1 MNAIF
6 KVLWN
11 KARGQFVATDE
22 TKTAFGKGK
31 VRSTVQ
37 KGLSTLLLSALA
49 AGSVS
54 AAGVVSGWGSTTVTA
69 DQANKVLNVTTS
81 KYVNDGKTGIN
92 KFREFTVNADQIA
105 NLQFGTSQQLLNLV
119 NAKIEIDGVVNAV
132 KNNKIGGDLYFV
144 SPVGMVVGTT
154 GVINAGSLTTTITTQ
169 DQFNTW
175 SNLANGDQPRTF
187 NDAFLQNLRT
197 GDGVPINPAGVITVK
212 GSINAGNSLA
222 LLAGSVQITSGAR
235 LTTGVT
241 NFQDLVNIRGADG
254 QVTTSANLEKELA
267 FETDP
272 DTGDVLLFARAA
284 GDLAADAETQT
295 PESGEKTD
303 GKGTAVAASVVV
315 EEGAVVKAAGDLTA
329 KAYAGNGAVNLLADD
344 PILFKSSDGEG
355 RDVSASVELL
365 GTVRAEGKLTAE
377 ARAFNI
383 VDHSTSFIGKAL
395 ETIQS
400 GFVPIDTGTIEYVD
414 MSADARVTVG
424 EKAEVTGVKGLTL
437 ESEAHSDLKVGDQSG
452 FKNFLNWGKAE
463 EIPVVSAAAMRVKN
477 TSAVEIKGALATD
490 GELKLAAAG
499 DLKVDASVKA
509 ATSATKAPQASFI
522 YADLDAGTTVSVAD
536 GASISAAGTSALGP
550 SKVTVEAKQTNRVET
565 DAETNTPP
573 TGNIALAVNIT
584 KFNASAQANLG
595 EGFTSSGT
603 ADVRA
608 TNETETLKVRA
619 KTTVGDYGIQ
629 MKIMDFGSNLAFG
642 KVADSLAGV
651 FGTSAGGS
659 ATTAKFQLGGAA
671 AYVKNAQSATVTI
684 APNVQLQSTGKFT
697 VEAKSD
703 LADHHYEAVTK
714 QVIDNEKG
722 NVDKDKQGALAI
734 LINEAG
740 DGASSLASV
749 TVGDGASIKTSSSGD
764 LTLTAEALINKDRFE
779 FLKKELIDCFNA
791 YAAHFSADAY
801 QEELAAFTAAKDKM
815 VEAFDAVGQ
824 AENFTTGI
832 TQLQTA
838 FEEFS
843 STLKALMSLV
853 GEGAGTASDFIDFG
867 MSVLDFLN
875 PASYTNAFVSAG
887 GKTYKAQADNPF
899 SVAGSLAVLD
909 QTTKSAVEV
918 GAGAALESAQALGLT
933 ATSRNESIAMGGQ
946 LDNFLGV
953 PLPNIDKGTSLG
965 ASVVYH
971 ELGTDNLI
979 LVKEG
984 AALSGTKTD
993 LNANDELD
1001 GVTIAASAGYN
1012 TGTLSASGMAAVTEA
1027 DAKNRIAIDDEA
1039 RIEATLDDLT
1049 IKALRDDSVQ
1059 TVAGA
1064 LSFVK
1069 SVDGAANAVGAGV
1082 AVNLGSFGNTL
1093 EMKDLDGT
1101 TSIGDYGAGALK
1113 AGGTLALTA
1122 ESGLSL
1128 NAVGL
1133 TGQAGV
1139 SGSGSANTKKPDAA
1153 GDLSALGSQT
1163 GSTALTGAA
1172 SGLAEGGALQSAVS
1186 SGAGLAAAQAG
1197 GDAAGADGSYSGL
1210 ETGNPSSGIAS
1221 AGSVTSGIQ
1230 AAGSSFQLSAAGS
1243 FAWNDVKESN
1253 VLHIEGATADQDGM
1267 ITLDA
1272 QKTAV
1277 ESVTNKWVGAFAG
1290 GAAVSVSKGGSGTSV
1305 GIGGAAAVNQNN
1317 AENRLT
1323 LKNVSLSEKVEN
1335 MGVYS
1340 LVNGTTVAQGLGVAV
1355 STSGGPAGAIDAGV
1369 SVNLIKN
1376 TVSAD
1381 VEGLSVRN
1389 ESGEFEYAQ
1398 TAWTGEVQVTGG
1410 TTVGVASGS
1419 GGFSGA
1425 VGAAVAVAD
1434 IDNTV
1439 ASTIK
1444 GANFTN
1450 VKSVD
1455 VKALASLT
1463 QVNTAV
1469 GVQAAVGSG
1478 SGAALNGSIISAD
1491 ITNIVNASAEDS
1503 QASLAKDGSFTIT
1516 ARDAGTGD
1524 GEEAHA
1530 YAERA
1535 KGRTGLVEEDKV
1547 LNRSLLEGVQI
1558 AEDDSGSNYR
1568 DLSSDFLDG
1577 SGMTQVSAAISVAA
1591 TGGSSGGAGGAGV
1604 VVTDFENT
1612 FGASSKGLTVTHD
1625 GSGLFSEKAQS
1636 DVVTVAV
1643 AAGAAGT
1650 SGNFSASG
1658 SVIVSDVTQT
1668 AQASAEDLTLTAGA
1682 MKDDAVRAV
1691 LAAQTNAKTVNV
1703 AGNVSVQVSAG
1714 GGGLGAAVVV
1724 AEVENNAL
1732 TTLKKSTISSFKDA
1746 SAEDGSTV
1754 PGALG
1759 LLAENNSEIWTA
1771 AAAATVSSNAALGA
1785 SVAVNRAV
1793 GNAQI
1798 DVDAVTL
1805 DGLERFDA
1813 QARDDSELWT
1823 LSGAVSAAVKP
1834 GAAAGAGLAFASSR
1848 GSTKADVNGLT
1859 LLASEE
1865 KTDIGVSAEA
1875 QDHVST
1881 LTLAVGAGGS
1891 VGLSGAAAKNV
1902 VERTVAADLTGLK
1915 TNNEANEAD
1924 ETIEGAGDVVVRAES
1939 RADIDNLA
1947 LVAAASQAAALGAGV
1962 AVNTIDVDV
1971 AAGAHDLKAGVSSL
1985 NVAAHSAND
1994 IDTIGVGGA
2003 GAGTIAAAGSTA
2015 FNTITGD
2022 TSASLTDSIL
2032 HAADAVAVH
2041 AESDDVIG
2049 TYAGQGVGAG
2059 TIALGLSVA
2068 MSERSGATTATVS
2081 GSAVKETGTG
2091 IGTLTMK
2098 SGVDDTNIN
2107 NAIVE
2112 QDALNVQTSLED
2124 KRAEEKVDGI
2134 AVSATSATTYK
2145 TLTINGG
2152 GAGSAQAAGTASIV
2166 THAGKTEAGVSQST
2180 LESAGKLA
2188 VEAGDYANFSSVL
2201 VTAGGAG
2208 GISANGSV
2216 TQTDAAHAT
2225 RAAVE
2230 DSALISAATTLSAE
2244 AKEGVSNLT
2253 IAAGGAGAI
2262 AVDAVVAIANQK
2274 SSVVTALT
2282 NSTVAGGAYTQK
2294 ADYLGRLTN
2303 LGVSAAGAGAL
2314 AGAATV
2320 AINTAD
2326 VVVKSVVDGGSVV
2339 KPAGAVSIEAG
2350 RTLDWNEYG
2359 GAAAASGAGAVAGT
2373 VYINETAGETLV
2385 LVDDAQLGD
2394 GTNQVTLSAKNDDSI
2409 ELVAVSAAG
2418 AKYVAAGATVAVNTM
2433 AGDVGTMV
2441 KNASLKGTD
2450 VKVEALADR
2459 KAKSTLVSASAS
2471 LGAGL
2476 AANVFSTR
2484 VGGTGSYAEL
2494 LGDGDTGTSA
2504 TLEKFKSDYGALSK
2518 KDLTTGAA
2526 GGASDGEVMA
2536 KTEAK
2541 SNLVSGTGVM
2551 SVDSTFEGSNSVTL
2565 AAKEDAK
2572 EGSGIDAEL
2581 GLGTAGSVG
2590 IGASVVTVDR
2600 VIGASV
2606 TMSGGGI
2613 SAKTAEITASV
2624 GADDSLKVHQGSA
2637 GLVGGNASYVREQVS
2652 GGVTAVVEN
2661 QANVKGESVV
2671 ITAKNDSSVT
2681 ADAFGVAAGA
2691 VAVGA
2696 QIAKIKD
2703 DSSVVVKLE
2712 NSNFEGDVK
2721 ATVDRAQRLHA
2732 EATAGYGG
2740 AVAGA
2745 GAVTEISDSGKAQ
2758 ATLSNISASG
2768 ASFETAVN
2776 LHPELSVKSYAA
2788 GGALGVS
2795 AGVVKATAEESG
2807 EATLVVTGGELK
2819 SDEVK
2824 LSALAGEKTDKES
2837 DALRLTGRVEG
2848 YGGAVVAGLNFN
2860 TVNLSNTAKASLS
2873 VDGTAFR
2880 AAEGKIAGTA
2890 AQLRTGGYGLY
2901 DASADAVAAGGILA
2915 AGSNDL
2921 TVVHGLESEMTLKG
2935 SASTLGSLDAA
2946 VENAESAKIL
2956 GESAG
2961 GALIN
2966 ADANDA
2972 VHTTHKDTSS
2982 AALTVAG
2989 SFTTAGDMSFEA
3001 ASNSDL
3007 LMTADNT
3014 KGGLAALSGAVGTNT
3029 MKGSTAVRVTDGAAL
3044 SAGGDL
3050 RLGALNAWTL
3060 GAASGD
3066 HLVKSEVYGAIAG
3079 GGIKFANTV
3088 ERSADVSVG
3097 KKASLFAG
3105 DSITAEAK
3113 STGDADV
3120 RVLARTA
3127 GAFNAVGATVESSVK
3142 NANTVSVASGA
3153 VLRTQSTEGVVAL
3166 AATGEDVLEHEAL
3179 TRIEGSALA
3188 NADSKTNV
3196 TVERTNTVSLES
3208 GAEIRSGG
3216 EVLLNAGAAADGT
3229 QSKLE
3234 MQNRAESFSYAFLS
3248 GISADLNAKTKLSGI
3263 VDVAGKVVSTTN
3275 TAVTGDSGD
3284 YMITGDSLSH
3294 YWGQLK
3300 ADDKS
3305 TLAVKGSGKKDAAVE
3320 ETGRISVTGSI
3331 DAGVN
3336 TKADIVISGLLNP
3349 EGSDAEIAG
3358 SQSQPTVK
3366 VEAGTEEA
3374 KESILSSIS
3383 GPVSESEGNVYWERY
3398 AELEKILR
3406 EYTGATKEAIVGYQ
3420 AEFEALAALMEQ
3432 KGLGEW
3438 VTLKFEKD
3446 GQEFTQRTF
3455 VPIEKSEELYV
3466 AVNGITVSG
3475 GSIKLNAA
3483 EVTGSGAI
3491 SANAAEG
3498 VRIKNE
3504 SNASLKVG
3512 DIVIQ
3517 AKGGEIELNGVAA
3530 DESALKEAGFQGNVR
3545 SSDNTADPVIRIESE
3560 AQTGSYTV
3568 KHEKD
3573 ESGKPFEETVT
3584 PSTNLVLTGEIRNN
3598 AGDVSI
3604 SAKDGDLVSLGDV
3617 GASGTL
3623 TLTAKG
3629 SIMQS
3634 YTSGLTNIGGDVP
3647 GNAWQTEIGQIS
3659 SKDNYDS
3666 SKDPSKTFVSSNAQ
3680 APSGGK
3686 WVAGGA
3692 IIISGD
3698 LINLNGTIQ
3707 SGYDTYELKIN
3718 ETVLEAKISEIREA
3732 WRRAGS
3738 PTNIDVKSS
3747 AYRLQ
3752 AEEAVKTDDGSY
3764 KLLVAAWYDPVKD
3777 RIVMDDVLPEGGS
3790 IFITGKIAS
3799 TGGGK
3804 IFASDGSADV
3814 RFNAGDHDVLTGR
3827 IDTGSSKGVVQF
3839 TDLFWS
3845 DSTKGTGAKVTRWQ
3859 DGKTTEYM
3867 VDHNGQAIGN
3877 ETVRNGI
3884 QNYSPKDG
3892 LLYVWTEGMVSGSTE
3907 TQYYEYMAKWWGEAA
3922 DKLQDAFETEKKTI
3936 TKSGNLY
3943 QGATIT
3949 DQLTRPNK
3957 GSGQDDNFYAWM
3969 DVLDQ
3974 TDTGYQVTT
3983 KKWKT
3988 GFLGCHKWTSYTI
4001 TRDTTSKRMVT
4012 YTVKADKDVSVGFLK
4027 GSNTVDITSNR
4038 SIHLGNSITA
4048 QGGTIR
4054 LNAGGD
4060 IRAESAGAS
4069 LNGADTINLTAKGD
4083 IGSSLRPIALKGGS
4097 GELKLGATAAN
4108 IHIDGT
4114 NLGAGRNVSSDG
4126 LLAGSTLSVAVRGDL
4141 QAAEAQGKD
4150 VTLSSVEGGVKV
4162 KDLRQLEAAGTHAV
4176 NISALNDVEVTASAG
4191 DLGLGLIESKL
4202 GDVVLTVQNGSVYDA
4217 SGAADASDVSDEK
4230 RLEAWE
4236 RAGLINADGSSTGDT
4251 LWQADV
4257 EAEKNRITQAYARM
4271 ESYQAFKEKGGE
4283 LTDAQNQDYTA
4294 LQAIYGGFESAEAA
4308 VSAMEKDENSSLGKL
4323 VASRENYGW
4332 TENDLLYSIADTII
4346 NSEGSSTTTARATNV
4361 RGKNVEINA
4370 ANAGSVGEVGETVTG
4385 RLSDED
4391 ETKRLTLLK
4400 ALSRADIGDFS
4411 SKDGVVSVTLKIPV
4425 TIEAS
4430 GNLTVNAR
4438 DNIFLESPEGSGL
4451 AVKEIVSKTGDVR
4464 VTSRGGISAAEGS
4477 GLVSGNTVTL
4487 RGGTGG
4493 IGAADA
4499 YLKIHSDPAKWAA
4512 VNAGGDI
4519 FIEAV
4524 DANGALGDMTLYSLA
4539 GDKDVSLKA
4548 NNLYAYSG
4556 DKLGDD
4562 YDDFAELGYIQ
4573 GQTLNFEVLGDF
4585 GTEDTAL
4592 RVGTASTVNFSE
4604 SVGNVRLRG
4613 MGESGELAIN
4623 GINAS
4628 GVVDIDSEGGL
4639 KVGAVK
4645 GDSVELDAVKQI
4657 TLTGNLESTGENKDL
4672 AVTSKEAGIELAD
4685 NSTVRSKGGV
4695 KLDAKAGE
4703 LKFTGG
4709 VVEASGDASLLGK
4722 SVTATQGKLSAGGR
4736 IEVGATGGGIAL
4748 SGGSSIEAAGDV
4760 NISSEGTLDLA
4771 NATVQS
4777 TAGKVELNGLAGVVA
4792 KDATLLAAEAVTV
4805 TANENVEVS
4814 NSTVEAASLAIT
4826 AAKSLTGT
4834 ELKSKITG
4842 AAAFTAGE
4850 NLVLDSADLSGG
4862 TVSAV
4867 AAQGLS
4873 ALGAAI
4879 NATEGTLTLTAE
4891 AADID
4896 ASSAT
4901 LTAKDEVKLTANQ
4914 SITAE
4919 DASVEAASLAMTA
4932 NTGSVKASGFT
4943 ATVADKAS
4951 VEADDSVTLDG
4962 SKIGAGALTATAKTG
4977 DLSVKEA
4984 DIKATTGGI
4993 TLTAEAA
5000 DIDASSATLTAK
5012 DEVKLTAKQSITATE
5027 ASVEAD
5033 SLTMTANT
5041 GSVEATGFTAT
5052 VAGQAL
5058 VEAGD
5063 SVTLDGSKL
5072 GLGALTASA
5081 KSGDLS
5087 LKSAEVDI
5095 SGAAELTAKQSITA
5109 TEASVEAASLAMT
5122 AETGSVEA
5130 SGLTATVA
5138 DQASV
5143 VAGDTV
5149 VLDNA
5154 ELTAGALTAT
5164 ASLGDLSVKD
5174 AVITATK
5181 GGITL
5186 TAEAADIDASSA
5198 KLTAEGE
5205 VKLTAQNS
5213 ITATDASVESASLA
5227 MTANTGSVEATGFT
5241 ATVADQASV
5250 VAGDTVVLD
5259 NAELTAGA
5267 LTATANLGDLSMT
5280 SAELDISGAAKLTAQ
5295 DTITATDANVTSNSL
5310 TMTANTG
5317 SVEASG
5323 LTATVADQASVV
5335 AGDTVVLDNAELTAG
5350 ALTATANLGDLS
5362 MTSAEL
5368 DISGAAK
5375 LTAQDTITATDANVT
5390 SNSLTMT
5397 ANTGSVEA
5405 SGLTATV
5412 ADQASVVA
5420 GDTVVLDNAEL
5431 TAGALTATANLG
5443 DLSMMSAEL
5452 DISDAAELTA
5462 KQSITATDANLTSN
5476 SLTMTAVTGKLD
5488 GSRLTTTV
5496 TGQTSVQ
5503 AGDSVTLDNAE
5514 LTAGALTATANLG
5527 DLSLKSAELDISG
5540 AAKLTAQDTITATDA
5555 NVTSNSL
5562 TMTAK
5567 TGSVEASRLTATVAD
5582 QASIVAGNSVTL
5594 DGSKLGAGAL
5604 TATATTGDLS
5614 VKNTE
5619 IKAAKGGI
5627 TLTAEASDIDAS
5639 GVNLSAVGAATLT
5652 AGQDLKLAPSGDA
5665 VARVT
5670 AKSLSATASGALDAS
5685 RLEVKVEE
5693 ASAFQSNGLLTL
5705 TDANVSGGSLRAE
5718 GDAGVEGARITV
5730 DVTGNGYNEGNR
5742 DDYEGVV
5749 TFKSSK
5755 GPITLTGADVKADK
5769 GDFFARSEGNLN
5781 VETARFEI
5789 QDGGL
5794 GFKSTGGDLT
5804 LAGAIGLKGDFLEM
5818 EAHGSIGME
5827 DMELSVEE
5835 ILRISAGGDINSR
5848 NLQLEIT
5855 EDENGV
5861 GGKAYFEATTGTVHL
5876 EGSTITA
5883 KTSDGFIGDMTVIA
5897 GKDARLDDVFTPEKN
5912 VKAESMSIR
5921 AGDAV
5926 NFGEGTVALE
5936 TKRDLT
5942 VEADHLTGD
5951 RIAAESVLASG
5962 SALSISV
5969 KEDLHVEEGVQ
5980 ASGQNVKFSS
5990 KDFTLAD
5997 RTTVRGGSTAE
6008 IDASGEVAFTGDVLV
6023 TADDSV
6029 GIGAASGGIT
6039 FTGAVTVGD
6048 ETKSENKAKVTLH
6061 AAGSILQQEVSGN
6074 AGVRGS
6080 SLEAQSSGGFVKLD
6094 AREGGTSGEGGNA
6107 FTKAEIES
6115 AGDVVFGSTGR
6126 TTELAVNASKNGAVS
6141 GDLRVQG
6148 ERGAVIFTNGVSA
6161 SGEVAVNAAAVH
6173 GSDLSADGRLAIV
6186 TALEKNAPKGAPQ
6199 GIVFSGGLSGS
6210 IVTVYAG
6217 SGDVVIEGPVRST
6230 LGEVDVYRL
6239 DQTERGVVR
6248 VGEADS
6254 AHTLVV
6260 FNARGDVVAGPMHSA
6275 DTLYAFAGWE
6285 GRVYGRSGFTSD
6297 VHKAGAVEHAE
6308 PIGLVPD
6315 LSEWLNLDAAE
6326 LDPSALPRLSFT
6338 ARNLEYADTDRIG
6351 PWRFLLE
6358 DLTTPLGSWLFLRL
6372 RPDAAEDDQ
6381 ADEALLEGFPAR
6393 KDGVIRDLREP
6404 TKEDF
6409 GWIMTSL

>member
-37 KGLSTLLLSALA
+37 KGLSALLLSALA

-54 AAGVVSGWGSTTVTA
+54 AAGVVSGWDSTTVTA
-69 DQANKVLNVTTS
+69 DQAGKVLNVTTS

-92 KFREFTVNADQIA
+92 KFSQFTVNADQIA
-105 NLQFGTSQQLLNLV
+105 NLQFGSGQQLLNLV

-175 SNLANGDQPRTF
+175 SNLANGDQPTTF

-222 LLAGSVQITSGAR
+222 LLAGSVQITSGAS
-235 LTTGVT
+235 LTTGVA

-254 QVTTSANLEKELA
+254 QVTTSANLEKDLA

-284 GDLAADAETQT
+284 GDLAADAETQA

-315 EEGAVVKAAGDLTA
+315 EEGAVVKAAGNLTA
-329 KAYAGNGAVNLLADD
+329 KAYAGNGAVNPLAGA

-365 GTVRAEGKLTAE
+365 GTVHAEGNLTAE

-424 EKAEVTGVKGLTL
+424 EKAEVTGVQGLTL
-437 ESEAHSDLKVGDQSG
+437 ESEAHSDLKVGNQSG

-463 EIPVVSAAAMRVKN
+463 SIPVVSAAAMRVKN

-522 YADLDAGTTVSVAD
+522 YADLDAGTNVSVAD
-536 GASISAAGTSALGP
+536 GASIGAAGTSALGP

-584 KFNASAQANLG
+584 KFNASAQTNIGA
-595 EGFTSSGT
+595 GFTTSGT

-608 TNETETLKVRA
+608 TNKTETLKVRA

-659 ATTAKFQLGGAA
+659 ATTSKFQLGGAA

-684 APNVQLQSTGKFT
+684 EPNVKLESTGKFT

-714 QVIDNEKG
+714 QVIDNEQG
-722 NVDKDKQGALAI
+722 NAEKDKQGALAI
-734 LINEAG
+734 LINETG

-749 TVGDGASIKTSSSGD
+749 TVGDGASITTRSSGD
-764 LTLTAEALINKDRFE
+764 LTLSSEALINKDRFK
-779 FLKKELIDCFNA
+779 FLKQELIDCFNA
-791 YAAHFSADAY
+791 YADHFTADAY
-801 QEELAAFTAAKDKM
+801 KDELAAFTAAKYKM

-843 STLKALMSLV
+843 RTLKDLMSLV

-918 GAGAALESAQALGLT
+918 GAGAALESAEALGLT

-953 PLPNIDKGTSLG
+953 PLPNIDKGKSLG

-1039 RIEATLDDLT
+1039 RIEARSDDLT

-1093 EMKDLDGT
+1093 EMKGT
-1101 TSIGDYGAGALK
+1101 SSIGDYGAGALK

-1133 TGQAGV
+1133 AGQAGV

-1153 GDLSALGSQT
+1153 GDLGALGTQT
-1163 GSTALTGAA
+1163 GSSALTGAA
-1172 SGLAEGGALQSAVS
+1172 SGLAEGGALQGAVS

-1210 ETGNPSSGIAS
+1210 ETGNPSSALSGIAS
-1221 AGSVTSGIQ
+1221 AGSVTSGIE

-1243 FAWNDVKESN
+1243 FAWNDVTESN
-1253 VLHIEGATADQDGM
+1253 VLHIEGASADQNGM

-1323 LKNVSLSEKVEN
+1323 IKNVSLSEKVEN

-1369 SVNLIKN
+1369 SVNLIEN
-1376 TVSAD
+1376 TVRAD
-1381 VEGLSVRN
+1381 VEGLSVGN

-1398 TAWTGEVQVTGG
+1398 TAWTGEIQVTGG

-1439 ASTIK
+1439 ASTLK

-1450 VKSVD
+1450 AKSVD

-1535 KGRTGLVEEDKV
+1535 KGRTGFVEEDEL
-1547 LNRSLLEGVQI
+1547 LNRSLLKGVQI
-1558 AEDDSGSNYR
+1558 AEDDSGENYR
-1568 DLSSDFLDG
+1568 DLSSGFMDG

-1732 TTLKKSTISSFKDA
+1732 TTLKNSTISSVKDA

-1805 DGLERFDA
+1805 DGLGHFDA

-1915 TNNEANEAD
+1915 TNNKANEAD

-1947 LVAAASQAAALGAGV
+1947 LVAAGSQAAALGAGV

-2022 TSASLTDSIL
+2022 TSAALTDSIL
-2032 HAADAVAVH
+2032 QAADAVAVH

-2081 GSAVKETGTG
+2081 GSSVKETGTG
-2091 IGTLTMK
+2091 TGTLTMK
-2098 SGVDDTNIN
+2098 SGVADANIN

-2112 QDALNVQTSLED
+2112 QDALNIQTSLED
-2124 KRAEEKVDGI
+2124 KRAEETVDGI

-2152 GAGSAQAAGTASIV
+2152 GGGSAQAAGTASIV

-2230 DSALISAATTLSAE
+2230 NSSLTSAAATTLSAE

-2274 SSVVTALT
+2274 SSVVTALE

-2294 ADYLGRLTN
+2294 ADYLGRITN

-2326 VVVKSVVDGGSVV
+2326 VVVKSVVDGGSAV

-2385 LVDDAQLGD
+2385 VVDDAQLGD

-2433 AGDVGTMV
+2433 AGNVGTMV
-2441 KNASLKGTD
+2441 KNAALKGTD

-2471 LGAGL
+2471 LAAGL

-2494 LGDGDTGTSA
+2494 LGEGDAGTSA
-2504 TLEKFKSDYGALSK
+2504 TLEKFKGDYGALSK
-2518 KDLTTGAA
+2518 KELTTGAA
-2526 GGASDGEVMA
+2526 GGASEGEVKA
-2536 KTEAK
+2536 ETEAK
-2541 SNLVSGTGVM
+2541 SDLVKGTGVM
-2551 SVDSTFEGSNSVTL
+2551 SVNSTFEGSNSVTL

-2572 EGSGIDAEL
+2572 AGSGIDAEL
-2581 GLGTAGSVG
+2581 GLGTAGAVG

-2600 VIGASV
+2600 VMGASV

-2613 SAKTAEITASV
+2613 NAKTAEITASA

-2661 QANVKGESVV
+2661 QANVKGESVH

-2703 DSSVVVKLE
+2703 ASSVVVKLE
-2712 NSNFEGDVK
+2712 NSNFVGDVK
-2721 ATVDRAQRLHA
+2721 ATVDRAQRLQA

-2758 ATLSNISASG
+2758 ATLTNVSASG

-2795 AGVVKATAEESG
+2795 AGVVQATAEESG

-2848 YGGAVVAGLNFN
+2848 YGGAAVAGLNFN

-2880 AAEGKIAGTA
+2880 AAEEKIAGTA

-2935 SASTLGSLDAA
+2935 SATTLGSLDAA

-2966 ADANDA
+2966 ADGNDA
-2972 VHTTHKDTSS
+2972 VRTTHEDISS

-3029 MKGSTAVRVTDGAAL
+3029 MEGSTAVRVTDGAAL

-3079 GGIKFANTV
+3079 GGIKFTNTV

-3097 KKASLFAG
+3097 KNASLFAG

-3127 GAFNAVGATVESSVK
+3127 GAFNALGATVESSVK
-3142 NANTVSVASGA
+3142 NANTVSVESGA

-3166 AATGEDVLEHEAL
+3166 AATGEDQLEHEAL

-3188 NADSKTNV
+3188 NANSNAKV
-3196 TVERTNTVSLES
+3196 TVERTNTVSLKS

-3320 ETGRISVTGSI
+3320 ETGRINVTGSI

-3358 SQSQPTVK
+3358 SQNKPTVK

-3406 EYTGATKEAIVGYQ
+3406 EYTGATTEAIVGYQ

-3438 VTLKFEKD
+3438 VTLEFTED
-3446 GQEFTQRTF
+3446 GKTVTQRTF

-3498 VRIKNE
+3498 VWIKNE

-3545 SSDNTADPVIRIESE
+3545 SSDNTADPVISIESE

-3568 KHEKD
+3568 KYKED
-3573 ESGKPFEETVT
+3573 EPGNPLTVT

-3604 SAKDGDLVSLGDV
+3604 WAKDGDLVSLGDV

-3647 GNAWQTEIGQIS
+3647 GNAWQNEIGQIS

-3666 SKDPSKTFVSSNAQ
+3666 SKDPSTTSVSSNAQ

-3698 LINLNGTIQ
+3698 LINLNGTVQ

-3747 AYRLQ
+3747 AYQLQ
-3752 AEEAVKTDDGSY
+3752 AEKAVETNDGSY

-3814 RFNAGDHDVLTGR
+3814 RFNAGNHDVLTGR

-3845 DSTKGTGAKVTRWQ
+3845 DSKKDGTGAKVTRWQ

-3867 VDHNGQAIGN
+3867 VDHNGQAIG
-3877 ETVRNGI
+3877 EKTVRNGI

-3892 LLYVWTEGMVSGSTE
+3892 LLYVWTEGTVSGSTE
-3907 TQYYEYMAKWWGEAA
+3907 TQYYEYMAKWWGGAD
-3922 DKLQDAFETEKKTI
+3922 DKLKDAFETEKTTV
-3936 TKSGNLY
+3936 TKSGDLY

-3957 GSGQDDNFYAWM
+3957 GGDQDANFYAWM
-3969 DVLDQ
+3969 DVLAQ
-3974 TDTGYQVTT
+3974 TDTGYQVTK

-4048 QGGTIR
+4048 QGGTIS

-4097 GELKLGATAAN
+4097 GELKLGAEAAN

-4114 NLGAGRNVSSDG
+4114 NLGAGRSVSSDG

-4141 QAAEAQGKD
+4141 QAAKAQGKD

-4162 KDLRQLEAAGTHAV
+4162 NDLRQLEAAGTHAV
-4176 NISALNDVEVTASAG
+4176 NISALNDVEVTASTG
-4191 DLGLGLIESKL
+4191 DLGLGLIESKS
-4202 GDVVLTVQNGSVYDA
+4202 GDVVLTVENGSVYDA

-4230 RLEAWE
+4230 RLEAWK
-4236 RAGLINADGSSTGDT
+4236 RAGLINADGSSTGDK
-4251 LWQADV
+4251 LWEADV

-4271 ESYQAFKEKGGE
+4271 ESYKAFKEKGGE
-4283 LTDAQNQDYTA
+4283 LTDAQEQDYTD
-4294 LQAIYGGFESAEAA
+4294 LQAIYGEFASAEAA
-4308 VSAMEKDENSSLGKL
+4308 VSAMEQDENSSLGKL

-4391 ETKRLTLLK
+4391 ETKRLALLK

-4438 DNIFLESPEGSGL
+4438 DNIFLESPEDSGL

-4539 GDKDVSLKA
+4539 GDQDVSLKA

-4573 GQTLNFEVLGDF
+4573 GQTLNFEVRGDF

-4592 RVGTASTVNFSE
+4592 RVGTSSTVNFSE

-4645 GDSVELDAVKQI
+4645 GDSVELDALKQI
-4657 TLTGNLESTGENKDL
+4657 TLTGNLESTGEHKDL

-4709 VVEASGDASLLGK
+4709 VVEAAGDASLLGK
-4722 SVTATQGKLSAGGR
+4722 SVTATQGNLSAGGR
-4736 IEVGATGGGIAL
+4736 IEIGATGGGIDAAGLQTQAGAGTLITAVGGGVAL

-4760 NISSEGTLDLA
+4760 KISSEETLDLA
-4771 NATVQS
+4771 NATVKS
-4777 TAGKVELNGLAGVVA
+4777 TAGKVELDGLAGIVA
-4792 KDATLLAAEAVTV
+4792 KEATLLAAKEVTV
-4805 TANENVEVS
+4805 TAKENVEVS

-4826 AAKSLTGT
+4826 AAKNLTGT
-4834 ELKSKITG
+4834 ELKGKITG
-4842 AAAFTAGE
+4842 AAELTAGE

-4862 TVSAV
+4862 TVNAV

-4873 ALGAAI
+4873 AHGAAL

-4891 AADID
+4891 ADDID
-4896 ASSAT
+4896 ASSAK
-4901 LTAKDEVKLTANQ
+4901 LTAKDELTLTAQQ
-4914 SITAE
+4914 SITATE
-4919 DASVEAASLAMTA
+4919 ASVEAASLAMTA
-4932 NTGSVKASGFT
+4932 ETGSVEASGFT
-4943 ATVADKAS
+4943 ATV
-4951 VEADDSVTLDG
+4951 T
-4962 SKIGAGALTATAKTG
+4962 
-4977 DLSVKEA
+4977 
-4984 DIKATTGGI
+4984 
-4993 TLTAEAA
+4993 
-5000 DIDASSATLTAK
+5000 
-5012 DEVKLTAKQSITATE
+5012 
-5027 ASVEAD
+5027 
-5033 SLTMTANT
+5033 
-5041 GSVEATGFTAT
+5041 
-5052 VAGQAL
+5052 GQAS

-5072 GLGALTASA
+5072 GAGALTASA

-5109 TEASVEAASLAMT
+5109 TEASVEAASFAMT

-5130 SGLTATVA
+5130 SGFTATVTGQASVEAGDSVTLDGSKLGLGALTASAKSGDLSLKSAEIEVSGAAELTAQQSITAVDAKVTSDSLTMTAEMGKLDGSRLTATVA
-5138 DQASV
+5138 DQASIEAGNSV
-5143 VAGDTV
+5143 KLDGSKLGLGAFTATANSGDLSLKSAELEVSGAAELTAQESITATDANVTSNSLAMTAKTGSVGATGFTATVTGQASVEAGNSVTLDGSKLGLGAFTATANSGDLSLKSAELEVSSAAELTAQESITATDANLTSNTLTIMANTGTVEASGFMATVAEEASIVAGDAV

-5164 ASLGDLSVKD
+5164 ATTGVLSVKD
-5174 AVITATK
+5174 AEIKVTK
-5181 GGITL
+5181 GGATL
-5186 TAEAADIDASSA
+5186 MAETADIDASRATLAA
-5198 KLTAEGE
+5198 KDKVQLTA
-5205 VKLTAQNS
+5205 KRS
-5213 ITATDASVESASLA
+5213 ITATDASVEAASLA
-5227 MTANTGSVEATGFT
+5227 MTAE
-5241 ATVADQASV
+5241 
-5250 VAGDTVVLD
+5250 
-5259 NAELTAGA
+5259 
-5267 LTATANLGDLSMT
+5267 
-5280 SAELDISGAAKLTAQ
+5280 
-5295 DTITATDANVTSNSL
+5295 
-5310 TMTANTG
+5310 TG
-5317 SVEASG
+5317 SVEASR
-5323 LTATVADQASVV
+5323 LTATVADQASV
-5335 AGDTVVLDNAELTAG
+5335 E
-5350 ALTATANLGDLS
+5350 
-5362 MTSAEL
+5362 
-5368 DISGAAK
+5368 
-5375 LTAQDTITATDANVT
+5375 
-5390 SNSLTMT
+5390 
-5397 ANTGSVEA
+5397 
-5405 SGLTATV
+5405 
-5412 ADQASVVA
+5412 
-5420 GDTVVLDNAEL
+5420 
-5431 TAGALTATANLG
+5431 
-5443 DLSMMSAEL
+5443 
-5452 DISDAAELTA
+5452 
-5462 KQSITATDANLTSN
+5462 
-5476 SLTMTAVTGKLD
+5476 
-5488 GSRLTTTV
+5488 
-5496 TGQTSVQ
+5496 

-5514 LTAGALTATANLG
+5514 LTAGALTATAKKGNLSVK
-5527 DLSLKSAELDISG
+5527 DAEIKATKGGVTLTAEAADIDASS
-5540 AAKLTAQDTITATDA
+5540 AKLTAKDELTLTAQQSITAADA
-5555 NVTSNSL
+5555 SVEAASL
-5562 TMTAK
+5562 AMTAN

-5582 QASIVAGNSVTL
+5582 QASVEAGDAVVLNNADLT
-5594 DGSKLGAGAL
+5594 AGAL
-5604 TATATTGDLS
+5604 TATATSGDLS
-5614 VKNTE
+5614 VKAAE
-5619 IKAAKGGI
+5619 INATKGGV
-5627 TLTAEASDIDAS
+5627 TLTAKAVDIDAS
-5639 GVNLSAVGAATLT
+5639 GVNLTAVGPAKLT
-5652 AGQDLKLAPSGDA
+5652 AGQNLKLTPSGDA
-5665 VARVT
+5665 VASVT
-5670 AKSLSATASGALDAS
+5670 AKSLSATAGGALDAS
-5685 RLEVKVEE
+5685 RLQVKVNE
-5693 ASAFQSNGLLTL
+5693 ASAFRSNGLLTL

-5718 GDAGVEGARITV
+5718 GDAGVEGSRITV
-5730 DVTGNGYNEGNR
+5730 DVTGNGYNEGDR
-5742 DDYEGVV
+5742 GDYEGVV
-5749 TFKSSK
+5749 TIKSSK

-5769 GDFFARSEGNLN
+5769 GDFFARSEGDLN
-5781 VETARFEI
+5781 VETAGFKI

-5794 GFKSTGGDLT
+5794 GFKSTGGNLT
-5804 LAGAIGLKGDFLEM
+5804 LAGATGLKGDFLEM

-5936 TKRDLT
+5936 TKKDLT
-5942 VEADHLTGD
+5942 VEANHLTGD
-5951 RIAAESVLASG
+5951 RIAAESVFAAG

-5980 ASGQNVKFSS
+5980 VSGKNVKFSS

-6061 AAGSILQQEVSGN
+6061 AAGSILQREVSGN

-6161 SGEVAVNAAAVH
+6161 SGEVAVNAAAVQ

-6199 GIVFSGGLSGS
+6199 GVVFSGGLSGS

-6393 KDGVIRDLREP
+6393 KDGVIRDLRES

>member
-37 KGLSTLLLSALA
+37 KGLSALLLSALA

-54 AAGVVSGWGSTTVTA
+54 AAGVVSGWDSTTVTA
-69 DQANKVLNVTTS
+69 DQAGKVLNVTTS

-92 KFREFTVNADQIA
+92 KFSQFTVNADQIA
-105 NLQFGTSQQLLNLV
+105 NLQFGSGQQLLNLV

-175 SNLANGDQPRTF
+175 SNLANGDQPTTF

-222 LLAGSVQITSGAR
+222 LLAGSVQITSGAS
-235 LTTGVT
+235 LTTGVA

-254 QVTTSANLEKELA
+254 QVTTSANLEKDLA

-284 GDLAADAETQT
+284 GDLAADAETQA

-315 EEGAVVKAAGDLTA
+315 EEGAVVKAAGNLTA
-329 KAYAGNGAVNLLADD
+329 KAYAGNGAVNPLAGA

-365 GTVRAEGKLTAE
+365 GTVHAEGNLTAE

-424 EKAEVTGVKGLTL
+424 EKAEVTGVQGLTL
-437 ESEAHSDLKVGDQSG
+437 ESEAHSDLKVGNQSG

-463 EIPVVSAAAMRVKN
+463 SIPVVSAAAMRVKN

-499 DLKVDASVKA
+499 DLKVDASVKS

-522 YADLDAGTTVSVAD
+522 YADLDAGTNVSVAD
-536 GASISAAGTSALGP
+536 GASIGAAGTSALGP

-584 KFNASAQANLG
+584 KFNASAQTNIGA
-595 EGFTSSGT
+595 GFTTSGT

-608 TNETETLKVRA
+608 TNKTETLKVRA

-659 ATTAKFQLGGAA
+659 ATTSKFQLGGAA

-684 APNVQLQSTGKFT
+684 EPNVKLESTGKFT

-714 QVIDNEKG
+714 QVIDNEQG
-722 NVDKDKQGALAI
+722 NAEKDKQGALAI
-734 LINEAG
+734 LINETG

-749 TVGDGASIKTSSSGD
+749 TVGDGASITTRSSGD
-764 LTLTAEALINKDRFE
+764 LTLTSKALINKDRFK
-779 FLKKELIDCFNA
+779 FLKQELIDCFNA
-791 YAAHFSADAY
+791 YADHFTADAY
-801 QEELAAFTAAKDKM
+801 KDELAAFTAAKYKM

-843 STLKALMSLV
+843 RTLKDLMSLV

-918 GAGAALESAQALGLT
+918 GAGAALESAEALGLT

-953 PLPNIDKGTSLG
+953 PLPNIDKGKSLG

-1039 RIEATLDDLT
+1039 RIEARSDDLT

-1101 TSIGDYGAGALK
+1101 SSIGDYGAGALK

-1133 TGQAGV
+1133 AGQAGV
-1139 SGSGSANTKKPDAA
+1139 SGSGSGSANTKKPDAA
-1153 GDLSALGSQT
+1153 GDLGALGTQT
-1163 GSTALTGAA
+1163 GSSALTGAA
-1172 SGLAEGGALQSAVS
+1172 SGLAEGGALQGAVS

-1210 ETGNPSSGIAS
+1210 ETGNPSSALSGIAS
-1221 AGSVTSGIQ
+1221 AGSVTSGIE

-1243 FAWNDVKESN
+1243 FAWNDVTESN
-1253 VLHIEGATADQDGM
+1253 VLHIEGASADQNGM

-1323 LKNVSLSEKVEN
+1323 IKNVSLSEKVEN

-1369 SVNLIKN
+1369 SVNLIEN
-1376 TVSAD
+1376 TVRAD
-1381 VEGLSVRN
+1381 VEGLSVGN

-1398 TAWTGEVQVTGG
+1398 TAWTGEIQVTGG

-1439 ASTIK
+1439 ASTLK

-1450 VKSVD
+1450 AKSVD

-1535 KGRTGLVEEDKV
+1535 KGRTGFVEEDEL
-1547 LNRSLLEGVQI
+1547 LNRSLLKGVQI
-1558 AEDDSGSNYR
+1558 AEDDSGENYR
-1568 DLSSDFLDG
+1568 DLSSGFMDG

-1591 TGGSSGGAGGAGV
+1591 TGGSSGGAGV

-1732 TTLKKSTISSFKDA
+1732 TTLKNSTISSVKDA

-1805 DGLERFDA
+1805 DGLGHFDA

-1915 TNNEANEAD
+1915 TNNKANEAD

-1947 LVAAASQAAALGAGV
+1947 LVAAGSQAAALGAGV

-2022 TSASLTDSIL
+2022 TSAALTDSIL
-2032 HAADAVAVH
+2032 QAADAVAVH

-2081 GSAVKETGTG
+2081 GSSVKETGTG
-2091 IGTLTMK
+2091 TGTLTMK
-2098 SGVDDTNIN
+2098 SGVDDTHIN

-2124 KRAEEKVDGI
+2124 KRTEETVDGI
-2134 AVSATSATTYK
+2134 AVAATSATTYK

-2166 THAGKTEAGVSQST
+2166 THAGRTEAGVSSST

-2230 DSALISAATTLSAE
+2230 NSSLTSAAATTLSAE

-2274 SSVVTALT
+2274 SSVVTALE

-2294 ADYLGRLTN
+2294 ADYLGRITN

-2326 VVVKSVVDGGSVV
+2326 VVVKSVVDGGSAV

-2385 LVDDAQLGD
+2385 VVDDAQLGD

-2433 AGDVGTMV
+2433 AGNVGTMV
-2441 KNASLKGTD
+2441 KNAALKGTD

-2471 LGAGL
+2471 LAAGL

-2494 LGDGDTGTSA
+2494 LGEGDAGTSA
-2504 TLEKFKSDYGALSK
+2504 TLEKFKGDYGALSK
-2518 KDLTTGAA
+2518 KELTTGAA
-2526 GGASDGEVMA
+2526 GGASEGEVKA
-2536 KTEAK
+2536 ETEAK
-2541 SNLVSGTGVM
+2541 SDLVKGTGVM
-2551 SVDSTFEGSNSVTL
+2551 SVNSTFEGSNSVTL

-2572 EGSGIDAEL
+2572 AGSGIDAEL
-2581 GLGTAGSVG
+2581 GLGTAGAVG

-2600 VIGASV
+2600 VMGASV

-2613 SAKTAEITASV
+2613 NAKTAEITASA

-2661 QANVKGESVV
+2661 QANVKGESVH

-2703 DSSVVVKLE
+2703 ASSVVVKLE
-2712 NSNFEGDVK
+2712 NSNFVGDVK
-2721 ATVDRAQRLHA
+2721 ATVDRAQRLQA

-2758 ATLSNISASG
+2758 ATLTNVSASG

-2795 AGVVKATAEESG
+2795 AGVVQATAEESG

-2848 YGGAVVAGLNFN
+2848 YGGAAVAGLNFN

-2880 AAEGKIAGTA
+2880 AAEEKIAGTA

-2935 SASTLGSLDAA
+2935 SATTLGSLDAA

-2966 ADANDA
+2966 ADGNDA
-2972 VHTTHKDTSS
+2972 VRTTHEDISS

-3029 MKGSTAVRVTDGAAL
+3029 MEGSTAVRVTDGAAL

-3079 GGIKFANTV
+3079 GGIKFTNTV

-3097 KKASLFAG
+3097 KNASLFAG

-3127 GAFNAVGATVESSVK
+3127 GAFNALGATVESSVK
-3142 NANTVSVASGA
+3142 NANTVSVESGA

-3166 AATGEDVLEHEAL
+3166 AATGEDQLEHEAL

-3188 NADSKTNV
+3188 NANSNAKV
-3196 TVERTNTVSLES
+3196 TVERTNTVSLKS

-3320 ETGRISVTGSI
+3320 ETGRINVTGSI

-3358 SQSQPTVK
+3358 SQNKPTVK

-3406 EYTGATKEAIVGYQ
+3406 EYTGATTEAIVGYQ

-3438 VTLKFEKD
+3438 VTLEFTED
-3446 GQEFTQRTF
+3446 GKTVTQRTF

-3498 VRIKNE
+3498 VWIKNE

-3545 SSDNTADPVIRIESE
+3545 SSDNTADPVISIESE

-3568 KHEKD
+3568 KYKED
-3573 ESGKPFEETVT
+3573 EPGNPLTVT

-3604 SAKDGDLVSLGDV
+3604 WAKDGDLVSLGDV

-3647 GNAWQTEIGQIS
+3647 GNAWQNEIGQIS

-3666 SKDPSKTFVSSNAQ
+3666 SKDPSTLFVSSDVQ

-3698 LINLNGTIQ
+3698 LINLNGTVQ

-3718 ETVLEAKISEIREA
+3718 ETVLEQKISEIREA

-3814 RFNAGDHDVLTGR
+3814 RFNAGNHDVLTGR

-3892 LLYVWTEGMVSGSTE
+3892 LLYVWTEGMVSSTTE
-3907 TQYYEYMAKWWGEAA
+3907 RKYSEYMAKWWGAA
-3922 DKLQDAFETEKKTI
+3922 DDKLKEAFAVEGETIE
-3936 TKSGNLY
+3936 KSGDLY

-3949 DQLTRPNK
+3949 DKLTRPNK
-3957 GSGQDDNFYAWM
+3957 GIGQDANFYAWM
-3969 DVLDQ
+3969 DVIDK
-3974 TDTGYQVTT
+3974 TDTGYQVTK

-4048 QGGTIR
+4048 QGGTIS
-4054 LNAGGD
+4054 LNAGGN

-4069 LNGADTINLTAKGD
+4069 LNGANTINLTAKGD

-4097 GELKLGATAAN
+4097 GALKLGAEAAN
-4108 IHIDGT
+4108 IRIDGT
-4114 NLGAGRNVSSDG
+4114 NLGAGRTVSSDG

-4141 QAAEAQGKD
+4141 QAAKAQGKD
-4150 VTLSSVEGGVKV
+4150 VTLSSAEGGVKV
-4162 KDLRQLEAAGTHAV
+4162 NDLRQLEAAGTHAV
-4176 NISALNDVEVTASAG
+4176 NISALNDVEVTASTG

-4202 GDVVLTVQNGSVYDA
+4202 GDVVLTVENGSVYDA

-4230 RLEAWE
+4230 RLEAWK

-4271 ESYQAFKEKGGE
+4271 ESYQAFIKKGGK
-4283 LTDAQNQDYTA
+4283 LTQAQEQDYTD
-4294 LQAIYGGFESAEAA
+4294 LQAIYGQFASAEAA
-4308 VSAMEKDENSSLGKL
+4308 VSAMEQDETSSLGKL
-4323 VASRENYGW
+4323 IASRENYGW

-4361 RGKNVEINA
+4361 RGVNVEINA

-4451 AVKEIVSKTGDVR
+4451 AVKEIVSKTCDVR

-4499 YLKIHSDPAKWAA
+4499 YLKIHSDPTKWAA

-4573 GQTLNFEVLGDF
+4573 GQTLNFEVRGDF

-4592 RVGTASTVNFSE
+4592 RVGTDSTVNFSE

-4657 TLTGNLESTGENKDL
+4657 TLTGNLESTGEHKDL

-4685 NSTVRSKGGV
+4685 NSTVRSEGGV

-4709 VVEASGDASLLGK
+4709 VVEAAGDASLLGK
-4722 SVTATQGKLSAGGR
+4722 SVTATRGNLRAGGR
-4736 IEVGATGGGIAL
+4736 IEVGATGGGINAAGLQTQAGAGTLITAVGGGVAL
-4748 SGGSSIEAAGDV
+4748 SGGSSIEAAHDV
-4760 NISSEGTLDLA
+4760 KISSEETLDLA

-4777 TAGKVELNGLAGVVA
+4777 TAGKVELDGLAGIVA
-4792 KDATLLAAEAVTV
+4792 KDATLLAAKEVTV
-4805 TANENVEVS
+4805 EANENIEVS
-4814 NSTVEAASLAIT
+4814 NSTVKAASLAIT
-4826 AAKSLTGT
+4826 AAQNLTGT
-4834 ELKSKITG
+4834 GLEGTITG
-4842 AAAFTAGE
+4842 AAELTAGE

-4873 ALGAAI
+4873 ARGAAL
-4879 NATEGTLTLTAE
+4879 NATKGTLTLKAE

-4896 ASSAT
+4896 AS
-4901 LTAKDEVKLTANQ
+4901 
-4914 SITAE
+4914 
-4919 DASVEAASLAMTA
+4919 
-4932 NTGSVKASGFT
+4932 G
-4943 ATVADKAS
+4943 
-4951 VEADDSVTLDG
+4951 
-4962 SKIGAGALTATAKTG
+4962 
-4977 DLSVKEA
+4977 
-4984 DIKATTGGI
+4984 
-4993 TLTAEAA
+4993 
-5000 DIDASSATLTAK
+5000 ATLTAK

-5033 SLTMTANT
+5033 SLTMTADTGSVGATGFTATVADQVSVVAGDTVVLDNAELAAGALTATASLGDLSVKDAVITATKDGVTLTAEAADIDASSAKLTVKDELTLTAQQSITATDANVTSNSLTMTANT
-5041 GSVEATGFTAT
+5041 GSVEASRLTATVADQASVEAGNSVTLDSSKLGLGALTASAKSSDLSLTSAEIEVSGAAELTAQDTITATDANVTSDSLTMTAETGSVEASDFMAT

-5087 LKSAEVDI
+5087 LKSAEIEV
-5095 SGAAELTAKQSITA
+5095 SGAAKLTAQDSITA
-5109 TEASVEAASLAMT
+5109 TDANVTSNSLTMT

-5130 SGLTATVA
+5130 SRLITIVA
-5138 DQASV
+5138 DQALV
-5143 VAGDTV
+5143 EAGDSVT
-5149 VLDNA
+5149 LDNA

-5164 ASLGDLSVKD
+5164 AKKGNLSVKD
-5174 AVITATK
+5174 AEVTTK
-5181 GGITL
+5181 TGGVTL
-5186 TAEAADIDASSA
+5186 TAEAADINASNT

-5213 ITATDASVESASLA
+5213 ITATDASVEADSLT
-5227 MTANTGSVEATGFT
+5227 MTAETGSVEATGFT
-5241 ATVADQASV
+5241 ATVTGQASV
-5250 VAGDTVVLD
+5250 VAGDSVMLD
-5259 NAELTAGA
+5259 NAELTAG
-5267 LTATANLGDLSMT
+5267 S
-5280 SAELDISGAAKLTAQ
+5280 
-5295 DTITATDANVTSNSL
+5295 
-5310 TMTANTG
+5310 
-5317 SVEASG
+5317 
-5323 LTATVADQASVV
+5323 
-5335 AGDTVVLDNAELTAG
+5335 
-5350 ALTATANLGDLS
+5350 
-5362 MTSAEL
+5362 
-5368 DISGAAK
+5368 
-5375 LTAQDTITATDANVT
+5375 
-5390 SNSLTMT
+5390 
-5397 ANTGSVEA
+5397 
-5405 SGLTATV
+5405 
-5412 ADQASVVA
+5412 
-5420 GDTVVLDNAEL
+5420 
-5431 TAGALTATANLG
+5431 
-5443 DLSMMSAEL
+5443 
-5452 DISDAAELTA
+5452 
-5462 KQSITATDANLTSN
+5462 
-5476 SLTMTAVTGKLD
+5476 
-5488 GSRLTTTV
+5488 
-5496 TGQTSVQ
+5496 
-5503 AGDSVTLDNAE
+5503 
-5514 LTAGALTATANLG
+5514 
-5527 DLSLKSAELDISG
+5527 
-5540 AAKLTAQDTITATDA
+5540 
-5555 NVTSNSL
+5555 
-5562 TMTAK
+5562 
-5567 TGSVEASRLTATVAD
+5567 
-5582 QASIVAGNSVTL
+5582 
-5594 DGSKLGAGAL
+5594 L
-5604 TATATTGDLS
+5604 TATATTGVLS
-5614 VKNTE
+5614 VKDAE
-5619 IKAAKGGI
+5619 ITTKTGGV
-5627 TLTAEASDIDAS
+5627 TLTAEAADIDAS
-5639 GVNLSAVGAATLT
+5639 CVNLTAVGAATLT

-5665 VARVT
+5665 VASVT
-5670 AKSLSATASGALDAS
+5670 AKSLSATAGGALDAS
-5685 RLEVKVEE
+5685 RLQVAVKE
-5693 ASAFQSNGLLTL
+5693 ASAFRSNGLLTL

-5718 GDAGVEGARITV
+5718 GDAGVEGSRITV
-5730 DVTGNGYNEGNR
+5730 DVTGNGYNEGDR
-5742 DDYEGVV
+5742 GDYEGVV

-5755 GPITLTGADVKADK
+5755 GPVTLTGADVKADK
-5769 GDFFARSEGNLN
+5769 GDFFARSEGDLN
-5781 VETARFEI
+5781 VETAGFKI

-5794 GFKSTGGDLT
+5794 GFKSTGGNLT
-5804 LAGAIGLKGDFLEM
+5804 LAGATGLKGNFLEM

-5936 TKRDLT
+5936 TKKDLT
-5942 VEADHLTGD
+5942 VEANHLTGD
-5951 RIAAESVLASG
+5951 RIAAESVFAAG

-6048 ETKSENKAKVTLH
+6048 ETKAENKAKVTLK
-6061 AAGSILQQEVSGN
+6061 AAGSILQREVSGN

-6173 GSDLSADGRLAIV
+6173 GRDLSADGRLAIV
-6186 TALEKNAPKGAPQ
+6186 TALEKKAPKGAPQ
-6199 GIVFSGGLSGS
+6199 GVVFSGGLSGS

>member
-463 EIPVVSAAAMRVKN
+463 EIPVVSAATMRVKN

-584 KFNASAQANLG
+584 KFNASAQTNLG

-1376 TVSAD
+1376 TVSTD

-4126 LLAGSTLSVAVRGDL
+4126 LLAGSSPQRGRARRPSGSGGAGQGRDAL
-4141 QAAEAQGKD
+4141 ERRRRREGERPQAA
-4150 VTLSSVEGGVKV
+4150 
-4162 KDLRQLEAAGTHAV
+4162 R
-4176 NISALNDVEVTASAG
+4176 
-4191 DLGLGLIESKL
+4191 
-4202 GDVVLTVQNGSVYDA
+4202 
-4217 SGAADASDVSDEK
+4217 
-4230 RLEAWE
+4230 
-4236 RAGLINADGSSTGDT
+4236 
-4251 LWQADV
+4251 
-4257 EAEKNRITQAYARM
+4257 
-4271 ESYQAFKEKGGE
+4271 
-4283 LTDAQNQDYTA
+4283 
-4294 LQAIYGGFESAEAA
+4294 
-4308 VSAMEKDENSSLGKL
+4308 
-4323 VASRENYGW
+4323 SR
-4332 TENDLLYSIADTII
+4332 
-4346 NSEGSSTTTARATNV
+4346 RH
-4361 RGKNVEINA
+4361 
-4370 ANAGSVGEVGETVTG
+4370 
-4385 RLSDED
+4385 
-4391 ETKRLTLLK
+4391 
-4400 ALSRADIGDFS
+4400 
-4411 SKDGVVSVTLKIPV
+4411 P
-4425 TIEAS
+4425 
-4430 GNLTVNAR
+4430 
-4438 DNIFLESPEGSGL
+4438 
-4451 AVKEIVSKTGDVR
+4451 
-4464 VTSRGGISAAEGS
+4464 
-4477 GLVSGNTVTL
+4477 
-4487 RGGTGG
+4487 
-4493 IGAADA
+4493 
-4499 YLKIHSDPAKWAA
+4499 
-4512 VNAGGDI
+4512 
-4519 FIEAV
+4519 
-4524 DANGALGDMTLYSLA
+4524 
-4539 GDKDVSLKA
+4539 
-4548 NNLYAYSG
+4548 
-4556 DKLGDD
+4556 
-4562 YDDFAELGYIQ
+4562 
-4573 GQTLNFEVLGDF
+4573 
-4585 GTEDTAL
+4585 
-4592 RVGTASTVNFSE
+4592 
-4604 SVGNVRLRG
+4604 
-4613 MGESGELAIN
+4613 
-4623 GINAS
+4623 
-4628 GVVDIDSEGGL
+4628 
-4639 KVGAVK
+4639 
-4645 GDSVELDAVKQI
+4645 
-4657 TLTGNLESTGENKDL
+4657 
-4672 AVTSKEAGIELAD
+4672 
-4685 NSTVRSKGGV
+4685 
-4695 KLDAKAGE
+4695 
-4703 LKFTGG
+4703 
-4709 VVEASGDASLLGK
+4709 
-4722 SVTATQGKLSAGGR
+4722 
-4736 IEVGATGGGIAL
+4736 
-4748 SGGSSIEAAGDV
+4748 
-4760 NISSEGTLDLA
+4760 
-4771 NATVQS
+4771 
-4777 TAGKVELNGLAGVVA
+4777 
-4792 KDATLLAAEAVTV
+4792 
-4805 TANENVEVS
+4805 
-4814 NSTVEAASLAIT
+4814 
-4826 AAKSLTGT
+4826 
-4834 ELKSKITG
+4834 
-4842 AAAFTAGE
+4842 
-4850 NLVLDSADLSGG
+4850 
-4862 TVSAV
+4862 
-4867 AAQGLS
+4867 
-4873 ALGAAI
+4873 
-4879 NATEGTLTLTAE
+4879 
-4891 AADID
+4891 
-4896 ASSAT
+4896 
-4901 LTAKDEVKLTANQ
+4901 
-4914 SITAE
+4914 
-4919 DASVEAASLAMTA
+4919 
-4932 NTGSVKASGFT
+4932 
-4943 ATVADKAS
+4943 
-4951 VEADDSVTLDG
+4951 
-4962 SKIGAGALTATAKTG
+4962 
-4977 DLSVKEA
+4977 
-4984 DIKATTGGI
+4984 
-4993 TLTAEAA
+4993 
-5000 DIDASSATLTAK
+5000 
-5012 DEVKLTAKQSITATE
+5012 
-5027 ASVEAD
+5027 
-5033 SLTMTANT
+5033 
-5041 GSVEATGFTAT
+5041 
-5052 VAGQAL
+5052 
-5058 VEAGD
+5058 
-5063 SVTLDGSKL
+5063 
-5072 GLGALTASA
+5072 
-5081 KSGDLS
+5081 
-5087 LKSAEVDI
+5087 
-5095 SGAAELTAKQSITA
+5095 
-5109 TEASVEAASLAMT
+5109 
-5122 AETGSVEA
+5122 
-5130 SGLTATVA
+5130 
-5138 DQASV
+5138 
-5143 VAGDTV
+5143 
-5149 VLDNA
+5149 
-5154 ELTAGALTAT
+5154 
-5164 ASLGDLSVKD
+5164 
-5174 AVITATK
+5174 
-5181 GGITL
+5181 
-5186 TAEAADIDASSA
+5186 
-5198 KLTAEGE
+5198 
-5205 VKLTAQNS
+5205 
-5213 ITATDASVESASLA
+5213 
-5227 MTANTGSVEATGFT
+5227 
-5241 ATVADQASV
+5241 
-5250 VAGDTVVLD
+5250 
-5259 NAELTAGA
+5259 
-5267 LTATANLGDLSMT
+5267 
-5280 SAELDISGAAKLTAQ
+5280 
-5295 DTITATDANVTSNSL
+5295 
-5310 TMTANTG
+5310 
-5317 SVEASG
+5317 
-5323 LTATVADQASVV
+5323 
-5335 AGDTVVLDNAELTAG
+5335 
-5350 ALTATANLGDLS
+5350 
-5362 MTSAEL
+5362 
-5368 DISGAAK
+5368 
-5375 LTAQDTITATDANVT
+5375 
-5390 SNSLTMT
+5390 
-5397 ANTGSVEA
+5397 
-5405 SGLTATV
+5405 
-5412 ADQASVVA
+5412 
-5420 GDTVVLDNAEL
+5420 
-5431 TAGALTATANLG
+5431 
-5443 DLSMMSAEL
+5443 
-5452 DISDAAELTA
+5452 
-5462 KQSITATDANLTSN
+5462 
-5476 SLTMTAVTGKLD
+5476 
-5488 GSRLTTTV
+5488 
-5496 TGQTSVQ
+5496 
-5503 AGDSVTLDNAE
+5503 
-5514 LTAGALTATANLG
+5514 
-5527 DLSLKSAELDISG
+5527 
-5540 AAKLTAQDTITATDA
+5540 
-5555 NVTSNSL
+5555 
-5562 TMTAK
+5562 
-5567 TGSVEASRLTATVAD
+5567 
-5582 QASIVAGNSVTL
+5582 
-5594 DGSKLGAGAL
+5594 
-5604 TATATTGDLS
+5604 
-5614 VKNTE
+5614 
-5619 IKAAKGGI
+5619 
-5627 TLTAEASDIDAS
+5627 
-5639 GVNLSAVGAATLT
+5639 
-5652 AGQDLKLAPSGDA
+5652 
-5665 VARVT
+5665 
-5670 AKSLSATASGALDAS
+5670 
-5685 RLEVKVEE
+5685 
-5693 ASAFQSNGLLTL
+5693 
-5705 TDANVSGGSLRAE
+5705 
-5718 GDAGVEGARITV
+5718 
-5730 DVTGNGYNEGNR
+5730 
-5742 DDYEGVV
+5742 
-5749 TFKSSK
+5749 
-5755 GPITLTGADVKADK
+5755 
-5769 GDFFARSEGNLN
+5769 RSE
-5781 VETARFEI
+5781 
-5789 QDGGL
+5789 
-5794 GFKSTGGDLT
+5794 
-5804 LAGAIGLKGDFLEM
+5804 
-5818 EAHGSIGME
+5818 
-5827 DMELSVEE
+5827 
-5835 ILRISAGGDINSR
+5835 
-5848 NLQLEIT
+5848 
-5855 EDENGV
+5855 
-5861 GGKAYFEATTGTVHL
+5861 YF
-5876 EGSTITA
+5876 
-5883 KTSDGFIGDMTVIA
+5883 
-5897 GKDARLDDVFTPEKN
+5897 RPE
-5912 VKAESMSIR
+5912 
-5921 AGDAV
+5921 
-5926 NFGEGTVALE
+5926 
-5936 TKRDLT
+5936 
-5942 VEADHLTGD
+5942 
-5951 RIAAESVLASG
+5951 
-5962 SALSISV
+5962 
-5969 KEDLHVEEGVQ
+5969 
-5980 ASGQNVKFSS
+5980 
-5990 KDFTLAD
+5990 
-5997 RTTVRGGSTAE
+5997 
-6008 IDASGEVAFTGDVLV
+6008 
-6023 TADDSV
+6023 
-6029 GIGAASGGIT
+6029 
-6039 FTGAVTVGD
+6039 
-6048 ETKSENKAKVTLH
+6048 
-6061 AAGSILQQEVSGN
+6061 
-6074 AGVRGS
+6074 
-6080 SLEAQSSGGFVKLD
+6080 
-6094 AREGGTSGEGGNA
+6094 
-6107 FTKAEIES
+6107 
-6115 AGDVVFGSTGR
+6115 
-6126 TTELAVNASKNGAVS
+6126 
-6141 GDLRVQG
+6141 
-6148 ERGAVIFTNGVSA
+6148 
-6161 SGEVAVNAAAVH
+6161 
-6173 GSDLSADGRLAIV
+6173 
-6186 TALEKNAPKGAPQ
+6186 
-6199 GIVFSGGLSGS
+6199 
-6210 IVTVYAG
+6210 
-6217 SGDVVIEGPVRST
+6217 
-6230 LGEVDVYRL
+6230 
-6239 DQTERGVVR
+6239 
-6248 VGEADS
+6248 
-6254 AHTLVV
+6254 
-6260 FNARGDVVAGPMHSA
+6260 
-6275 DTLYAFAGWE
+6275 
-6285 GRVYGRSGFTSD
+6285 
-6297 VHKAGAVEHAE
+6297 
-6308 PIGLVPD
+6308 
-6315 LSEWLNLDAAE
+6315 
-6326 LDPSALPRLSFT
+6326 
-6338 ARNLEYADTDRIG
+6338 
-6351 PWRFLLE
+6351 
-6358 DLTTPLGSWLFLRL
+6358 
-6372 RPDAAEDDQ
+6372 
-6381 ADEALLEGFPAR
+6381 
-6393 KDGVIRDLREP
+6393 
-6404 TKEDF
+6404 
-6409 GWIMTSL
+6409 

>member
-37 KGLSTLLLSALA
+37 KGLSALLLSALA

-54 AAGVVSGWGSTTVTA
+54 AAGVVSGWDSTTVTA
-69 DQANKVLNVTTS
+69 DQAGKVLNVTTS

-92 KFREFTVNADQIA
+92 KFSQFTVNADQIA
-105 NLQFGTSQQLLNLV
+105 NLQFGSGQQLLNLV

-175 SNLANGDQPRTF
+175 SNLANGDQPTTF

-222 LLAGSVQITSGAR
+222 LLAGSVQITSGAS
-235 LTTGVT
+235 LTTGVA

-254 QVTTSANLEKELA
+254 QVTTSANLEKDLA

-284 GDLAADAETQT
+284 GDLAADAETQA

-315 EEGAVVKAAGDLTA
+315 EEGAVVKAAGNLTA
-329 KAYAGNGAVNLLADD
+329 KAYAGSGAVNPLAGA

-365 GTVRAEGKLTAE
+365 GTVHAEGNLTAE

-424 EKAEVTGVKGLTL
+424 EKAEVTGVQGLTL
-437 ESEAHSDLKVGDQSG
+437 ESEAHSDLKVGNQSG

-463 EIPVVSAAAMRVKN
+463 SIPVVSAAAMRVKN

-499 DLKVDASVKA
+499 DLKVDASVKS

-522 YADLDAGTTVSVAD
+522 YADLDAGTNVSVAD
-536 GASISAAGTSALGP
+536 GASIGAAGTSALGP

-584 KFNASAQANLG
+584 KFNASAQTNIGA
-595 EGFTSSGT
+595 GFTTSGT

-608 TNETETLKVRA
+608 TNKTETLKVRA

-659 ATTAKFQLGGAA
+659 ATTSKFQLGGAA

-684 APNVQLQSTGKFT
+684 EPNVKLESTGKFT

-714 QVIDNEKG
+714 QVIDNEQG
-722 NVDKDKQGALAI
+722 NAEKDKQGALAI
-734 LINEAG
+734 LINETG

-749 TVGDGASIKTSSSGD
+749 TVGDGASITTRSSGD
-764 LTLTAEALINKDRFE
+764 LTLTSKALINKDRFK
-779 FLKKELIDCFNA
+779 FLKQELIDCFNA
-791 YAAHFSADAY
+791 YADHFTADAY
-801 QEELAAFTAAKDKM
+801 KDELAAFTAAKYKM

-843 STLKALMSLV
+843 RTLKDLMSLV

-918 GAGAALESAQALGLT
+918 GAGAALESAEALGLT

-953 PLPNIDKGTSLG
+953 PLPNIDKGKSLG

-1039 RIEATLDDLT
+1039 RIEARSDDLT

-1101 TSIGDYGAGALK
+1101 SSIGDYGAGALK

-1133 TGQAGV
+1133 AGQAGV
-1139 SGSGSANTKKPDAA
+1139 SGSGSGSANTKKPDAA
-1153 GDLSALGSQT
+1153 GDLGALGTQT
-1163 GSTALTGAA
+1163 GSSALTGAA
-1172 SGLAEGGALQSAVS
+1172 SGLAEGGALQGAVS

-1210 ETGNPSSGIAS
+1210 ETGNPSSALSGIAS
-1221 AGSVTSGIQ
+1221 AGSVTSGIE

-1243 FAWNDVKESN
+1243 FAWNDVTESN
-1253 VLHIEGATADQDGM
+1253 VLHIEGASADQNGM

-1323 LKNVSLSEKVEN
+1323 IKNVSLSEKVEN

-1369 SVNLIKN
+1369 SVNLIEN
-1376 TVSAD
+1376 TVRAD
-1381 VEGLSVRN
+1381 VEGLSVGN

-1398 TAWTGEVQVTGG
+1398 TAWTGEIQVTGG

-1439 ASTIK
+1439 ASTLK

-1450 VKSVD
+1450 AKSVD

-1535 KGRTGLVEEDKV
+1535 KGRTGFVEEDEL
-1547 LNRSLLEGVQI
+1547 LNRSLLKGVQI
-1558 AEDDSGSNYR
+1558 AEDDSGENYR
-1568 DLSSDFLDG
+1568 DLSSSFMDG

-1732 TTLKKSTISSFKDA
+1732 TTLKNSTISSVKDA

-1805 DGLERFDA
+1805 DGLGHFDA

-1915 TNNEANEAD
+1915 TNNKANEAD

-1947 LVAAASQAAALGAGV
+1947 LVAAGSQAAALGAGV

-2022 TSASLTDSIL
+2022 TSAALTDSIL
-2032 HAADAVAVH
+2032 QAADAVAVH

-2081 GSAVKETGTG
+2081 GSSVKETGTG
-2091 IGTLTMK
+2091 TGTLTMK
-2098 SGVDDTNIN
+2098 SGVDDTHIN

-2124 KRAEEKVDGI
+2124 KRTEETVDGI
-2134 AVSATSATTYK
+2134 AVAATSATTYK

-2166 THAGKTEAGVSQST
+2166 THAGRTEAGVSSST

-2230 DSALISAATTLSAE
+2230 NSSLTSAAATTLSAE

-2274 SSVVTALT
+2274 SSVVTALE

-2294 ADYLGRLTN
+2294 ADYLGRITN

-2326 VVVKSVVDGGSVV
+2326 VVVKSVVDGGSAV

-2385 LVDDAQLGD
+2385 VVDDAQLGD

-2433 AGDVGTMV
+2433 AGNVGTMV
-2441 KNASLKGTD
+2441 KNAALKGTD

-2471 LGAGL
+2471 LAAGL

-2494 LGDGDTGTSA
+2494 LGEGDAGTSA
-2504 TLEKFKSDYGALSK
+2504 TLEKFKGDYGALSK
-2518 KDLTTGAA
+2518 KELTTGAA
-2526 GGASDGEVMA
+2526 GGASEGEVKA
-2536 KTEAK
+2536 ETEAK
-2541 SNLVSGTGVM
+2541 SDLVKGTGVM
-2551 SVDSTFEGSNSVTL
+2551 SVNSTFEGSNSVTL

-2572 EGSGIDAEL
+2572 AGSGIDAEL
-2581 GLGTAGSVG
+2581 GLGTAGAVG

-2600 VIGASV
+2600 VMGASV

-2613 SAKTAEITASV
+2613 NAKTAEITASA

-2661 QANVKGESVV
+2661 QANVKGESVH

-2703 DSSVVVKLE
+2703 ASSVVVKLE
-2712 NSNFEGDVK
+2712 NSNFVGDVK
-2721 ATVDRAQRLHA
+2721 ATVDRAQRLQA

-2758 ATLSNISASG
+2758 ATLTNVSASG

-2795 AGVVKATAEESG
+2795 AGVVQATAEESG

-2848 YGGAVVAGLNFN
+2848 YGGAAVAGLNFN

-2880 AAEGKIAGTA
+2880 AAEEKIAGTA

-2935 SASTLGSLDAA
+2935 SATTLGSLDAA

-2966 ADANDA
+2966 ADGNDA
-2972 VHTTHKDTSS
+2972 VRTTHEDISS

-3029 MKGSTAVRVTDGAAL
+3029 MEGSTAVRVTDGAAL

-3079 GGIKFANTV
+3079 GGIKFTNTV

-3097 KKASLFAG
+3097 KNASLFAG

-3127 GAFNAVGATVESSVK
+3127 GAFNALGATVESSVK
-3142 NANTVSVASGA
+3142 NANTVSVESGA

-3166 AATGEDVLEHEAL
+3166 AATGEDQLEHEAL

-3188 NADSKTNV
+3188 NANSNAKV
-3196 TVERTNTVSLES
+3196 TVERTNTVSLKS

-3320 ETGRISVTGSI
+3320 ETGRINVTGSI

-3358 SQSQPTVK
+3358 SQNKPTVK

-3406 EYTGATKEAIVGYQ
+3406 EYTGATTEAIVGYQ

-3438 VTLKFEKD
+3438 VTLEFTED
-3446 GQEFTQRTF
+3446 GKTVTQRTF

-3498 VRIKNE
+3498 VWIKNE

-3545 SSDNTADPVIRIESE
+3545 SSDNTADPVISIESE

-3568 KHEKD
+3568 KYKED
-3573 ESGKPFEETVT
+3573 EPGNPLTVT

-3604 SAKDGDLVSLGDV
+3604 WAKDGDLVSLGDV

-3647 GNAWQTEIGQIS
+3647 GNAWQNEIGQIS

-3666 SKDPSKTFVSSNAQ
+3666 SKDPSTLFVSSDVQ

-3698 LINLNGTIQ
+3698 LINLNGTVQ

-3718 ETVLEAKISEIREA
+3718 ETVLEQKISEIREA

-3799 TGGGK
+3799 TVGGK

-3814 RFNAGDHDVLTGR
+3814 RFNAGNHDVLTGR

-3892 LLYVWTEGMVSGSTE
+3892 LLYVWTEGMVSSTTE
-3907 TQYYEYMAKWWGEAA
+3907 RKYSEYMAKWWGAA
-3922 DKLQDAFETEKKTI
+3922 DDKLKEAFAVEGETIE
-3936 TKSGNLY
+3936 KSGDLY

-3949 DQLTRPNK
+3949 DKLTRPNK
-3957 GSGQDDNFYAWM
+3957 GIGQDANFYAWM
-3969 DVLDQ
+3969 DVIDK
-3974 TDTGYQVTT
+3974 TDTGYQVTK

-4048 QGGTIR
+4048 QGGTIS
-4054 LNAGGD
+4054 LNAGGN

-4069 LNGADTINLTAKGD
+4069 LNGANTINLTAKGD

-4097 GELKLGATAAN
+4097 GALKLGAEAAN
-4108 IHIDGT
+4108 IRIDGT
-4114 NLGAGRNVSSDG
+4114 NLGAGRTVSSDG

-4141 QAAEAQGKD
+4141 QAAKAQGKD
-4150 VTLSSVEGGVKV
+4150 VTLSSAEGGVKV
-4162 KDLRQLEAAGTHAV
+4162 NDLRQLEAAGTHAV
-4176 NISALNDVEVTASAG
+4176 NISALNDVEVTASTG

-4202 GDVVLTVQNGSVYDA
+4202 GDVVLTVENGSVYDA

-4230 RLEAWE
+4230 RLEAWK

-4271 ESYQAFKEKGGE
+4271 ESYQAFIKKGGK
-4283 LTDAQNQDYTA
+4283 LTQAQEQDYTD
-4294 LQAIYGGFESAEAA
+4294 LQAIYGQFASAEAA
-4308 VSAMEKDENSSLGKL
+4308 VSAMEQDETSSLGKL
-4323 VASRENYGW
+4323 IASRENYGW

-4361 RGKNVEINA
+4361 RGVNVEINA

-4499 YLKIHSDPAKWAA
+4499 YLKIHSDPTKWAA

-4573 GQTLNFEVLGDF
+4573 GQTLNFEVRGDF

-4592 RVGTASTVNFSE
+4592 RVGTDSTVNFSE

-4657 TLTGNLESTGENKDL
+4657 TLTGNLESTGEHKDL

-4685 NSTVRSKGGV
+4685 NSTVRSEGGV

-4709 VVEASGDASLLGK
+4709 VVEAAGDASLLGK
-4722 SVTATQGKLSAGGR
+4722 SVTATRGNLRAGGR
-4736 IEVGATGGGIAL
+4736 IEVGATGGGINAAGLQTQAGAGTLITAVGGGVAL
-4748 SGGSSIEAAGDV
+4748 SGGSSIEAAHDV
-4760 NISSEGTLDLA
+4760 KISSEETLDLA

-4777 TAGKVELNGLAGVVA
+4777 TAGKVELDGLAGIVA
-4792 KDATLLAAEAVTV
+4792 KDATLLAAKEVTV
-4805 TANENVEVS
+4805 EANENIEVS
-4814 NSTVEAASLAIT
+4814 NSTVKAASLAIT
-4826 AAKSLTGT
+4826 AAQNLTGT
-4834 ELKSKITG
+4834 GLEGTITG
-4842 AAAFTAGE
+4842 AAELTAGE

-4873 ALGAAI
+4873 ARGAAL
-4879 NATEGTLTLTAE
+4879 NATKGTLTLKAE

-4896 ASSAT
+4896 AS
-4901 LTAKDEVKLTANQ
+4901 
-4914 SITAE
+4914 
-4919 DASVEAASLAMTA
+4919 
-4932 NTGSVKASGFT
+4932 G
-4943 ATVADKAS
+4943 
-4951 VEADDSVTLDG
+4951 
-4962 SKIGAGALTATAKTG
+4962 
-4977 DLSVKEA
+4977 
-4984 DIKATTGGI
+4984 
-4993 TLTAEAA
+4993 
-5000 DIDASSATLTAK
+5000 ATLTAK

-5033 SLTMTANT
+5033 SLTMTADTGSVGATGFTATVADQVSVVAGDTVVLDNAELAAGALTATASLGDLSVKDAVITATKDGVTLTAEAADIDASSAKLTVKDELTLTAQQSITATDANVTSNSLTMTANT
-5041 GSVEATGFTAT
+5041 GSVEASRLTATVADQASVEAGNSVTLDSSKLGLGALTASAKSSDLSLTSAEIEVSGAAELTAQDTITATDANVTSDSLTMTAETGSVEASDFMAT

-5087 LKSAEVDI
+5087 LKSAEIEV
-5095 SGAAELTAKQSITA
+5095 SGAAKLTAQDSITA
-5109 TEASVEAASLAMT
+5109 TDANVTSNSLTMT

-5130 SGLTATVA
+5130 SRLITIVA
-5138 DQASV
+5138 DQALV
-5143 VAGDTV
+5143 EAGDSVT
-5149 VLDNA
+5149 LDNA

-5164 ASLGDLSVKD
+5164 AKKGNLSVKD
-5174 AVITATK
+5174 AEVTTK
-5181 GGITL
+5181 TGGVTL
-5186 TAEAADIDASSA
+5186 TAEAADINASNT

-5213 ITATDASVESASLA
+5213 ITATDASVEADSLT
-5227 MTANTGSVEATGFT
+5227 MTAETGSVEATGFT
-5241 ATVADQASV
+5241 ATVTGQASV
-5250 VAGDTVVLD
+5250 VAGDSVMLD
-5259 NAELTAGA
+5259 NAELTAG
-5267 LTATANLGDLSMT
+5267 S
-5280 SAELDISGAAKLTAQ
+5280 
-5295 DTITATDANVTSNSL
+5295 
-5310 TMTANTG
+5310 
-5317 SVEASG
+5317 
-5323 LTATVADQASVV
+5323 
-5335 AGDTVVLDNAELTAG
+5335 
-5350 ALTATANLGDLS
+5350 
-5362 MTSAEL
+5362 
-5368 DISGAAK
+5368 
-5375 LTAQDTITATDANVT
+5375 
-5390 SNSLTMT
+5390 
-5397 ANTGSVEA
+5397 
-5405 SGLTATV
+5405 
-5412 ADQASVVA
+5412 
-5420 GDTVVLDNAEL
+5420 
-5431 TAGALTATANLG
+5431 
-5443 DLSMMSAEL
+5443 
-5452 DISDAAELTA
+5452 
-5462 KQSITATDANLTSN
+5462 
-5476 SLTMTAVTGKLD
+5476 
-5488 GSRLTTTV
+5488 
-5496 TGQTSVQ
+5496 
-5503 AGDSVTLDNAE
+5503 
-5514 LTAGALTATANLG
+5514 
-5527 DLSLKSAELDISG
+5527 
-5540 AAKLTAQDTITATDA
+5540 
-5555 NVTSNSL
+5555 
-5562 TMTAK
+5562 
-5567 TGSVEASRLTATVAD
+5567 
-5582 QASIVAGNSVTL
+5582 
-5594 DGSKLGAGAL
+5594 L
-5604 TATATTGDLS
+5604 TATATTGVLS
-5614 VKNTE
+5614 VKDAE
-5619 IKAAKGGI
+5619 ITTKTGGV
-5627 TLTAEASDIDAS
+5627 TLTAEAADIDAS
-5639 GVNLSAVGAATLT
+5639 CVNLTAVGAATLT

-5665 VARVT
+5665 VASVT
-5670 AKSLSATASGALDAS
+5670 AKSLSATAGGALDAS
-5685 RLEVKVEE
+5685 RLQVAVKE
-5693 ASAFQSNGLLTL
+5693 ASAFRSNGLLTL

-5718 GDAGVEGARITV
+5718 GDAGVEGSRITV
-5730 DVTGNGYNEGNR
+5730 DVTGNGYNEGDR
-5742 DDYEGVV
+5742 GDYEGVV

-5755 GPITLTGADVKADK
+5755 GPVTLTGADVKADK
-5769 GDFFARSEGNLN
+5769 GDFFARSEGDLN
-5781 VETARFEI
+5781 VETAGFKI

-5794 GFKSTGGDLT
+5794 GFKSTGGNLT
-5804 LAGAIGLKGDFLEM
+5804 LAGATGLKGNFLEM

-5936 TKRDLT
+5936 TKKDLT
-5942 VEADHLTGD
+5942 VEANHLTGD
-5951 RIAAESVLASG
+5951 RIAAESVFAAG

-6048 ETKSENKAKVTLH
+6048 ETKAENKAKVTLK
-6061 AAGSILQQEVSGN
+6061 AAGSILQREVSGN

-6173 GSDLSADGRLAIV
+6173 GRDLSADGRLAIV
-6186 TALEKNAPKGAPQ
+6186 TALEKKAPKGAPQ
-6199 GIVFSGGLSGS
+6199 GVVFSGGLSGS

>member
-1 MNAIF
+1 M
-6 KVLWN
+6 
-11 KARGQFVATDE
+11 
-22 TKTAFGKGK
+22 
-31 VRSTVQ
+31 
-37 KGLSTLLLSALA
+37 
-49 AGSVS
+49 
-54 AAGVVSGWGSTTVTA
+54 
-69 DQANKVLNVTTS
+69 
-81 KYVNDGKTGIN
+81 
-92 KFREFTVNADQIA
+92 
-105 NLQFGTSQQLLNLV
+105 
-119 NAKIEIDGVVNAV
+119 
-132 KNNKIGGDLYFV
+132 
-144 SPVGMVVGTT
+144 
-154 GVINAGSLTTTITTQ
+154 
-169 DQFNTW
+169 
-175 SNLANGDQPRTF
+175 
-187 NDAFLQNLRT
+187 
-197 GDGVPINPAGVITVK
+197 
-212 GSINAGNSLA
+212 
-222 LLAGSVQITSGAR
+222 
-235 LTTGVT
+235 
-241 NFQDLVNIRGADG
+241 
-254 QVTTSANLEKELA
+254 
-267 FETDP
+267 
-272 DTGDVLLFARAA
+272 
-284 GDLAADAETQT
+284 
-295 PESGEKTD
+295 
-303 GKGTAVAASVVV
+303 
-315 EEGAVVKAAGDLTA
+315 
-329 KAYAGNGAVNLLADD
+329 
-344 PILFKSSDGEG
+344 
-355 RDVSASVELL
+355 
-365 GTVRAEGKLTAE
+365 
-377 ARAFNI
+377 
-383 VDHSTSFIGKAL
+383 
-395 ETIQS
+395 
-400 GFVPIDTGTIEYVD
+400 
-414 MSADARVTVG
+414 
-424 EKAEVTGVKGLTL
+424 
-437 ESEAHSDLKVGDQSG
+437 
-452 FKNFLNWGKAE
+452 
-463 EIPVVSAAAMRVKN
+463 
-477 TSAVEIKGALATD
+477 
-490 GELKLAAAG
+490 
-499 DLKVDASVKA
+499 
-509 ATSATKAPQASFI
+509 
-522 YADLDAGTTVSVAD
+522 
-536 GASISAAGTSALGP
+536 
-550 SKVTVEAKQTNRVET
+550 
-565 DAETNTPP
+565 
-573 TGNIALAVNIT
+573 
-584 KFNASAQANLG
+584 
-595 EGFTSSGT
+595 
-603 ADVRA
+603 
-608 TNETETLKVRA
+608 
-619 KTTVGDYGIQ
+619 
-629 MKIMDFGSNLAFG
+629 
-642 KVADSLAGV
+642 
-651 FGTSAGGS
+651 
-659 ATTAKFQLGGAA
+659 
-671 AYVKNAQSATVTI
+671 
-684 APNVQLQSTGKFT
+684 
-697 VEAKSD
+697 
-703 LADHHYEAVTK
+703 
-714 QVIDNEKG
+714 
-722 NVDKDKQGALAI
+722 
-734 LINEAG
+734 
-740 DGASSLASV
+740 
-749 TVGDGASIKTSSSGD
+749 
-764 LTLTAEALINKDRFE
+764 
-779 FLKKELIDCFNA
+779 
-791 YAAHFSADAY
+791 
-801 QEELAAFTAAKDKM
+801 
-815 VEAFDAVGQ
+815 
-824 AENFTTGI
+824 
-832 TQLQTA
+832 
-838 FEEFS
+838 
-843 STLKALMSLV
+843 
-853 GEGAGTASDFIDFG
+853 
-867 MSVLDFLN
+867 
-875 PASYTNAFVSAG
+875 
-887 GKTYKAQADNPF
+887 
-899 SVAGSLAVLD
+899 
-909 QTTKSAVEV
+909 
-918 GAGAALESAQALGLT
+918 
-933 ATSRNESIAMGGQ
+933 
-946 LDNFLGV
+946 
-953 PLPNIDKGTSLG
+953 
-965 ASVVYH
+965 
-971 ELGTDNLI
+971 
-979 LVKEG
+979 
-984 AALSGTKTD
+984 
-993 LNANDELD
+993 
-1001 GVTIAASAGYN
+1001 
-1012 TGTLSASGMAAVTEA
+1012 
-1027 DAKNRIAIDDEA
+1027 
-1039 RIEATLDDLT
+1039 
-1049 IKALRDDSVQ
+1049 
-1059 TVAGA
+1059 
-1064 LSFVK
+1064 
-1069 SVDGAANAVGAGV
+1069 
-1082 AVNLGSFGNTL
+1082 
-1093 EMKDLDGT
+1093 
-1101 TSIGDYGAGALK
+1101 
-1113 AGGTLALTA
+1113 
-1122 ESGLSL
+1122 
-1128 NAVGL
+1128 
-1133 TGQAGV
+1133 
-1139 SGSGSANTKKPDAA
+1139 
-1153 GDLSALGSQT
+1153 
-1163 GSTALTGAA
+1163 
-1172 SGLAEGGALQSAVS
+1172 
-1186 SGAGLAAAQAG
+1186 
-1197 GDAAGADGSYSGL
+1197 
-1210 ETGNPSSGIAS
+1210 
-1221 AGSVTSGIQ
+1221 
-1230 AAGSSFQLSAAGS
+1230 
-1243 FAWNDVKESN
+1243 
-1253 VLHIEGATADQDGM
+1253 
-1267 ITLDA
+1267 
-1272 QKTAV
+1272 
-1277 ESVTNKWVGAFAG
+1277 
-1290 GAAVSVSKGGSGTSV
+1290 
-1305 GIGGAAAVNQNN
+1305 
-1317 AENRLT
+1317 
-1323 LKNVSLSEKVEN
+1323 
-1335 MGVYS
+1335 
-1340 LVNGTTVAQGLGVAV
+1340 
-1355 STSGGPAGAIDAGV
+1355 
-1369 SVNLIKN
+1369 
-1376 TVSAD
+1376 
-1381 VEGLSVRN
+1381 
-1389 ESGEFEYAQ
+1389 
-1398 TAWTGEVQVTGG
+1398 
-1410 TTVGVASGS
+1410 
-1419 GGFSGA
+1419 
-1425 VGAAVAVAD
+1425 
-1434 IDNTV
+1434 
-1439 ASTIK
+1439 
-1444 GANFTN
+1444 
-1450 VKSVD
+1450 
-1455 VKALASLT
+1455 
-1463 QVNTAV
+1463 
-1469 GVQAAVGSG
+1469 
-1478 SGAALNGSIISAD
+1478 
-1491 ITNIVNASAEDS
+1491 
-1503 QASLAKDGSFTIT
+1503 
-1516 ARDAGTGD
+1516 
-1524 GEEAHA
+1524 
-1530 YAERA
+1530 
-1535 KGRTGLVEEDKV
+1535 
-1547 LNRSLLEGVQI
+1547 
-1558 AEDDSGSNYR
+1558 
-1568 DLSSDFLDG
+1568 
-1577 SGMTQVSAAISVAA
+1577 
-1591 TGGSSGGAGGAGV
+1591 
-1604 VVTDFENT
+1604 
-1612 FGASSKGLTVTHD
+1612 
-1625 GSGLFSEKAQS
+1625 
-1636 DVVTVAV
+1636 
-1643 AAGAAGT
+1643 
-1650 SGNFSASG
+1650 
-1658 SVIVSDVTQT
+1658 
-1668 AQASAEDLTLTAGA
+1668 
-1682 MKDDAVRAV
+1682 
-1691 LAAQTNAKTVNV
+1691 
-1703 AGNVSVQVSAG
+1703 
-1714 GGGLGAAVVV
+1714 
-1724 AEVENNAL
+1724 
-1732 TTLKKSTISSFKDA
+1732 
-1746 SAEDGSTV
+1746 
-1754 PGALG
+1754 
-1759 LLAENNSEIWTA
+1759 
-1771 AAAATVSSNAALGA
+1771 
-1785 SVAVNRAV
+1785 
-1793 GNAQI
+1793 
-1798 DVDAVTL
+1798 
-1805 DGLERFDA
+1805 
-1813 QARDDSELWT
+1813 
-1823 LSGAVSAAVKP
+1823 
-1834 GAAAGAGLAFASSR
+1834 
-1848 GSTKADVNGLT
+1848 
-1859 LLASEE
+1859 
-1865 KTDIGVSAEA
+1865 
-1875 QDHVST
+1875 
-1881 LTLAVGAGGS
+1881 
-1891 VGLSGAAAKNV
+1891 
-1902 VERTVAADLTGLK
+1902 
-1915 TNNEANEAD
+1915 
-1924 ETIEGAGDVVVRAES
+1924 
-1939 RADIDNLA
+1939 
-1947 LVAAASQAAALGAGV
+1947 
-1962 AVNTIDVDV
+1962 
-1971 AAGAHDLKAGVSSL
+1971 
-1985 NVAAHSAND
+1985 
-1994 IDTIGVGGA
+1994 
-2003 GAGTIAAAGSTA
+2003 
-2015 FNTITGD
+2015 
-2022 TSASLTDSIL
+2022 
-2032 HAADAVAVH
+2032 
-2041 AESDDVIG
+2041 
-2049 TYAGQGVGAG
+2049 
-2059 TIALGLSVA
+2059 
-2068 MSERSGATTATVS
+2068 
-2081 GSAVKETGTG
+2081 
-2091 IGTLTMK
+2091 
-2098 SGVDDTNIN
+2098 
-2107 NAIVE
+2107 
-2112 QDALNVQTSLED
+2112 
-2124 KRAEEKVDGI
+2124 
-2134 AVSATSATTYK
+2134 
-2145 TLTINGG
+2145 
-2152 GAGSAQAAGTASIV
+2152 
-2166 THAGKTEAGVSQST
+2166 
-2180 LESAGKLA
+2180 
-2188 VEAGDYANFSSVL
+2188 
-2201 VTAGGAG
+2201 
-2208 GISANGSV
+2208 
-2216 TQTDAAHAT
+2216 
-2225 RAAVE
+2225 
-2230 DSALISAATTLSAE
+2230 
-2244 AKEGVSNLT
+2244 
-2253 IAAGGAGAI
+2253 
-2262 AVDAVVAIANQK
+2262 
-2274 SSVVTALT
+2274 
-2282 NSTVAGGAYTQK
+2282 
-2294 ADYLGRLTN
+2294 
-2303 LGVSAAGAGAL
+2303 
-2314 AGAATV
+2314 
-2320 AINTAD
+2320 
-2326 VVVKSVVDGGSVV
+2326 
-2339 KPAGAVSIEAG
+2339 
-2350 RTLDWNEYG
+2350 
-2359 GAAAASGAGAVAGT
+2359 
-2373 VYINETAGETLV
+2373 
-2385 LVDDAQLGD
+2385 
-2394 GTNQVTLSAKNDDSI
+2394 
-2409 ELVAVSAAG
+2409 
-2418 AKYVAAGATVAVNTM
+2418 
-2433 AGDVGTMV
+2433 
-2441 KNASLKGTD
+2441 
-2450 VKVEALADR
+2450 
-2459 KAKSTLVSASAS
+2459 
-2471 LGAGL
+2471 
-2476 AANVFSTR
+2476 
-2484 VGGTGSYAEL
+2484 
-2494 LGDGDTGTSA
+2494 
-2504 TLEKFKSDYGALSK
+2504 
-2518 KDLTTGAA
+2518 
-2526 GGASDGEVMA
+2526 
-2536 KTEAK
+2536 
-2541 SNLVSGTGVM
+2541 
-2551 SVDSTFEGSNSVTL
+2551 
-2565 AAKEDAK
+2565 
-2572 EGSGIDAEL
+2572 
-2581 GLGTAGSVG
+2581 
-2590 IGASVVTVDR
+2590 
-2600 VIGASV
+2600 
-2606 TMSGGGI
+2606 
-2613 SAKTAEITASV
+2613 
-2624 GADDSLKVHQGSA
+2624 
-2637 GLVGGNASYVREQVS
+2637 
-2652 GGVTAVVEN
+2652 
-2661 QANVKGESVV
+2661 
-2671 ITAKNDSSVT
+2671 
-2681 ADAFGVAAGA
+2681 
-2691 VAVGA
+2691 
-2696 QIAKIKD
+2696 
-2703 DSSVVVKLE
+2703 
-2712 NSNFEGDVK
+2712 
-2721 ATVDRAQRLHA
+2721 
-2732 EATAGYGG
+2732 
-2740 AVAGA
+2740 
-2745 GAVTEISDSGKAQ
+2745 
-2758 ATLSNISASG
+2758 
-2768 ASFETAVN
+2768 
-2776 LHPELSVKSYAA
+2776 
-2788 GGALGVS
+2788 
-2795 AGVVKATAEESG
+2795 
-2807 EATLVVTGGELK
+2807 
-2819 SDEVK
+2819 
-2824 LSALAGEKTDKES
+2824 
-2837 DALRLTGRVEG
+2837 
-2848 YGGAVVAGLNFN
+2848 
-2860 TVNLSNTAKASLS
+2860 
-2873 VDGTAFR
+2873 
-2880 AAEGKIAGTA
+2880 
-2890 AQLRTGGYGLY
+2890 
-2901 DASADAVAAGGILA
+2901 
-2915 AGSNDL
+2915 
-2921 TVVHGLESEMTLKG
+2921 
-2935 SASTLGSLDAA
+2935 
-2946 VENAESAKIL
+2946 
-2956 GESAG
+2956 
-2961 GALIN
+2961 
-2966 ADANDA
+2966 
-2972 VHTTHKDTSS
+2972 
-2982 AALTVAG
+2982 
-2989 SFTTAGDMSFEA
+2989 
-3001 ASNSDL
+3001 
-3007 LMTADNT
+3007 
-3014 KGGLAALSGAVGTNT
+3014 
-3029 MKGSTAVRVTDGAAL
+3029 
-3044 SAGGDL
+3044 
-3050 RLGALNAWTL
+3050 
-3060 GAASGD
+3060 
-3066 HLVKSEVYGAIAG
+3066 
-3079 GGIKFANTV
+3079 
-3088 ERSADVSVG
+3088 
-3097 KKASLFAG
+3097 
-3105 DSITAEAK
+3105 
-3113 STGDADV
+3113 
-3120 RVLARTA
+3120 
-3127 GAFNAVGATVESSVK
+3127 
-3142 NANTVSVASGA
+3142 
-3153 VLRTQSTEGVVAL
+3153 
-3166 AATGEDVLEHEAL
+3166 
-3179 TRIEGSALA
+3179 
-3188 NADSKTNV
+3188 
-3196 TVERTNTVSLES
+3196 
-3208 GAEIRSGG
+3208 
-3216 EVLLNAGAAADGT
+3216 LLNAGAAADGT

-3666 SKDPSKTFVSSNAQ
+3666 STDPSKTFVSSNAQ

-3790 IFITGKIAS
+3790 IFIAS

-4048 QGGTIR
+4048 QGGTIS

-4464 VTSRGGISAAEGS
+4464 ITSRGGISAAEGS

-4736 IEVGATGGGIAL
+4736 IEVGATGGGIDAAGLQTQAGAGTLITAVGGGVAL

-4901 LTAKDEVKLTANQ
+4901 LTAKDEVKLTA
-4914 SITAE
+4914 
-4919 DASVEAASLAMTA
+4919 
-4932 NTGSVKASGFT
+4932 
-4943 ATVADKAS
+4943 
-4951 VEADDSVTLDG
+4951 
-4962 SKIGAGALTATAKTG
+4962 
-4977 DLSVKEA
+4977 
-4984 DIKATTGGI
+4984 
-4993 TLTAEAA
+4993 
-5000 DIDASSATLTAK
+5000 
-5012 DEVKLTAKQSITATE
+5012 KQSITATE

-5109 TEASVEAASLAMT
+5109 TEASVEATSLAMT

-5267 LTATANLGDLSMT
+5267 LTATANLGDLSM
-5280 SAELDISGAAKLTAQ
+5280 
-5295 DTITATDANVTSNSL
+5295 
-5310 TMTANTG
+5310 
-5317 SVEASG
+5317 
-5323 LTATVADQASVV
+5323 
-5335 AGDTVVLDNAELTAG
+5335 
-5350 ALTATANLGDLS
+5350 
-5362 MTSAEL
+5362 
-5368 DISGAAK
+5368 
-5375 LTAQDTITATDANVT
+5375 
-5390 SNSLTMT
+5390 
-5397 ANTGSVEA
+5397 
-5405 SGLTATV
+5405 
-5412 ADQASVVA
+5412 
-5420 GDTVVLDNAEL
+5420 
-5431 TAGALTATANLG
+5431 
-5443 DLSMMSAEL
+5443 MSAEL

-5496 TGQTSVQ
+5496 TGQASVE
-5503 AGDSVTLDNAE
+5503 AGDSVTLDGSK
-5514 LTAGALTATANLG
+5514 LGAGALTATANLG

-5804 LAGAIGLKGDFLEM
+5804 LAGATGLKGDFLEM

-5876 EGSTITA
+5876 EWSTITA

-6115 AGDVVFGSTGR
+6115 AGDVVFGATGR

>member
-1 MNAIF
+1 M
-6 KVLWN
+6 
-11 KARGQFVATDE
+11 
-22 TKTAFGKGK
+22 
-31 VRSTVQ
+31 
-37 KGLSTLLLSALA
+37 
-49 AGSVS
+49 
-54 AAGVVSGWGSTTVTA
+54 
-69 DQANKVLNVTTS
+69 
-81 KYVNDGKTGIN
+81 
-92 KFREFTVNADQIA
+92 
-105 NLQFGTSQQLLNLV
+105 
-119 NAKIEIDGVVNAV
+119 
-132 KNNKIGGDLYFV
+132 
-144 SPVGMVVGTT
+144 
-154 GVINAGSLTTTITTQ
+154 
-169 DQFNTW
+169 
-175 SNLANGDQPRTF
+175 
-187 NDAFLQNLRT
+187 
-197 GDGVPINPAGVITVK
+197 
-212 GSINAGNSLA
+212 
-222 LLAGSVQITSGAR
+222 
-235 LTTGVT
+235 
-241 NFQDLVNIRGADG
+241 
-254 QVTTSANLEKELA
+254 
-267 FETDP
+267 
-272 DTGDVLLFARAA
+272 
-284 GDLAADAETQT
+284 
-295 PESGEKTD
+295 
-303 GKGTAVAASVVV
+303 
-315 EEGAVVKAAGDLTA
+315 
-329 KAYAGNGAVNLLADD
+329 
-344 PILFKSSDGEG
+344 
-355 RDVSASVELL
+355 
-365 GTVRAEGKLTAE
+365 
-377 ARAFNI
+377 
-383 VDHSTSFIGKAL
+383 
-395 ETIQS
+395 
-400 GFVPIDTGTIEYVD
+400 
-414 MSADARVTVG
+414 
-424 EKAEVTGVKGLTL
+424 
-437 ESEAHSDLKVGDQSG
+437 
-452 FKNFLNWGKAE
+452 
-463 EIPVVSAAAMRVKN
+463 
-477 TSAVEIKGALATD
+477 
-490 GELKLAAAG
+490 
-499 DLKVDASVKA
+499 
-509 ATSATKAPQASFI
+509 
-522 YADLDAGTTVSVAD
+522 
-536 GASISAAGTSALGP
+536 
-550 SKVTVEAKQTNRVET
+550 
-565 DAETNTPP
+565 
-573 TGNIALAVNIT
+573 
-584 KFNASAQANLG
+584 
-595 EGFTSSGT
+595 
-603 ADVRA
+603 
-608 TNETETLKVRA
+608 
-619 KTTVGDYGIQ
+619 
-629 MKIMDFGSNLAFG
+629 
-642 KVADSLAGV
+642 
-651 FGTSAGGS
+651 
-659 ATTAKFQLGGAA
+659 
-671 AYVKNAQSATVTI
+671 
-684 APNVQLQSTGKFT
+684 
-697 VEAKSD
+697 
-703 LADHHYEAVTK
+703 
-714 QVIDNEKG
+714 
-722 NVDKDKQGALAI
+722 
-734 LINEAG
+734 
-740 DGASSLASV
+740 
-749 TVGDGASIKTSSSGD
+749 
-764 LTLTAEALINKDRFE
+764 
-779 FLKKELIDCFNA
+779 
-791 YAAHFSADAY
+791 
-801 QEELAAFTAAKDKM
+801 
-815 VEAFDAVGQ
+815 
-824 AENFTTGI
+824 
-832 TQLQTA
+832 
-838 FEEFS
+838 
-843 STLKALMSLV
+843 
-853 GEGAGTASDFIDFG
+853 
-867 MSVLDFLN
+867 
-875 PASYTNAFVSAG
+875 
-887 GKTYKAQADNPF
+887 
-899 SVAGSLAVLD
+899 
-909 QTTKSAVEV
+909 
-918 GAGAALESAQALGLT
+918 
-933 ATSRNESIAMGGQ
+933 
-946 LDNFLGV
+946 
-953 PLPNIDKGTSLG
+953 
-965 ASVVYH
+965 
-971 ELGTDNLI
+971 
-979 LVKEG
+979 
-984 AALSGTKTD
+984 
-993 LNANDELD
+993 
-1001 GVTIAASAGYN
+1001 
-1012 TGTLSASGMAAVTEA
+1012 
-1027 DAKNRIAIDDEA
+1027 
-1039 RIEATLDDLT
+1039 
-1049 IKALRDDSVQ
+1049 
-1059 TVAGA
+1059 
-1064 LSFVK
+1064 
-1069 SVDGAANAVGAGV
+1069 
-1082 AVNLGSFGNTL
+1082 
-1093 EMKDLDGT
+1093 
-1101 TSIGDYGAGALK
+1101 
-1113 AGGTLALTA
+1113 
-1122 ESGLSL
+1122 
-1128 NAVGL
+1128 
-1133 TGQAGV
+1133 
-1139 SGSGSANTKKPDAA
+1139 
-1153 GDLSALGSQT
+1153 
-1163 GSTALTGAA
+1163 
-1172 SGLAEGGALQSAVS
+1172 
-1186 SGAGLAAAQAG
+1186 
-1197 GDAAGADGSYSGL
+1197 
-1210 ETGNPSSGIAS
+1210 
-1221 AGSVTSGIQ
+1221 
-1230 AAGSSFQLSAAGS
+1230 
-1243 FAWNDVKESN
+1243 
-1253 VLHIEGATADQDGM
+1253 
-1267 ITLDA
+1267 
-1272 QKTAV
+1272 
-1277 ESVTNKWVGAFAG
+1277 
-1290 GAAVSVSKGGSGTSV
+1290 
-1305 GIGGAAAVNQNN
+1305 
-1317 AENRLT
+1317 
-1323 LKNVSLSEKVEN
+1323 
-1335 MGVYS
+1335 
-1340 LVNGTTVAQGLGVAV
+1340 
-1355 STSGGPAGAIDAGV
+1355 
-1369 SVNLIKN
+1369 
-1376 TVSAD
+1376 
-1381 VEGLSVRN
+1381 
-1389 ESGEFEYAQ
+1389 
-1398 TAWTGEVQVTGG
+1398 
-1410 TTVGVASGS
+1410 
-1419 GGFSGA
+1419 
-1425 VGAAVAVAD
+1425 
-1434 IDNTV
+1434 
-1439 ASTIK
+1439 
-1444 GANFTN
+1444 
-1450 VKSVD
+1450 
-1455 VKALASLT
+1455 
-1463 QVNTAV
+1463 
-1469 GVQAAVGSG
+1469 
-1478 SGAALNGSIISAD
+1478 
-1491 ITNIVNASAEDS
+1491 
-1503 QASLAKDGSFTIT
+1503 
-1516 ARDAGTGD
+1516 
-1524 GEEAHA
+1524 
-1530 YAERA
+1530 
-1535 KGRTGLVEEDKV
+1535 
-1547 LNRSLLEGVQI
+1547 
-1558 AEDDSGSNYR
+1558 
-1568 DLSSDFLDG
+1568 
-1577 SGMTQVSAAISVAA
+1577 
-1591 TGGSSGGAGGAGV
+1591 
-1604 VVTDFENT
+1604 
-1612 FGASSKGLTVTHD
+1612 
-1625 GSGLFSEKAQS
+1625 
-1636 DVVTVAV
+1636 
-1643 AAGAAGT
+1643 
-1650 SGNFSASG
+1650 
-1658 SVIVSDVTQT
+1658 
-1668 AQASAEDLTLTAGA
+1668 
-1682 MKDDAVRAV
+1682 
-1691 LAAQTNAKTVNV
+1691 
-1703 AGNVSVQVSAG
+1703 
-1714 GGGLGAAVVV
+1714 
-1724 AEVENNAL
+1724 
-1732 TTLKKSTISSFKDA
+1732 
-1746 SAEDGSTV
+1746 
-1754 PGALG
+1754 
-1759 LLAENNSEIWTA
+1759 
-1771 AAAATVSSNAALGA
+1771 
-1785 SVAVNRAV
+1785 
-1793 GNAQI
+1793 
-1798 DVDAVTL
+1798 
-1805 DGLERFDA
+1805 
-1813 QARDDSELWT
+1813 
-1823 LSGAVSAAVKP
+1823 
-1834 GAAAGAGLAFASSR
+1834 
-1848 GSTKADVNGLT
+1848 
-1859 LLASEE
+1859 
-1865 KTDIGVSAEA
+1865 
-1875 QDHVST
+1875 
-1881 LTLAVGAGGS
+1881 
-1891 VGLSGAAAKNV
+1891 
-1902 VERTVAADLTGLK
+1902 
-1915 TNNEANEAD
+1915 
-1924 ETIEGAGDVVVRAES
+1924 
-1939 RADIDNLA
+1939 
-1947 LVAAASQAAALGAGV
+1947 
-1962 AVNTIDVDV
+1962 
-1971 AAGAHDLKAGVSSL
+1971 
-1985 NVAAHSAND
+1985 
-1994 IDTIGVGGA
+1994 
-2003 GAGTIAAAGSTA
+2003 
-2015 FNTITGD
+2015 
-2022 TSASLTDSIL
+2022 
-2032 HAADAVAVH
+2032 
-2041 AESDDVIG
+2041 
-2049 TYAGQGVGAG
+2049 
-2059 TIALGLSVA
+2059 
-2068 MSERSGATTATVS
+2068 
-2081 GSAVKETGTG
+2081 
-2091 IGTLTMK
+2091 
-2098 SGVDDTNIN
+2098 
-2107 NAIVE
+2107 
-2112 QDALNVQTSLED
+2112 
-2124 KRAEEKVDGI
+2124 
-2134 AVSATSATTYK
+2134 
-2145 TLTINGG
+2145 
-2152 GAGSAQAAGTASIV
+2152 
-2166 THAGKTEAGVSQST
+2166 
-2180 LESAGKLA
+2180 
-2188 VEAGDYANFSSVL
+2188 
-2201 VTAGGAG
+2201 
-2208 GISANGSV
+2208 
-2216 TQTDAAHAT
+2216 
-2225 RAAVE
+2225 
-2230 DSALISAATTLSAE
+2230 
-2244 AKEGVSNLT
+2244 
-2253 IAAGGAGAI
+2253 
-2262 AVDAVVAIANQK
+2262 
-2274 SSVVTALT
+2274 
-2282 NSTVAGGAYTQK
+2282 
-2294 ADYLGRLTN
+2294 
-2303 LGVSAAGAGAL
+2303 
-2314 AGAATV
+2314 
-2320 AINTAD
+2320 
-2326 VVVKSVVDGGSVV
+2326 
-2339 KPAGAVSIEAG
+2339 
-2350 RTLDWNEYG
+2350 
-2359 GAAAASGAGAVAGT
+2359 
-2373 VYINETAGETLV
+2373 
-2385 LVDDAQLGD
+2385 GD

-3153 VLRTQSTEGVVAL
+3153 VLRKQSTEGVVAL

-4736 IEVGATGGGIAL
+4736 IEVGATGGGIDAAGLQTQAGAGTLITAVGGGVAL

-5033 SLTMTANT
+5033 
-5041 GSVEATGFTAT
+5041 
-5052 VAGQAL
+5052 
-5058 VEAGD
+5058 
-5063 SVTLDGSKL
+5063 
-5072 GLGALTASA
+5072 
-5081 KSGDLS
+5081 
-5087 LKSAEVDI
+5087 
-5095 SGAAELTAKQSITA
+5095 
-5109 TEASVEAASLAMT
+5109 
-5122 AETGSVEA
+5122 
-5130 SGLTATVA
+5130 
-5138 DQASV
+5138 
-5143 VAGDTV
+5143 
-5149 VLDNA
+5149 
-5154 ELTAGALTAT
+5154 
-5164 ASLGDLSVKD
+5164 
-5174 AVITATK
+5174 
-5181 GGITL
+5181 
-5186 TAEAADIDASSA
+5186 
-5198 KLTAEGE
+5198 
-5205 VKLTAQNS
+5205 
-5213 ITATDASVESASLA
+5213 
-5227 MTANTGSVEATGFT
+5227 
-5241 ATVADQASV
+5241 
-5250 VAGDTVVLD
+5250 
-5259 NAELTAGA
+5259 
-5267 LTATANLGDLSMT
+5267 
-5280 SAELDISGAAKLTAQ
+5280 
-5295 DTITATDANVTSNSL
+5295 
-5310 TMTANTG
+5310 
-5317 SVEASG
+5317 
-5323 LTATVADQASVV
+5323 
-5335 AGDTVVLDNAELTAG
+5335 
-5350 ALTATANLGDLS
+5350 
-5362 MTSAEL
+5362 
-5368 DISGAAK
+5368 
-5375 LTAQDTITATDANVT
+5375 
-5390 SNSLTMT
+5390 
-5397 ANTGSVEA
+5397 
-5405 SGLTATV
+5405 
-5412 ADQASVVA
+5412 
-5420 GDTVVLDNAEL
+5420 
-5431 TAGALTATANLG
+5431 
-5443 DLSMMSAEL
+5443 
-5452 DISDAAELTA
+5452 
-5462 KQSITATDANLTSN
+5462 
-5476 SLTMTAVTGKLD
+5476 
-5488 GSRLTTTV
+5488 
-5496 TGQTSVQ
+5496 
-5503 AGDSVTLDNAE
+5503 
-5514 LTAGALTATANLG
+5514 
-5527 DLSLKSAELDISG
+5527 
-5540 AAKLTAQDTITATDA
+5540 
-5555 NVTSNSL
+5555 SL

>member
-1 MNAIF
+1 M
-6 KVLWN
+6 
-11 KARGQFVATDE
+11 
-22 TKTAFGKGK
+22 
-31 VRSTVQ
+31 
-37 KGLSTLLLSALA
+37 
-49 AGSVS
+49 
-54 AAGVVSGWGSTTVTA
+54 
-69 DQANKVLNVTTS
+69 
-81 KYVNDGKTGIN
+81 
-92 KFREFTVNADQIA
+92 
-105 NLQFGTSQQLLNLV
+105 
-119 NAKIEIDGVVNAV
+119 
-132 KNNKIGGDLYFV
+132 
-144 SPVGMVVGTT
+144 
-154 GVINAGSLTTTITTQ
+154 
-169 DQFNTW
+169 
-175 SNLANGDQPRTF
+175 
-187 NDAFLQNLRT
+187 
-197 GDGVPINPAGVITVK
+197 
-212 GSINAGNSLA
+212 
-222 LLAGSVQITSGAR
+222 
-235 LTTGVT
+235 
-241 NFQDLVNIRGADG
+241 
-254 QVTTSANLEKELA
+254 
-267 FETDP
+267 
-272 DTGDVLLFARAA
+272 
-284 GDLAADAETQT
+284 
-295 PESGEKTD
+295 
-303 GKGTAVAASVVV
+303 
-315 EEGAVVKAAGDLTA
+315 
-329 KAYAGNGAVNLLADD
+329 
-344 PILFKSSDGEG
+344 
-355 RDVSASVELL
+355 
-365 GTVRAEGKLTAE
+365 
-377 ARAFNI
+377 
-383 VDHSTSFIGKAL
+383 
-395 ETIQS
+395 
-400 GFVPIDTGTIEYVD
+400 
-414 MSADARVTVG
+414 
-424 EKAEVTGVKGLTL
+424 
-437 ESEAHSDLKVGDQSG
+437 
-452 FKNFLNWGKAE
+452 
-463 EIPVVSAAAMRVKN
+463 
-477 TSAVEIKGALATD
+477 
-490 GELKLAAAG
+490 
-499 DLKVDASVKA
+499 
-509 ATSATKAPQASFI
+509 
-522 YADLDAGTTVSVAD
+522 
-536 GASISAAGTSALGP
+536 
-550 SKVTVEAKQTNRVET
+550 
-565 DAETNTPP
+565 
-573 TGNIALAVNIT
+573 
-584 KFNASAQANLG
+584 
-595 EGFTSSGT
+595 
-603 ADVRA
+603 
-608 TNETETLKVRA
+608 
-619 KTTVGDYGIQ
+619 
-629 MKIMDFGSNLAFG
+629 
-642 KVADSLAGV
+642 
-651 FGTSAGGS
+651 
-659 ATTAKFQLGGAA
+659 
-671 AYVKNAQSATVTI
+671 
-684 APNVQLQSTGKFT
+684 
-697 VEAKSD
+697 
-703 LADHHYEAVTK
+703 
-714 QVIDNEKG
+714 
-722 NVDKDKQGALAI
+722 
-734 LINEAG
+734 
-740 DGASSLASV
+740 
-749 TVGDGASIKTSSSGD
+749 
-764 LTLTAEALINKDRFE
+764 
-779 FLKKELIDCFNA
+779 
-791 YAAHFSADAY
+791 
-801 QEELAAFTAAKDKM
+801 
-815 VEAFDAVGQ
+815 
-824 AENFTTGI
+824 
-832 TQLQTA
+832 
-838 FEEFS
+838 
-843 STLKALMSLV
+843 
-853 GEGAGTASDFIDFG
+853 
-867 MSVLDFLN
+867 
-875 PASYTNAFVSAG
+875 
-887 GKTYKAQADNPF
+887 
-899 SVAGSLAVLD
+899 
-909 QTTKSAVEV
+909 
-918 GAGAALESAQALGLT
+918 
-933 ATSRNESIAMGGQ
+933 
-946 LDNFLGV
+946 
-953 PLPNIDKGTSLG
+953 
-965 ASVVYH
+965 
-971 ELGTDNLI
+971 
-979 LVKEG
+979 
-984 AALSGTKTD
+984 
-993 LNANDELD
+993 
-1001 GVTIAASAGYN
+1001 
-1012 TGTLSASGMAAVTEA
+1012 
-1027 DAKNRIAIDDEA
+1027 
-1039 RIEATLDDLT
+1039 
-1049 IKALRDDSVQ
+1049 
-1059 TVAGA
+1059 
-1064 LSFVK
+1064 
-1069 SVDGAANAVGAGV
+1069 
-1082 AVNLGSFGNTL
+1082 
-1093 EMKDLDGT
+1093 
-1101 TSIGDYGAGALK
+1101 
-1113 AGGTLALTA
+1113 
-1122 ESGLSL
+1122 
-1128 NAVGL
+1128 
-1133 TGQAGV
+1133 
-1139 SGSGSANTKKPDAA
+1139 
-1153 GDLSALGSQT
+1153 
-1163 GSTALTGAA
+1163 
-1172 SGLAEGGALQSAVS
+1172 
-1186 SGAGLAAAQAG
+1186 
-1197 GDAAGADGSYSGL
+1197 
-1210 ETGNPSSGIAS
+1210 
-1221 AGSVTSGIQ
+1221 
-1230 AAGSSFQLSAAGS
+1230 
-1243 FAWNDVKESN
+1243 
-1253 VLHIEGATADQDGM
+1253 
-1267 ITLDA
+1267 
-1272 QKTAV
+1272 
-1277 ESVTNKWVGAFAG
+1277 
-1290 GAAVSVSKGGSGTSV
+1290 
-1305 GIGGAAAVNQNN
+1305 
-1317 AENRLT
+1317 
-1323 LKNVSLSEKVEN
+1323 
-1335 MGVYS
+1335 
-1340 LVNGTTVAQGLGVAV
+1340 
-1355 STSGGPAGAIDAGV
+1355 
-1369 SVNLIKN
+1369 
-1376 TVSAD
+1376 
-1381 VEGLSVRN
+1381 
-1389 ESGEFEYAQ
+1389 
-1398 TAWTGEVQVTGG
+1398 
-1410 TTVGVASGS
+1410 
-1419 GGFSGA
+1419 
-1425 VGAAVAVAD
+1425 
-1434 IDNTV
+1434 
-1439 ASTIK
+1439 
-1444 GANFTN
+1444 
-1450 VKSVD
+1450 
-1455 VKALASLT
+1455 
-1463 QVNTAV
+1463 
-1469 GVQAAVGSG
+1469 
-1478 SGAALNGSIISAD
+1478 
-1491 ITNIVNASAEDS
+1491 
-1503 QASLAKDGSFTIT
+1503 
-1516 ARDAGTGD
+1516 
-1524 GEEAHA
+1524 
-1530 YAERA
+1530 
-1535 KGRTGLVEEDKV
+1535 
-1547 LNRSLLEGVQI
+1547 
-1558 AEDDSGSNYR
+1558 
-1568 DLSSDFLDG
+1568 
-1577 SGMTQVSAAISVAA
+1577 
-1591 TGGSSGGAGGAGV
+1591 
-1604 VVTDFENT
+1604 
-1612 FGASSKGLTVTHD
+1612 
-1625 GSGLFSEKAQS
+1625 
-1636 DVVTVAV
+1636 
-1643 AAGAAGT
+1643 
-1650 SGNFSASG
+1650 
-1658 SVIVSDVTQT
+1658 
-1668 AQASAEDLTLTAGA
+1668 
-1682 MKDDAVRAV
+1682 
-1691 LAAQTNAKTVNV
+1691 
-1703 AGNVSVQVSAG
+1703 
-1714 GGGLGAAVVV
+1714 
-1724 AEVENNAL
+1724 
-1732 TTLKKSTISSFKDA
+1732 
-1746 SAEDGSTV
+1746 
-1754 PGALG
+1754 
-1759 LLAENNSEIWTA
+1759 
-1771 AAAATVSSNAALGA
+1771 
-1785 SVAVNRAV
+1785 
-1793 GNAQI
+1793 
-1798 DVDAVTL
+1798 
-1805 DGLERFDA
+1805 
-1813 QARDDSELWT
+1813 
-1823 LSGAVSAAVKP
+1823 
-1834 GAAAGAGLAFASSR
+1834 
-1848 GSTKADVNGLT
+1848 
-1859 LLASEE
+1859 
-1865 KTDIGVSAEA
+1865 
-1875 QDHVST
+1875 
-1881 LTLAVGAGGS
+1881 
-1891 VGLSGAAAKNV
+1891 
-1902 VERTVAADLTGLK
+1902 
-1915 TNNEANEAD
+1915 
-1924 ETIEGAGDVVVRAES
+1924 
-1939 RADIDNLA
+1939 
-1947 LVAAASQAAALGAGV
+1947 
-1962 AVNTIDVDV
+1962 
-1971 AAGAHDLKAGVSSL
+1971 
-1985 NVAAHSAND
+1985 
-1994 IDTIGVGGA
+1994 
-2003 GAGTIAAAGSTA
+2003 
-2015 FNTITGD
+2015 
-2022 TSASLTDSIL
+2022 
-2032 HAADAVAVH
+2032 
-2041 AESDDVIG
+2041 
-2049 TYAGQGVGAG
+2049 
-2059 TIALGLSVA
+2059 
-2068 MSERSGATTATVS
+2068 
-2081 GSAVKETGTG
+2081 
-2091 IGTLTMK
+2091 
-2098 SGVDDTNIN
+2098 
-2107 NAIVE
+2107 
-2112 QDALNVQTSLED
+2112 
-2124 KRAEEKVDGI
+2124 
-2134 AVSATSATTYK
+2134 
-2145 TLTINGG
+2145 
-2152 GAGSAQAAGTASIV
+2152 
-2166 THAGKTEAGVSQST
+2166 
-2180 LESAGKLA
+2180 
-2188 VEAGDYANFSSVL
+2188 
-2201 VTAGGAG
+2201 
-2208 GISANGSV
+2208 
-2216 TQTDAAHAT
+2216 
-2225 RAAVE
+2225 
-2230 DSALISAATTLSAE
+2230 
-2244 AKEGVSNLT
+2244 
-2253 IAAGGAGAI
+2253 
-2262 AVDAVVAIANQK
+2262 
-2274 SSVVTALT
+2274 
-2282 NSTVAGGAYTQK
+2282 
-2294 ADYLGRLTN
+2294 
-2303 LGVSAAGAGAL
+2303 
-2314 AGAATV
+2314 
-2320 AINTAD
+2320 
-2326 VVVKSVVDGGSVV
+2326 
-2339 KPAGAVSIEAG
+2339 
-2350 RTLDWNEYG
+2350 
-2359 GAAAASGAGAVAGT
+2359 
-2373 VYINETAGETLV
+2373 
-2385 LVDDAQLGD
+2385 
-2394 GTNQVTLSAKNDDSI
+2394 
-2409 ELVAVSAAG
+2409 
-2418 AKYVAAGATVAVNTM
+2418 
-2433 AGDVGTMV
+2433 
-2441 KNASLKGTD
+2441 
-2450 VKVEALADR
+2450 
-2459 KAKSTLVSASAS
+2459 
-2471 LGAGL
+2471 
-2476 AANVFSTR
+2476 
-2484 VGGTGSYAEL
+2484 
-2494 LGDGDTGTSA
+2494 
-2504 TLEKFKSDYGALSK
+2504 
-2518 KDLTTGAA
+2518 
-2526 GGASDGEVMA
+2526 
-2536 KTEAK
+2536 
-2541 SNLVSGTGVM
+2541 
-2551 SVDSTFEGSNSVTL
+2551 
-2565 AAKEDAK
+2565 
-2572 EGSGIDAEL
+2572 
-2581 GLGTAGSVG
+2581 
-2590 IGASVVTVDR
+2590 VTVDR

-2613 SAKTAEITASV
+2613 SAKTAEITASA

-2880 AAEGKIAGTA
+2880 AAEGKTAGTA

-3079 GGIKFANTV
+3079 GGIKFTNTV

-3666 SKDPSKTFVSSNAQ
+3666 STDPSKTFVSSNAQ

-4048 QGGTIR
+4048 QGGTIS

-4464 VTSRGGISAAEGS
+4464 ITSRGGISAAEGS

-4736 IEVGATGGGIAL
+4736 IEVGATGGGIDAAGLQTQAGAGTLITAVGGGVAL

-4901 LTAKDEVKLTANQ
+4901 LTAKDEVKLTA
-4914 SITAE
+4914 
-4919 DASVEAASLAMTA
+4919 
-4932 NTGSVKASGFT
+4932 
-4943 ATVADKAS
+4943 
-4951 VEADDSVTLDG
+4951 
-4962 SKIGAGALTATAKTG
+4962 
-4977 DLSVKEA
+4977 
-4984 DIKATTGGI
+4984 
-4993 TLTAEAA
+4993 
-5000 DIDASSATLTAK
+5000 
-5012 DEVKLTAKQSITATE
+5012 KQSITATE

-5072 GLGALTASA
+5072 G
-5081 KSGDLS
+5081 
-5087 LKSAEVDI
+5087 
-5095 SGAAELTAKQSITA
+5095 
-5109 TEASVEAASLAMT
+5109 
-5122 AETGSVEA
+5122 
-5130 SGLTATVA
+5130 
-5138 DQASV
+5138 
-5143 VAGDTV
+5143 
-5149 VLDNA
+5149 
-5154 ELTAGALTAT
+5154 
-5164 ASLGDLSVKD
+5164 
-5174 AVITATK
+5174 
-5181 GGITL
+5181 
-5186 TAEAADIDASSA
+5186 
-5198 KLTAEGE
+5198 
-5205 VKLTAQNS
+5205 
-5213 ITATDASVESASLA
+5213 
-5227 MTANTGSVEATGFT
+5227 
-5241 ATVADQASV
+5241 
-5250 VAGDTVVLD
+5250 
-5259 NAELTAGA
+5259 
-5267 LTATANLGDLSMT
+5267 
-5280 SAELDISGAAKLTAQ
+5280 
-5295 DTITATDANVTSNSL
+5295 
-5310 TMTANTG
+5310 
-5317 SVEASG
+5317 
-5323 LTATVADQASVV
+5323 
-5335 AGDTVVLDNAELTAG
+5335 
-5350 ALTATANLGDLS
+5350 
-5362 MTSAEL
+5362 
-5368 DISGAAK
+5368 
-5375 LTAQDTITATDANVT
+5375 
-5390 SNSLTMT
+5390 
-5397 ANTGSVEA
+5397 
-5405 SGLTATV
+5405 
-5412 ADQASVVA
+5412 
-5420 GDTVVLDNAEL
+5420 
-5431 TAGALTATANLG
+5431 
-5443 DLSMMSAEL
+5443 
-5452 DISDAAELTA
+5452 
-5462 KQSITATDANLTSN
+5462 
-5476 SLTMTAVTGKLD
+5476 
-5488 GSRLTTTV
+5488 
-5496 TGQTSVQ
+5496 
-5503 AGDSVTLDNAE
+5503 
-5514 LTAGALTATANLG
+5514 AGALTATANLG

-5804 LAGAIGLKGDFLEM
+5804 LAGATGLKGDFLEM

-6115 AGDVVFGSTGR
+6115 AGDVVFGATGR

>member
-37 KGLSTLLLSALA
+37 KGLSALLLSALA

-54 AAGVVSGWGSTTVTA
+54 AAGVVSGWDSTTVTA
-69 DQANKVLNVTTS
+69 DQAGKVLNVTTS

-92 KFREFTVNADQIA
+92 KFSQFTVNADQIA
-105 NLQFGTSQQLLNLV
+105 NLQFGSGQQLLNLV

-175 SNLANGDQPRTF
+175 SNLANGDQPTTF

-222 LLAGSVQITSGAR
+222 LLAGSVQITSGAS
-235 LTTGVT
+235 LTTGVA

-254 QVTTSANLEKELA
+254 QVTTSANLEKDLA

-284 GDLAADAETQT
+284 GDLAADAETQA

-315 EEGAVVKAAGDLTA
+315 EEGAVVKAAGNLTA
-329 KAYAGNGAVNLLADD
+329 KAYAGNGAVNPLAGA

-365 GTVRAEGKLTAE
+365 GTVHAEGNLTAE

-424 EKAEVTGVKGLTL
+424 EKAEVTGVQGLTL
-437 ESEAHSDLKVGDQSG
+437 ESEAHSDLKVGNQSG

-463 EIPVVSAAAMRVKN
+463 SIPVVSAAAMRVKN

-499 DLKVDASVKA
+499 DLKVDASVKS

-522 YADLDAGTTVSVAD
+522 YADLDAGTNVSVAD
-536 GASISAAGTSALGP
+536 GASIGAAGTSALGP

-584 KFNASAQANLG
+584 KFNASAQTNIGA
-595 EGFTSSGT
+595 GFTTSGT

-608 TNETETLKVRA
+608 TNKTETLKVRA

-659 ATTAKFQLGGAA
+659 ATTSKFQLGGAA

-684 APNVQLQSTGKFT
+684 EPNVKLESTGKFT

-714 QVIDNEKG
+714 QVIDNEQG
-722 NVDKDKQGALAI
+722 NAEKDKQGALAI
-734 LINEAG
+734 LINETG

-749 TVGDGASIKTSSSGD
+749 TVGDGASITTRSSGD
-764 LTLTAEALINKDRFE
+764 LTLTSKALINKDRFK
-779 FLKKELIDCFNA
+779 FLKQELIDCFNA
-791 YAAHFSADAY
+791 YADHFTADAY
-801 QEELAAFTAAKDKM
+801 KDELAAFTAAKYKM

-843 STLKALMSLV
+843 RTLKDLMSLV

-918 GAGAALESAQALGLT
+918 GAGAALESAEALGLT

-953 PLPNIDKGTSLG
+953 PLPNIDKGKSLG

-1039 RIEATLDDLT
+1039 RIEARSDDLT

-1101 TSIGDYGAGALK
+1101 SSIGDYGAGALK

-1133 TGQAGV
+1133 AGQAGV
-1139 SGSGSANTKKPDAA
+1139 SGSGSGSANTKKPDAA
-1153 GDLSALGSQT
+1153 GDLGALGTQT
-1163 GSTALTGAA
+1163 GSSALTGAA
-1172 SGLAEGGALQSAVS
+1172 SGLAEGGALQGAVS

-1210 ETGNPSSGIAS
+1210 ETGNPSSALSGIAS
-1221 AGSVTSGIQ
+1221 AGSVTSGIE

-1243 FAWNDVKESN
+1243 FAWNDVTESN
-1253 VLHIEGATADQDGM
+1253 VLHIEGASADQNGM

-1323 LKNVSLSEKVEN
+1323 IKNVSLSEKVEN

-1369 SVNLIKN
+1369 SVNLIEN
-1376 TVSAD
+1376 TVRAD
-1381 VEGLSVRN
+1381 VEGLSVGN

-1398 TAWTGEVQVTGG
+1398 TAWTGEIQVTGG

-1439 ASTIK
+1439 ASTLK

-1450 VKSVD
+1450 AKSVD

-1535 KGRTGLVEEDKV
+1535 KGRTGFVEEDEL
-1547 LNRSLLEGVQI
+1547 LNRSLLKGVQI
-1558 AEDDSGSNYR
+1558 AEDDSGENYR
-1568 DLSSDFLDG
+1568 DLSSGFMDG

-1732 TTLKKSTISSFKDA
+1732 TTLKNSTISSVKDA

-1805 DGLERFDA
+1805 DGLGHFDA

-1915 TNNEANEAD
+1915 TNNKANEAD

-1947 LVAAASQAAALGAGV
+1947 LVAAGSQAAALGAGV

-2022 TSASLTDSIL
+2022 TSAALTDSIL
-2032 HAADAVAVH
+2032 QAADAVAVH

-2081 GSAVKETGTG
+2081 GSSVKETGTG
-2091 IGTLTMK
+2091 TGTLTMK
-2098 SGVDDTNIN
+2098 SGVDDTHIN

-2124 KRAEEKVDGI
+2124 KRTEETVDGI
-2134 AVSATSATTYK
+2134 AVAATSATTYK

-2166 THAGKTEAGVSQST
+2166 THAGRTEAGVSSST

-2230 DSALISAATTLSAE
+2230 NSSLTSAAATTLSAE

-2274 SSVVTALT
+2274 SSVVTALE

-2294 ADYLGRLTN
+2294 ADYLGRITN

-2326 VVVKSVVDGGSVV
+2326 VVVKSVVDGGSAV

-2385 LVDDAQLGD
+2385 VVDDAQLGD

-2433 AGDVGTMV
+2433 AGNVGTMV
-2441 KNASLKGTD
+2441 KNAALKGTD

-2471 LGAGL
+2471 LAAGL

-2494 LGDGDTGTSA
+2494 LGEGDAGTSA
-2504 TLEKFKSDYGALSK
+2504 TLEKFKGDYGALSK
-2518 KDLTTGAA
+2518 KELTTGAA
-2526 GGASDGEVMA
+2526 GGASEGEVKA
-2536 KTEAK
+2536 ETEAK
-2541 SNLVSGTGVM
+2541 SDLVKGTGVM
-2551 SVDSTFEGSNSVTL
+2551 SVNSTFEGSNSVTL

-2572 EGSGIDAEL
+2572 AGSGIDAEL
-2581 GLGTAGSVG
+2581 GLGTAGAVG

-2600 VIGASV
+2600 VMGASV

-2613 SAKTAEITASV
+2613 NAKTAEITASA

-2661 QANVKGESVV
+2661 QANVKGESVH

-2691 VAVGA
+2691 VAIGA

-2703 DSSVVVKLE
+2703 ASSVVVKLE
-2712 NSNFEGDVK
+2712 NSNFVGDVK
-2721 ATVDRAQRLHA
+2721 ATVDRAQRLQA

-2758 ATLSNISASG
+2758 ATLTNVSASG

-2795 AGVVKATAEESG
+2795 AGVVQATAEESG

-2848 YGGAVVAGLNFN
+2848 YGGAAVAGLNFN

-2880 AAEGKIAGTA
+2880 AAEEKIAGTA

-2935 SASTLGSLDAA
+2935 SATTLGSLDAA

-2966 ADANDA
+2966 ADGNDA
-2972 VHTTHKDTSS
+2972 VRTTHEDISS

-3029 MKGSTAVRVTDGAAL
+3029 MEGSTAVRVTDGAAL

-3079 GGIKFANTV
+3079 GGIKFTNTV

-3097 KKASLFAG
+3097 KNASLFAG

-3127 GAFNAVGATVESSVK
+3127 GAFNALGATVESSVK
-3142 NANTVSVASGA
+3142 NANTVSVESGA

-3166 AATGEDVLEHEAL
+3166 AATGEDQLEHEAL

-3188 NADSKTNV
+3188 NANSNAKV
-3196 TVERTNTVSLES
+3196 TVERTNTVSLKS

-3320 ETGRISVTGSI
+3320 ETGRINVTGSI

-3358 SQSQPTVK
+3358 SQNKPTVK

-3406 EYTGATKEAIVGYQ
+3406 EYTGATTEAIVGYQ

-3438 VTLKFEKD
+3438 VTLEFTED
-3446 GQEFTQRTF
+3446 GKTVTQRTF

-3498 VRIKNE
+3498 VWIKNE

-3545 SSDNTADPVIRIESE
+3545 SSDNTADPVISIESE

-3568 KHEKD
+3568 KYKED
-3573 ESGKPFEETVT
+3573 EPGNPLTVT

-3604 SAKDGDLVSLGDV
+3604 WAKDGDLVSLGDV

-3647 GNAWQTEIGQIS
+3647 GNAWQNEIGQIS

-3666 SKDPSKTFVSSNAQ
+3666 SKDPSTLFVSSDVQ

-3698 LINLNGTIQ
+3698 LINLNGTVQ

-3718 ETVLEAKISEIREA
+3718 ETVLEQKISEIREA

-3814 RFNAGDHDVLTGR
+3814 RFNAGNHDVLTGR

-3892 LLYVWTEGMVSGSTE
+3892 LLYVWTEGMVSSTTE
-3907 TQYYEYMAKWWGEAA
+3907 RKYSEYMAKWWGAA
-3922 DKLQDAFETEKKTI
+3922 DDKLKEAFAVEGETIE
-3936 TKSGNLY
+3936 KSGDLY

-3949 DQLTRPNK
+3949 DKLTRPNK
-3957 GSGQDDNFYAWM
+3957 GIGQDANFYAWM
-3969 DVLDQ
+3969 DVIDK
-3974 TDTGYQVTT
+3974 TDTGYQVTK

-4048 QGGTIR
+4048 QGGTIS
-4054 LNAGGD
+4054 LNAGGN

-4069 LNGADTINLTAKGD
+4069 LNGANTINLTAKGD

-4097 GELKLGATAAN
+4097 GALKLGAEAAN
-4108 IHIDGT
+4108 IRIDGT
-4114 NLGAGRNVSSDG
+4114 NLGAGRTVSSDG

-4141 QAAEAQGKD
+4141 QAAKAQGKD
-4150 VTLSSVEGGVKV
+4150 VTLSSAEGGVKV
-4162 KDLRQLEAAGTHAV
+4162 NDLRQLEAAGTHAV
-4176 NISALNDVEVTASAG
+4176 NISALNDVEVTASTG

-4202 GDVVLTVQNGSVYDA
+4202 GDVVLTVENGSVYDA

-4230 RLEAWE
+4230 RLEAWK

-4271 ESYQAFKEKGGE
+4271 ESYQAFIKKGGK
-4283 LTDAQNQDYTA
+4283 LTQAQEQDYTD
-4294 LQAIYGGFESAEAA
+4294 LQAIYGQFASAEAA
-4308 VSAMEKDENSSLGKL
+4308 VSAMEQDETSSLGKL
-4323 VASRENYGW
+4323 IASRENYGW

-4361 RGKNVEINA
+4361 RGVNVEINA

-4499 YLKIHSDPAKWAA
+4499 YLKIHSDPTKWAA

-4573 GQTLNFEVLGDF
+4573 GQTLNFEVRGDF

-4592 RVGTASTVNFSE
+4592 RVGTDSTVNFSE

-4657 TLTGNLESTGENKDL
+4657 TLTGNLESTGEHKDL

-4685 NSTVRSKGGV
+4685 NSTVRSEGGV

-4709 VVEASGDASLLGK
+4709 VVEAAGDASLLGK
-4722 SVTATQGKLSAGGR
+4722 SVTATRGNLRAGGR
-4736 IEVGATGGGIAL
+4736 IEVGATGGGINAAGLQTQAGAGTLITAVGGGVAL
-4748 SGGSSIEAAGDV
+4748 SGGSSIEAAHDV
-4760 NISSEGTLDLA
+4760 KISSEETLDLA

-4777 TAGKVELNGLAGVVA
+4777 TAGKVELDGLAGIVA
-4792 KDATLLAAEAVTV
+4792 KDATLLAAKEVTV
-4805 TANENVEVS
+4805 EANENIEVS
-4814 NSTVEAASLAIT
+4814 NSTVKAASLAIT
-4826 AAKSLTGT
+4826 AAQNLTGT
-4834 ELKSKITG
+4834 GLEGTITG
-4842 AAAFTAGE
+4842 AAELTAGE

-4873 ALGAAI
+4873 ARGAAL
-4879 NATEGTLTLTAE
+4879 NATKGTLTLKAE

-4896 ASSAT
+4896 AS
-4901 LTAKDEVKLTANQ
+4901 
-4914 SITAE
+4914 
-4919 DASVEAASLAMTA
+4919 
-4932 NTGSVKASGFT
+4932 G
-4943 ATVADKAS
+4943 
-4951 VEADDSVTLDG
+4951 
-4962 SKIGAGALTATAKTG
+4962 
-4977 DLSVKEA
+4977 
-4984 DIKATTGGI
+4984 
-4993 TLTAEAA
+4993 
-5000 DIDASSATLTAK
+5000 ATLTAK

-5033 SLTMTANT
+5033 SLTMTADT
-5041 GSVEATGFTAT
+5041 GSVGATGFTAT
-5052 VAGQAL
+5052 VA
-5058 VEAGD
+5058 
-5063 SVTLDGSKL
+5063 
-5072 GLGALTASA
+5072 
-5081 KSGDLS
+5081 
-5087 LKSAEVDI
+5087 
-5095 SGAAELTAKQSITA
+5095 
-5109 TEASVEAASLAMT
+5109 
-5122 AETGSVEA
+5122 
-5130 SGLTATVA
+5130 
-5138 DQASV
+5138 DQVSV

-5154 ELTAGALTAT
+5154 ELAAGALTAT

-5181 GGITL
+5181 DGVTL

-5198 KLTAEGE
+5198 KLT
-5205 VKLTAQNS
+5205 VKDELTLTAQQS
-5213 ITATDASVESASLA
+5213 
-5227 MTANTGSVEATGFT
+5227 
-5241 ATVADQASV
+5241 
-5250 VAGDTVVLD
+5250 
-5259 NAELTAGA
+5259 
-5267 LTATANLGDLSMT
+5267 
-5280 SAELDISGAAKLTAQ
+5280 
-5295 DTITATDANVTSNSL
+5295 ITATDANVTSNSL

-5317 SVEASG
+5317 SVEASR
-5323 LTATVADQASVV
+5323 LTATVADQASVE
-5335 AGDTVVLDNAELTAG
+5335 AGNSVTLDSSKLGLG
-5350 ALTATANLGDLS
+5350 ALTASAKSSDLS
-5362 MTSAEL
+5362 LTSAE
-5368 DISGAAK
+5368 IEVSGAAE

-5390 SNSLTMT
+5390 SDSLTMT
-5397 ANTGSVEA
+5397 AETGSVEA
-5405 SGLTATV
+5405 SDFMATV
-5412 ADQASVVA
+5412 AGQALV
-5420 GDTVVLDNAEL
+5420 E
-5431 TAGALTATANLG
+5431 
-5443 DLSMMSAEL
+5443 
-5452 DISDAAELTA
+5452 
-5462 KQSITATDANLTSN
+5462 
-5476 SLTMTAVTGKLD
+5476 
-5488 GSRLTTTV
+5488 
-5496 TGQTSVQ
+5496 

-5514 LTAGALTATANLG
+5514 LTAGALTATAKKGNLSVK
-5527 DLSLKSAELDISG
+5527 DAEVTTKTGGVTLTAEAADINASNTKLTAEG
-5540 AAKLTAQDTITATDA
+5540 EVKLTAQNSITATDA
-5555 NVTSNSL
+5555 SVEADSL
-5562 TMTAK
+5562 TMTAE
-5567 TGSVEASRLTATVAD
+5567 TGSVEATGFTATVTG
-5582 QASIVAGNSVTL
+5582 QASVVAGDSVML
-5594 DGSKLGAGAL
+5594 DNAELTAGSL
-5604 TATATTGDLS
+5604 TATATTGVLS
-5614 VKNTE
+5614 VKDAE
-5619 IKAAKGGI
+5619 ITTKTGGV
-5627 TLTAEASDIDAS
+5627 TLTAEAADIDAS
-5639 GVNLSAVGAATLT
+5639 CVNLTAVGAATLT

-5665 VARVT
+5665 VASVT
-5670 AKSLSATASGALDAS
+5670 AKSLSATAGGALDAS
-5685 RLEVKVEE
+5685 RLQVAVKE
-5693 ASAFQSNGLLTL
+5693 ASAFRSNGLLTL

-5718 GDAGVEGARITV
+5718 GDAGVEGSRITV
-5730 DVTGNGYNEGNR
+5730 DVTGNGYNEGDR
-5742 DDYEGVV
+5742 GDYEGVV

-5755 GPITLTGADVKADK
+5755 GPVTLTGADVKADK
-5769 GDFFARSEGNLN
+5769 GDFFARSEGDLN
-5781 VETARFEI
+5781 VETAGFKI

-5794 GFKSTGGDLT
+5794 GFKSTGGNLT
-5804 LAGAIGLKGDFLEM
+5804 LAGATGLKGNFLEM

-5936 TKRDLT
+5936 TKKDLT
-5942 VEADHLTGD
+5942 VEANHLTGD
-5951 RIAAESVLASG
+5951 RIAAESVFAAG

-6048 ETKSENKAKVTLH
+6048 ETKAENKAKVTLK
-6061 AAGSILQQEVSGN
+6061 AAGSILQREVSGN

-6173 GSDLSADGRLAIV
+6173 GRDLSADGRLAIV
-6186 TALEKNAPKGAPQ
+6186 TALEKKAPKGAPQ
-6199 GIVFSGGLSGS
+6199 GVVFSGGLSGS

>member
-37 KGLSTLLLSALA
+37 KGLSALLLSALA

-54 AAGVVSGWGSTTVTA
+54 AAGVVSGWDSTTVTA
-69 DQANKVLNVTTS
+69 DQAGKVLNVTTS

-92 KFREFTVNADQIA
+92 KFSQFTVNADQIA
-105 NLQFGTSQQLLNLV
+105 NLQFGSGQQLLNLV

-175 SNLANGDQPRTF
+175 SNLANGDQPTTF

-222 LLAGSVQITSGAR
+222 LLAGSVQITSGAS
-235 LTTGVT
+235 LTTGVA

-254 QVTTSANLEKELA
+254 QVTTSANLEKDLA

-284 GDLAADAETQT
+284 GDLAADAETQA

-315 EEGAVVKAAGDLTA
+315 EEGAVVKAAGNLTA
-329 KAYAGNGAVNLLADD
+329 KAYAGNGAVNPLAGA

-365 GTVRAEGKLTAE
+365 GTVHAEGNLTAE

-424 EKAEVTGVKGLTL
+424 EKAEVTGVQGLTL
-437 ESEAHSDLKVGDQSG
+437 ESEAHSDLKVGNQSG

-463 EIPVVSAAAMRVKN
+463 SIPVVSAAAMRVKN

-499 DLKVDASVKA
+499 DLKVDASVKS

-522 YADLDAGTTVSVAD
+522 YADLDAGTNVSVAD
-536 GASISAAGTSALGP
+536 GASIGAAGTSALGP

-584 KFNASAQANLG
+584 KFNASAQTNIGA
-595 EGFTSSGT
+595 GFTTSGT

-608 TNETETLKVRA
+608 TNKTETLKVRA

-659 ATTAKFQLGGAA
+659 ATTSKFQLGGAA

-684 APNVQLQSTGKFT
+684 EPNVKLESTGKFT

-714 QVIDNEKG
+714 QVIDNEQG
-722 NVDKDKQGALAI
+722 NAEKDKQGALAI
-734 LINEAG
+734 LINETG

-749 TVGDGASIKTSSSGD
+749 TVGDGASITTRSSGD
-764 LTLTAEALINKDRFE
+764 LTLTSKALINKDRFK
-779 FLKKELIDCFNA
+779 FLKQELIDCFNA
-791 YAAHFSADAY
+791 YADHFTADAY
-801 QEELAAFTAAKDKM
+801 KDELAAFTAAKYKM

-843 STLKALMSLV
+843 RTLKDLMSLV

-918 GAGAALESAQALGLT
+918 GAGAALESAEALGLT

-953 PLPNIDKGTSLG
+953 PLPNIDKGKSLG

-1039 RIEATLDDLT
+1039 RIEARSDDLT

-1101 TSIGDYGAGALK
+1101 SSIGDYGAGALK

-1133 TGQAGV
+1133 AGQAGV
-1139 SGSGSANTKKPDAA
+1139 SGSGSGSANTKKPDAA
-1153 GDLSALGSQT
+1153 GDLGALGTQT
-1163 GSTALTGAA
+1163 GSSALTGAA
-1172 SGLAEGGALQSAVS
+1172 SGLAEGGALQGAVS

-1210 ETGNPSSGIAS
+1210 ETGNPSSALSGIAS
-1221 AGSVTSGIQ
+1221 AGSVTSGIE

-1243 FAWNDVKESN
+1243 FAWNDVTESN
-1253 VLHIEGATADQDGM
+1253 VLHIEGASADQNGM

-1323 LKNVSLSEKVEN
+1323 IKNVSLSEKVEN

-1369 SVNLIKN
+1369 SVNLIEN
-1376 TVSAD
+1376 TVRAD
-1381 VEGLSVRN
+1381 VEGLSVGN

-1398 TAWTGEVQVTGG
+1398 TAWTGEIQVTGG

-1439 ASTIK
+1439 ASTLK

-1450 VKSVD
+1450 AKSVD

-1535 KGRTGLVEEDKV
+1535 KGRTGFVEEDEL
-1547 LNRSLLEGVQI
+1547 LNRSLLKGVQI
-1558 AEDDSGSNYR
+1558 AEDDSGENYR
-1568 DLSSDFLDG
+1568 DLSSGFMDG

-1732 TTLKKSTISSFKDA
+1732 TTLKNSTISSVKDA

-1805 DGLERFDA
+1805 DGLGHFDA

-1915 TNNEANEAD
+1915 TNNKANEAD

-1947 LVAAASQAAALGAGV
+1947 LVAAGSQAAALGAGV

-2022 TSASLTDSIL
+2022 TSAALTDSIL
-2032 HAADAVAVH
+2032 QAADAVAVH

-2081 GSAVKETGTG
+2081 GSSVKETGTG
-2091 IGTLTMK
+2091 TGTLTMK
-2098 SGVDDTNIN
+2098 SGVDDTHIN

-2124 KRAEEKVDGI
+2124 KRTEETVDGI
-2134 AVSATSATTYK
+2134 AVAATSATTYK

-2166 THAGKTEAGVSQST
+2166 THAGRTEAGVSSST

-2230 DSALISAATTLSAE
+2230 NSSLTSAAATTLSAE

-2274 SSVVTALT
+2274 SSVVTALE

-2294 ADYLGRLTN
+2294 ADYLGRITN

-2326 VVVKSVVDGGSVV
+2326 VVVKSVVDGGSAV

-2385 LVDDAQLGD
+2385 VVDDAQLGD

-2433 AGDVGTMV
+2433 AGNVGTMV
-2441 KNASLKGTD
+2441 KNAALKGTD

-2471 LGAGL
+2471 LAAGL

-2494 LGDGDTGTSA
+2494 LGEGDAGTSA
-2504 TLEKFKSDYGALSK
+2504 TLEKFKGDYGALSK
-2518 KDLTTGAA
+2518 KELTTGAA
-2526 GGASDGEVMA
+2526 GGASEGEVKA
-2536 KTEAK
+2536 ETEAK
-2541 SNLVSGTGVM
+2541 SDLVKGTGVM
-2551 SVDSTFEGSNSVTL
+2551 SVNSTFEGSNSVTL

-2572 EGSGIDAEL
+2572 AGSGIDAEL
-2581 GLGTAGSVG
+2581 GLGTAGAVG

-2600 VIGASV
+2600 VMGASV

-2613 SAKTAEITASV
+2613 NAKTAEITASA

-2661 QANVKGESVV
+2661 QANVKGESVH

-2703 DSSVVVKLE
+2703 ASSVVVKLE
-2712 NSNFEGDVK
+2712 NSNFVGDVK
-2721 ATVDRAQRLHA
+2721 ATVDRAQRLQA

-2758 ATLSNISASG
+2758 ATLTNVSASG

-2795 AGVVKATAEESG
+2795 AGVVQATAEESG

-2848 YGGAVVAGLNFN
+2848 YGGAAVAGLNFN

-2880 AAEGKIAGTA
+2880 AAEEKIAGTA

-2935 SASTLGSLDAA
+2935 SATTLGSLDAA

-2966 ADANDA
+2966 ADGNDA
-2972 VHTTHKDTSS
+2972 VRTTHEDISS

-3029 MKGSTAVRVTDGAAL
+3029 MEGSTAVRVTDGAAL

-3079 GGIKFANTV
+3079 GGIKFTNTV

-3097 KKASLFAG
+3097 KNASLFAG

-3127 GAFNAVGATVESSVK
+3127 GAFNALGATVESSVK
-3142 NANTVSVASGA
+3142 NANTVSVESGA

-3166 AATGEDVLEHEAL
+3166 AATGEDQLEHEAL

-3188 NADSKTNV
+3188 NANSNAKV
-3196 TVERTNTVSLES
+3196 TVERTNTVSLKS

-3320 ETGRISVTGSI
+3320 ETGRINVTGSI

-3358 SQSQPTVK
+3358 SQNKPTVK

-3406 EYTGATKEAIVGYQ
+3406 EYTGATTEAIVGYQ

-3438 VTLKFEKD
+3438 VTLEFTED
-3446 GQEFTQRTF
+3446 GKTVTQRTF

-3498 VRIKNE
+3498 VWIKNE

-3545 SSDNTADPVIRIESE
+3545 SSDNTADPVISIESE

-3568 KHEKD
+3568 KYKED
-3573 ESGKPFEETVT
+3573 EPGNPLTVT

-3604 SAKDGDLVSLGDV
+3604 WAKDGDLVSLGDV

-3647 GNAWQTEIGQIS
+3647 GNAWQNEIGQIS

-3666 SKDPSKTFVSSNAQ
+3666 SKDPSTLFVSSDVQ

-3698 LINLNGTIQ
+3698 LINLNGTVQ

-3718 ETVLEAKISEIREA
+3718 ETVLEQKISEIREA

-3814 RFNAGDHDVLTGR
+3814 RFNAGNHDVLTGR

-3892 LLYVWTEGMVSGSTE
+3892 LLYVWTEGMVSSTTE
-3907 TQYYEYMAKWWGEAA
+3907 RKYSEYMAKWWGAA
-3922 DKLQDAFETEKKTI
+3922 DDKLKEAFAVEGETIE
-3936 TKSGNLY
+3936 KSGDLY

-3949 DQLTRPNK
+3949 DKLTRPNK
-3957 GSGQDDNFYAWM
+3957 GIGQDANFYAWM
-3969 DVLDQ
+3969 DVIDK
-3974 TDTGYQVTT
+3974 TDTGYQVTK

-4048 QGGTIR
+4048 QGGTIS
-4054 LNAGGD
+4054 LNAGGN

-4069 LNGADTINLTAKGD
+4069 LNGANTINLTAKGD

-4097 GELKLGATAAN
+4097 GALKLGAEAAN
-4108 IHIDGT
+4108 IRIDGT
-4114 NLGAGRNVSSDG
+4114 NLGAGRTVSSDG

-4141 QAAEAQGKD
+4141 QAAKAQGKD
-4150 VTLSSVEGGVKV
+4150 VTLSSAEGGVKV
-4162 KDLRQLEAAGTHAV
+4162 NDLRQLEAAGTHAV
-4176 NISALNDVEVTASAG
+4176 NISALNDVEVTASTG

-4202 GDVVLTVQNGSVYDA
+4202 GDVVLTVENGSVYDA

-4230 RLEAWE
+4230 RLEAWK

-4271 ESYQAFKEKGGE
+4271 ESYQAFIKKGGK
-4283 LTDAQNQDYTA
+4283 LTQAQEQDYTD
-4294 LQAIYGGFESAEAA
+4294 LQAIYGQFASAEAA
-4308 VSAMEKDENSSLGKL
+4308 VSAMEQDETSSLGKL
-4323 VASRENYGW
+4323 IASRENYGW

-4361 RGKNVEINA
+4361 RGVNVEINA

-4499 YLKIHSDPAKWAA
+4499 YLKIHSDPTKWAA

-4562 YDDFAELGYIQ
+4562 YDDFAE
-4573 GQTLNFEVLGDF
+4573 TLNFEVRGDF

-4592 RVGTASTVNFSE
+4592 RVGTDSTVNFSE

-4657 TLTGNLESTGENKDL
+4657 TLTGNLESTGEHKDL

-4685 NSTVRSKGGV
+4685 NSTVRSEGGV

-4709 VVEASGDASLLGK
+4709 VVEAAGDASLLGK
-4722 SVTATQGKLSAGGR
+4722 SVTATRGNLRAGGR
-4736 IEVGATGGGIAL
+4736 IEVGATGGGINAAGLQTQAGAGTLITAVGGGVAL
-4748 SGGSSIEAAGDV
+4748 SGGSSIEAAHDV
-4760 NISSEGTLDLA
+4760 KISSEETLDLA

-4777 TAGKVELNGLAGVVA
+4777 TAGKVELDGLAGIVA
-4792 KDATLLAAEAVTV
+4792 KDATLLAAKEVTV
-4805 TANENVEVS
+4805 EANENIEVS
-4814 NSTVEAASLAIT
+4814 NSTVKAASLAIT
-4826 AAKSLTGT
+4826 AAQNLTGT
-4834 ELKSKITG
+4834 GLEGTITG
-4842 AAAFTAGE
+4842 AAELTAGE

-4873 ALGAAI
+4873 ARGAAL
-4879 NATEGTLTLTAE
+4879 NATKGTLTLKAE

-4896 ASSAT
+4896 AS
-4901 LTAKDEVKLTANQ
+4901 
-4914 SITAE
+4914 
-4919 DASVEAASLAMTA
+4919 
-4932 NTGSVKASGFT
+4932 G
-4943 ATVADKAS
+4943 
-4951 VEADDSVTLDG
+4951 
-4962 SKIGAGALTATAKTG
+4962 
-4977 DLSVKEA
+4977 
-4984 DIKATTGGI
+4984 
-4993 TLTAEAA
+4993 
-5000 DIDASSATLTAK
+5000 ATLTAK

-5033 SLTMTANT
+5033 SLTMTADTGSVGATGFTATVADQVSVVAGDTVVLDNAELAAGALTATASLGDLSVKDAVITATKDGVTLTAEAADIDASSAKLTVKDELTLTAQQSITATDANVTSNSLTMTANT
-5041 GSVEATGFTAT
+5041 GSVEASRLTATVADQASVEAGNSVTLDSSKLGLGALTASAKSSDLSLTSAEIEVSGAAELTAQDTITATDANVTSDSLTMTAETGSVEASDFMAT

-5087 LKSAEVDI
+5087 LKSAEIEV
-5095 SGAAELTAKQSITA
+5095 SGAAKLTAQDSITA
-5109 TEASVEAASLAMT
+5109 TDANVTSNSLTMT

-5130 SGLTATVA
+5130 SRLITIVA
-5138 DQASV
+5138 DQALV
-5143 VAGDTV
+5143 EAGDSVT
-5149 VLDNA
+5149 LDNA

-5164 ASLGDLSVKD
+5164 AKKGNLSVKD
-5174 AVITATK
+5174 AEVTTK
-5181 GGITL
+5181 TGGVTL
-5186 TAEAADIDASSA
+5186 TAEAADINASNT

-5213 ITATDASVESASLA
+5213 ITATDASVEADSLT
-5227 MTANTGSVEATGFT
+5227 MTAETGSVEATGFT
-5241 ATVADQASV
+5241 ATVTGQASV
-5250 VAGDTVVLD
+5250 VAGDSVMLD
-5259 NAELTAGA
+5259 NAELTAG
-5267 LTATANLGDLSMT
+5267 S
-5280 SAELDISGAAKLTAQ
+5280 
-5295 DTITATDANVTSNSL
+5295 
-5310 TMTANTG
+5310 
-5317 SVEASG
+5317 
-5323 LTATVADQASVV
+5323 
-5335 AGDTVVLDNAELTAG
+5335 
-5350 ALTATANLGDLS
+5350 
-5362 MTSAEL
+5362 
-5368 DISGAAK
+5368 
-5375 LTAQDTITATDANVT
+5375 
-5390 SNSLTMT
+5390 
-5397 ANTGSVEA
+5397 
-5405 SGLTATV
+5405 
-5412 ADQASVVA
+5412 
-5420 GDTVVLDNAEL
+5420 
-5431 TAGALTATANLG
+5431 
-5443 DLSMMSAEL
+5443 
-5452 DISDAAELTA
+5452 
-5462 KQSITATDANLTSN
+5462 
-5476 SLTMTAVTGKLD
+5476 
-5488 GSRLTTTV
+5488 
-5496 TGQTSVQ
+5496 
-5503 AGDSVTLDNAE
+5503 
-5514 LTAGALTATANLG
+5514 
-5527 DLSLKSAELDISG
+5527 
-5540 AAKLTAQDTITATDA
+5540 
-5555 NVTSNSL
+5555 
-5562 TMTAK
+5562 
-5567 TGSVEASRLTATVAD
+5567 
-5582 QASIVAGNSVTL
+5582 
-5594 DGSKLGAGAL
+5594 L
-5604 TATATTGDLS
+5604 TATATTGVLS
-5614 VKNTE
+5614 VKDAE
-5619 IKAAKGGI
+5619 ITTKTGGV
-5627 TLTAEASDIDAS
+5627 TLTAEAADIDAS
-5639 GVNLSAVGAATLT
+5639 CVNLTAVGAATLT

-5665 VARVT
+5665 VASVT
-5670 AKSLSATASGALDAS
+5670 AKSLSATAGGALDAS
-5685 RLEVKVEE
+5685 RLQVAVKE
-5693 ASAFQSNGLLTL
+5693 ASAFRSNGLLTL

-5718 GDAGVEGARITV
+5718 GDAGVEGSRITV
-5730 DVTGNGYNEGNR
+5730 DVTGNGYNEGDR
-5742 DDYEGVV
+5742 GDYEGVV

-5755 GPITLTGADVKADK
+5755 GPVTLTGADVKADK
-5769 GDFFARSEGNLN
+5769 GDFFARSEGDLN
-5781 VETARFEI
+5781 VETAGFKI

-5794 GFKSTGGDLT
+5794 GFKSTGGNLT
-5804 LAGAIGLKGDFLEM
+5804 LAGATGLKGNFLEM

-5936 TKRDLT
+5936 TKKDLT
-5942 VEADHLTGD
+5942 VEANHLTGD
-5951 RIAAESVLASG
+5951 RIAAESVFAAG

-6048 ETKSENKAKVTLH
+6048 ETKAENKAKVTLK
-6061 AAGSILQQEVSGN
+6061 AAGSILQREVSGN

-6173 GSDLSADGRLAIV
+6173 GRDLSADGRLAIV
-6186 TALEKNAPKGAPQ
+6186 TALEKKAPKGAPQ
-6199 GIVFSGGLSGS
+6199 GVVFSGGLSGS

>member
-37 KGLSTLLLSALA
+37 KGLSALLLSALA

-54 AAGVVSGWGSTTVTA
+54 AAGVVSGWDSTTVTA
-69 DQANKVLNVTTS
+69 DQAGKVLNVTTS

-92 KFREFTVNADQIA
+92 KFSQFTVNADQIA
-105 NLQFGTSQQLLNLV
+105 NLQFGSGQQLLNLV

-175 SNLANGDQPRTF
+175 SNLANGDQPTTF

-222 LLAGSVQITSGAR
+222 LLAGSVQITSGAS
-235 LTTGVT
+235 LTTGVA

-254 QVTTSANLEKELA
+254 QVTTSANLEKDLA

-284 GDLAADAETQT
+284 GDLAADAETQA

-315 EEGAVVKAAGDLTA
+315 EEGAVVKAAGNLTA
-329 KAYAGNGAVNLLADD
+329 KAYAGNGAVNPLAGA

-365 GTVRAEGKLTAE
+365 GTVHAEGNLTAE

-424 EKAEVTGVKGLTL
+424 EKAEVTGVQGLTL
-437 ESEAHSDLKVGDQSG
+437 ESEAHSDLKVGNQSG

-463 EIPVVSAAAMRVKN
+463 SIPVVSAAAMRVKN

-522 YADLDAGTTVSVAD
+522 YADLDAGTNVSVAD
-536 GASISAAGTSALGP
+536 GASIGAAGTSALGP

-584 KFNASAQANLG
+584 KFNASAQTNIGA
-595 EGFTSSGT
+595 GFTTSGT

-608 TNETETLKVRA
+608 TNKTETLKVRA

-659 ATTAKFQLGGAA
+659 ATTSKFQLGGAA

-684 APNVQLQSTGKFT
+684 EPNVKLESTGKFT

-714 QVIDNEKG
+714 QVIDNEQG
-722 NVDKDKQGALAI
+722 NAEKDKQGALAI
-734 LINEAG
+734 LINETG

-749 TVGDGASIKTSSSGD
+749 TVGDGASITTRSSGD
-764 LTLTAEALINKDRFE
+764 LTLSSEALINKDRFK
-779 FLKKELIDCFNA
+779 FLKQELIDCFNA
-791 YAAHFSADAY
+791 YADHFTADAY
-801 QEELAAFTAAKDKM
+801 KDELAAFTAAKYKM

-843 STLKALMSLV
+843 RTLKDLMSLV

-918 GAGAALESAQALGLT
+918 GAGAALESAEALGLT

-953 PLPNIDKGTSLG
+953 PLPNIDKGKSLG

-1039 RIEATLDDLT
+1039 RIEARSDDLT

-1101 TSIGDYGAGALK
+1101 SSIGDYGAGALK

-1133 TGQAGV
+1133 AGQAGV

-1153 GDLSALGSQT
+1153 GDLGALGTQT
-1163 GSTALTGAA
+1163 GSSALTGAA
-1172 SGLAEGGALQSAVS
+1172 SGLAEGGALQGAVS

-1210 ETGNPSSGIAS
+1210 ETGNPSSALSGIAS
-1221 AGSVTSGIQ
+1221 AGSVTSGIE

-1243 FAWNDVKESN
+1243 FAWNDVTESN
-1253 VLHIEGATADQDGM
+1253 VLHIEGASADQNGM

-1323 LKNVSLSEKVEN
+1323 IKNVSLSEKVEN

-1369 SVNLIKN
+1369 SVNLIEN
-1376 TVSAD
+1376 TVRAD
-1381 VEGLSVRN
+1381 VEGLSVGN

-1398 TAWTGEVQVTGG
+1398 TAWTGEIQVTGG

-1439 ASTIK
+1439 ASTLK

-1450 VKSVD
+1450 AKSVD

-1535 KGRTGLVEEDKV
+1535 KGRTGFVEEDEL
-1547 LNRSLLEGVQI
+1547 LNRSLLKGVQI
-1558 AEDDSGSNYR
+1558 AEDDSGENYR
-1568 DLSSDFLDG
+1568 DLSSGFMDG

-1732 TTLKKSTISSFKDA
+1732 TTLKNSTISSVKDA

-1805 DGLERFDA
+1805 DGLGHFDA

-1915 TNNEANEAD
+1915 TNNKANEAD

-1947 LVAAASQAAALGAGV
+1947 LVAAGSQAAALGAGV

-2022 TSASLTDSIL
+2022 TSAALTDSIL
-2032 HAADAVAVH
+2032 QAADAVAVH

-2081 GSAVKETGTG
+2081 GSSVKETGTG
-2091 IGTLTMK
+2091 TGTLTMK
-2098 SGVDDTNIN
+2098 SGVADANIN

-2112 QDALNVQTSLED
+2112 QDALNIQTSLED
-2124 KRAEEKVDGI
+2124 KRAEETVDGI

-2152 GAGSAQAAGTASIV
+2152 GGGSAQAAGTASIV

-2230 DSALISAATTLSAE
+2230 NSSLTSAAATTLSAE

-2274 SSVVTALT
+2274 SSVVTALE

-2294 ADYLGRLTN
+2294 ADYLGRITN

-2326 VVVKSVVDGGSVV
+2326 VVVKSVVDGGSAV

-2385 LVDDAQLGD
+2385 VVDDAQLGD

-2433 AGDVGTMV
+2433 AGNVGTMV
-2441 KNASLKGTD
+2441 KNAALKGTD

-2471 LGAGL
+2471 LAAGL

-2494 LGDGDTGTSA
+2494 LGEGDAGTSA
-2504 TLEKFKSDYGALSK
+2504 TLEKFKGDYGALSK
-2518 KDLTTGAA
+2518 KELTTGAA
-2526 GGASDGEVMA
+2526 GGASEGEVKA
-2536 KTEAK
+2536 ETEAK
-2541 SNLVSGTGVM
+2541 SDLVKGTGVM
-2551 SVDSTFEGSNSVTL
+2551 SVNSTFEGSNSVTL

-2572 EGSGIDAEL
+2572 AGSGIDAEL
-2581 GLGTAGSVG
+2581 GLGTAGAVG

-2600 VIGASV
+2600 VMGASV

-2613 SAKTAEITASV
+2613 NAKTAEITASA

-2661 QANVKGESVV
+2661 QANVKGESVH

-2703 DSSVVVKLE
+2703 ASSVVVKLE
-2712 NSNFEGDVK
+2712 NSNFVGDVK
-2721 ATVDRAQRLHA
+2721 ATVDRAQRLQA

-2758 ATLSNISASG
+2758 ATLTNVSASG

-2795 AGVVKATAEESG
+2795 AGVVQATAEESG

-2848 YGGAVVAGLNFN
+2848 YGGAAVAGLNFN

-2880 AAEGKIAGTA
+2880 AAEEKIAGTA

-2935 SASTLGSLDAA
+2935 SATTLGSLDAA

-2966 ADANDA
+2966 ADGNDA
-2972 VHTTHKDTSS
+2972 VRTTHEDISS

-3029 MKGSTAVRVTDGAAL
+3029 MEGSTAVRVTDGAAL

-3079 GGIKFANTV
+3079 GGIKFTNTV

-3097 KKASLFAG
+3097 KNASLFAG

-3127 GAFNAVGATVESSVK
+3127 GAFNALGATVESSVK
-3142 NANTVSVASGA
+3142 NANTVSVESGA

-3166 AATGEDVLEHEAL
+3166 AATGEDQLEHEAL

-3188 NADSKTNV
+3188 NANSNAKV
-3196 TVERTNTVSLES
+3196 TVERTNTVSLKS

-3320 ETGRISVTGSI
+3320 ETGRINVTGSI

-3358 SQSQPTVK
+3358 SQNKPTVK

-3406 EYTGATKEAIVGYQ
+3406 EYTGATTEAIVGYQ

-3438 VTLKFEKD
+3438 VTLEFTED
-3446 GQEFTQRTF
+3446 GKTVTQRTF

-3498 VRIKNE
+3498 VWIKNE

-3545 SSDNTADPVIRIESE
+3545 SSDNTADPVISIESE

-3568 KHEKD
+3568 KYKED
-3573 ESGKPFEETVT
+3573 EPGNPLTVT

-3604 SAKDGDLVSLGDV
+3604 WAKDGDLVSLGDV

-3647 GNAWQTEIGQIS
+3647 GNAWQNEIGQIS

-3666 SKDPSKTFVSSNAQ
+3666 SKDPSTTSVSSNAQ

-3698 LINLNGTIQ
+3698 LINLNGTVQ

-3747 AYRLQ
+3747 AYQLQ
-3752 AEEAVKTDDGSY
+3752 AEKAVETNDGSY

-3814 RFNAGDHDVLTGR
+3814 RFNAGNHDVLTGR

-3845 DSTKGTGAKVTRWQ
+3845 DSKKDGTGAKVTRWQ

-3867 VDHNGQAIGN
+3867 VDHNGQAIG
-3877 ETVRNGI
+3877 EKTVRNGI

-3892 LLYVWTEGMVSGSTE
+3892 LLYVWTEGTVSGSTE
-3907 TQYYEYMAKWWGEAA
+3907 TQYYEYMAKWWGGAD
-3922 DKLQDAFETEKKTI
+3922 DKLKDAFETEKTTV
-3936 TKSGNLY
+3936 TKSGDLY

-3957 GSGQDDNFYAWM
+3957 GGDQDANFYAWM
-3969 DVLDQ
+3969 DVLAQ
-3974 TDTGYQVTT
+3974 TDTGYQVTK

-4048 QGGTIR
+4048 QGGTIS

-4097 GELKLGATAAN
+4097 GELKLGAEAAN

-4114 NLGAGRNVSSDG
+4114 NLGAGRSVSSDG

-4141 QAAEAQGKD
+4141 QAAKAQGKD

-4162 KDLRQLEAAGTHAV
+4162 NDLRQLEAAGTHAV
-4176 NISALNDVEVTASAG
+4176 NISALNDVEVTASTG
-4191 DLGLGLIESKL
+4191 DLGLGLIESKS
-4202 GDVVLTVQNGSVYDA
+4202 GDVVLTVENGSVYDA

-4230 RLEAWE
+4230 RLEAWK
-4236 RAGLINADGSSTGDT
+4236 RAGLINADGSSTGDK
-4251 LWQADV
+4251 LWEADV

-4271 ESYQAFKEKGGE
+4271 ESYKAFKEKGGE
-4283 LTDAQNQDYTA
+4283 LTDAQEQDYTD
-4294 LQAIYGGFESAEAA
+4294 LQAIYGEFASAEAA
-4308 VSAMEKDENSSLGKL
+4308 VSAMEQDENSSLGKL

-4391 ETKRLTLLK
+4391 ETKRLALLK

-4438 DNIFLESPEGSGL
+4438 DNIFLESPEDSGL

-4539 GDKDVSLKA
+4539 GDQDVSLKA

-4573 GQTLNFEVLGDF
+4573 GQTLNFEVRGDF

-4592 RVGTASTVNFSE
+4592 RVGTSSTVNFSE

-4645 GDSVELDAVKQI
+4645 GDSVELDALKQI
-4657 TLTGNLESTGENKDL
+4657 TLTGNLESTGEHKDL

-4709 VVEASGDASLLGK
+4709 VVEAAGDASLLGK
-4722 SVTATQGKLSAGGR
+4722 SVTATQGNLSAGGR
-4736 IEVGATGGGIAL
+4736 IEIGATGGGIDAAGLQTQAGAGTLITAVGGGVAL
-4748 SGGSSIEAAGDV
+4748 SGSSSIEAAGDV
-4760 NISSEGTLDLA
+4760 KISSEETLDLA
-4771 NATVQS
+4771 NATVKS
-4777 TAGKVELNGLAGVVA
+4777 TAGKVELDGLAGIVA
-4792 KDATLLAAEAVTV
+4792 KEATLLAAKEVTV
-4805 TANENVEVS
+4805 TAKENVEVS

-4826 AAKSLTGT
+4826 AAKNLTGT
-4834 ELKSKITG
+4834 ELKGKITG
-4842 AAAFTAGE
+4842 AAELTAGE

-4862 TVSAV
+4862 TVNAV

-4873 ALGAAI
+4873 AHGAAL

-4891 AADID
+4891 ADDID
-4896 ASSAT
+4896 ASSAK
-4901 LTAKDEVKLTANQ
+4901 LTAKDELTLTAQQ
-4914 SITAE
+4914 SITATE
-4919 DASVEAASLAMTA
+4919 ASVEAASLAMTA
-4932 NTGSVKASGFT
+4932 ETGSVEASGFT
-4943 ATVADKAS
+4943 ATV
-4951 VEADDSVTLDG
+4951 T
-4962 SKIGAGALTATAKTG
+4962 
-4977 DLSVKEA
+4977 
-4984 DIKATTGGI
+4984 
-4993 TLTAEAA
+4993 
-5000 DIDASSATLTAK
+5000 
-5012 DEVKLTAKQSITATE
+5012 
-5027 ASVEAD
+5027 
-5033 SLTMTANT
+5033 
-5041 GSVEATGFTAT
+5041 
-5052 VAGQAL
+5052 GQAS

-5072 GLGALTASA
+5072 GAGALTAST

-5109 TEASVEAASLAMT
+5109 TEASVEAASFAMT

-5130 SGLTATVA
+5130 SGFTATVTGQASVEAGDSVTLDGSKLGLGALTASAKSGDLSLKSAEIEVSGAAELTAQQSITAVDAKVTSDSLTMTAEMGKLDGSRLTATVA
-5138 DQASV
+5138 DQASIEAGNSV
-5143 VAGDTV
+5143 KLDGSKLGLGAFTATANSGDLSLRSAELEVSGAAELTAQESVTATDANVTSNSLAMTAKTGSVGATGFTATVTGQASVEAGNSVTLDGSKLGLGAFTATANSGDLSLKSAELEVSSAAELTAQESITATDANLTSNTLTIMANTGTVEASGFMATVAEEASIVAGDAV

-5164 ASLGDLSVKD
+5164 ATTGVLSVKD
-5174 AVITATK
+5174 AEIKVTK
-5181 GGITL
+5181 GGATL
-5186 TAEAADIDASSA
+5186 MAETADIDASRATLAA
-5198 KLTAEGE
+5198 KDKVQLTA
-5205 VKLTAQNS
+5205 KRS
-5213 ITATDASVESASLA
+5213 ITATDASVEAASLA
-5227 MTANTGSVEATGFT
+5227 MTAE
-5241 ATVADQASV
+5241 
-5250 VAGDTVVLD
+5250 
-5259 NAELTAGA
+5259 
-5267 LTATANLGDLSMT
+5267 
-5280 SAELDISGAAKLTAQ
+5280 
-5295 DTITATDANVTSNSL
+5295 
-5310 TMTANTG
+5310 TG
-5317 SVEASG
+5317 SVEASR
-5323 LTATVADQASVV
+5323 LTATVADQASV
-5335 AGDTVVLDNAELTAG
+5335 E
-5350 ALTATANLGDLS
+5350 
-5362 MTSAEL
+5362 
-5368 DISGAAK
+5368 
-5375 LTAQDTITATDANVT
+5375 
-5390 SNSLTMT
+5390 
-5397 ANTGSVEA
+5397 
-5405 SGLTATV
+5405 
-5412 ADQASVVA
+5412 
-5420 GDTVVLDNAEL
+5420 
-5431 TAGALTATANLG
+5431 
-5443 DLSMMSAEL
+5443 
-5452 DISDAAELTA
+5452 
-5462 KQSITATDANLTSN
+5462 
-5476 SLTMTAVTGKLD
+5476 
-5488 GSRLTTTV
+5488 
-5496 TGQTSVQ
+5496 

-5514 LTAGALTATANLG
+5514 LTAGALTATAKKGNLSVK
-5527 DLSLKSAELDISG
+5527 DAEIKATKGGVTLTAEAADIDASS
-5540 AAKLTAQDTITATDA
+5540 AKLTAKDELTLTAQQSITAADA
-5555 NVTSNSL
+5555 SVEAASL
-5562 TMTAK
+5562 AMTAN

-5582 QASIVAGNSVTL
+5582 QASVEAGDAVVLNNADLT
-5594 DGSKLGAGAL
+5594 AGAL
-5604 TATATTGDLS
+5604 TATATSGDLS
-5614 VKNTE
+5614 VKAAE
-5619 IKAAKGGI
+5619 INATKGGV
-5627 TLTAEASDIDAS
+5627 TLTAKAVDIDAS
-5639 GVNLSAVGAATLT
+5639 GVNLTAVGPAKLT
-5652 AGQDLKLAPSGDA
+5652 AGQNLKLTPSGDA
-5665 VARVT
+5665 VASVT
-5670 AKSLSATASGALDAS
+5670 AKSLSATAGGALDAS
-5685 RLEVKVEE
+5685 RLQVKVNE
-5693 ASAFQSNGLLTL
+5693 ASAFRSNGLLTL

-5718 GDAGVEGARITV
+5718 GDAGVEGSRITV
-5730 DVTGNGYNEGNR
+5730 DVTGNGYNEGDR
-5742 DDYEGVV
+5742 GDYEGVV
-5749 TFKSSK
+5749 TIKSSK

-5769 GDFFARSEGNLN
+5769 GDFFARSEGDLN
-5781 VETARFEI
+5781 VETAGFKI

-5794 GFKSTGGDLT
+5794 GFKSTGGNLT
-5804 LAGAIGLKGDFLEM
+5804 LAGATGLKGDFLEM

-5936 TKRDLT
+5936 TKKDLT
-5942 VEADHLTGD
+5942 VEANHLTGD
-5951 RIAAESVLASG
+5951 RIAAESVFAAG

-5980 ASGQNVKFSS
+5980 VSGKNVKFSS

-6061 AAGSILQQEVSGN
+6061 AAGSILQREVSGN

-6161 SGEVAVNAAAVH
+6161 SGEVAVNAAAVQ

-6199 GIVFSGGLSGS
+6199 GVVFSGGLSGS

-6393 KDGVIRDLREP
+6393 KDGVIRDLRES

>member
-37 KGLSTLLLSALA
+37 KGLSALLLSALA

-54 AAGVVSGWGSTTVTA
+54 AAGVVSGWDSTTVTA
-69 DQANKVLNVTTS
+69 DQAGKVLNVTTS

-92 KFREFTVNADQIA
+92 KFSQFTVNADQIA
-105 NLQFGTSQQLLNLV
+105 NLQFGSGQQLLNLV

-175 SNLANGDQPRTF
+175 SNLANGDQPTTF

-222 LLAGSVQITSGAR
+222 LLAGSVQITSGAS
-235 LTTGVT
+235 LTTGVA

-254 QVTTSANLEKELA
+254 QVTTSANLEKDLA

-284 GDLAADAETQT
+284 GDLAADAETQA

-315 EEGAVVKAAGDLTA
+315 EEGAVVKAAGNLTA
-329 KAYAGNGAVNLLADD
+329 KAYAGNGAVNPLAGA

-365 GTVRAEGKLTAE
+365 GTVHAEGNLTAE

-424 EKAEVTGVKGLTL
+424 EKAEVTGVQGLTL
-437 ESEAHSDLKVGDQSG
+437 ESEAHSDLKVGNQSG

-463 EIPVVSAAAMRVKN
+463 SIPVVSAAAMRVKN

-499 DLKVDASVKA
+499 DLKVDASVKS

-522 YADLDAGTTVSVAD
+522 YADLDAGTNVSVAD
-536 GASISAAGTSALGP
+536 GASIGAAGTSALGP

-584 KFNASAQANLG
+584 KFNASAQTNIGA
-595 EGFTSSGT
+595 GFTTSGT

-608 TNETETLKVRA
+608 TNKTETLKVRA

-659 ATTAKFQLGGAA
+659 ATTSKFQLGGAA

-684 APNVQLQSTGKFT
+684 EPNVKLESTGKFT

-714 QVIDNEKG
+714 QVIDNEQG
-722 NVDKDKQGALAI
+722 NAEKDKQGALAI
-734 LINEAG
+734 LINETG

-749 TVGDGASIKTSSSGD
+749 TVGDGASITTRSSGD
-764 LTLTAEALINKDRFE
+764 LTLTSKALINKDRFK
-779 FLKKELIDCFNA
+779 FLKQELIDCFNA
-791 YAAHFSADAY
+791 YADHFTADAY
-801 QEELAAFTAAKDKM
+801 KDELAAFTAAKYKM

-843 STLKALMSLV
+843 RTLKDLMSLV

-918 GAGAALESAQALGLT
+918 GAGAALESAEALGLT

-953 PLPNIDKGTSLG
+953 PLPNIDKGKSLG

-1039 RIEATLDDLT
+1039 RIEARSDDLT

-1101 TSIGDYGAGALK
+1101 SSIGDYGAGALK

-1133 TGQAGV
+1133 AGQAGV
-1139 SGSGSANTKKPDAA
+1139 SGSGSGSANTKKPDAA
-1153 GDLSALGSQT
+1153 GDLGALGTQT
-1163 GSTALTGAA
+1163 GSSALTGAA
-1172 SGLAEGGALQSAVS
+1172 SGLAEGGALQGAVS

-1210 ETGNPSSGIAS
+1210 ETGNPSSALSGIAS
-1221 AGSVTSGIQ
+1221 AGSVTSGIE

-1243 FAWNDVKESN
+1243 FAWNDVTESN
-1253 VLHIEGATADQDGM
+1253 VLHIEGASADQNGM

-1323 LKNVSLSEKVEN
+1323 IKNVSLSEKVEN

-1369 SVNLIKN
+1369 SVNLIEN
-1376 TVSAD
+1376 TVRAD
-1381 VEGLSVRN
+1381 VEGLSVGN

-1398 TAWTGEVQVTGG
+1398 TAWTGEIQVTGG

-1439 ASTIK
+1439 ASTLK

-1450 VKSVD
+1450 AKSVD

-1535 KGRTGLVEEDKV
+1535 KGRTGFVEEDEL
-1547 LNRSLLEGVQI
+1547 LNRSLLKGVQI
-1558 AEDDSGSNYR
+1558 AEDDSGENYR
-1568 DLSSDFLDG
+1568 DLSSGFMDG

-1591 TGGSSGGAGGAGV
+1591 TGGSSGGAGGAGGAGV

-1732 TTLKKSTISSFKDA
+1732 TTLKNSTISSVKDA

-1805 DGLERFDA
+1805 DGLGHFDA

-1915 TNNEANEAD
+1915 TNNKANEAD

-1947 LVAAASQAAALGAGV
+1947 LVAAGSQAAALGAGV

-2022 TSASLTDSIL
+2022 TSAALTDSIL
-2032 HAADAVAVH
+2032 QAADAVAVH

-2081 GSAVKETGTG
+2081 GSSVKETGTG
-2091 IGTLTMK
+2091 TGTLTMK
-2098 SGVDDTNIN
+2098 SGVDDTHIN

-2124 KRAEEKVDGI
+2124 KRTEETVDGI
-2134 AVSATSATTYK
+2134 AVAATSATTYK

-2166 THAGKTEAGVSQST
+2166 THAGRTEAGVSSST

-2230 DSALISAATTLSAE
+2230 NSSLTSAAATTLSAE

-2274 SSVVTALT
+2274 SSVVTALE

-2294 ADYLGRLTN
+2294 ADYLGRITN

-2326 VVVKSVVDGGSVV
+2326 VVVKSVVDGGSAV

-2385 LVDDAQLGD
+2385 VVDDAQLGD

-2433 AGDVGTMV
+2433 AGNVGTMV
-2441 KNASLKGTD
+2441 KNAALKGTD

-2471 LGAGL
+2471 LAAGL

-2494 LGDGDTGTSA
+2494 LGEGDAGTSA
-2504 TLEKFKSDYGALSK
+2504 TLEKFKGDYGALSK
-2518 KDLTTGAA
+2518 KELTTGAA
-2526 GGASDGEVMA
+2526 GGASEGEVKA
-2536 KTEAK
+2536 ETEAK
-2541 SNLVSGTGVM
+2541 SDLVKGTGVM
-2551 SVDSTFEGSNSVTL
+2551 SVNSTFEGSNSVTL

-2572 EGSGIDAEL
+2572 AGSGIDAEL
-2581 GLGTAGSVG
+2581 GLGTAGAVG

-2600 VIGASV
+2600 VMGASV

-2613 SAKTAEITASV
+2613 NAKTAEITASA

-2661 QANVKGESVV
+2661 QANVKGESVH

-2703 DSSVVVKLE
+2703 ASSVVVKLE
-2712 NSNFEGDVK
+2712 NSNFVGDVK
-2721 ATVDRAQRLHA
+2721 ATVDRAQRLQA

-2758 ATLSNISASG
+2758 ATLTNVSASG

-2795 AGVVKATAEESG
+2795 AGVVQATAEESG

-2848 YGGAVVAGLNFN
+2848 YGGAAVAGLNFN

-2880 AAEGKIAGTA
+2880 AAEEKIAGTA

-2935 SASTLGSLDAA
+2935 SATTLGSLDAA

-2966 ADANDA
+2966 ADGNDA
-2972 VHTTHKDTSS
+2972 VRTTHEDISS

-3029 MKGSTAVRVTDGAAL
+3029 MEGSTAVRVTDGAAL

-3079 GGIKFANTV
+3079 GGIKFTNTV

-3097 KKASLFAG
+3097 KNASLFAG

-3127 GAFNAVGATVESSVK
+3127 GAFNALGATVESSVK
-3142 NANTVSVASGA
+3142 NANTVSVESGA

-3166 AATGEDVLEHEAL
+3166 AATGEDQLEHEAL

-3188 NADSKTNV
+3188 NANSNAKV
-3196 TVERTNTVSLES
+3196 TVERTNTVSLKS

-3320 ETGRISVTGSI
+3320 ETGRINVTGSI

-3358 SQSQPTVK
+3358 SQNKPTVK

-3406 EYTGATKEAIVGYQ
+3406 EYTGATTEAIVGYQ

-3438 VTLKFEKD
+3438 VTLEFTED
-3446 GQEFTQRTF
+3446 GKTVTQRTF

-3498 VRIKNE
+3498 VWIKNE

-3545 SSDNTADPVIRIESE
+3545 SSDNTADPVISIESE

-3568 KHEKD
+3568 KYKED
-3573 ESGKPFEETVT
+3573 EPGNPLTVT

-3604 SAKDGDLVSLGDV
+3604 WAKDGDLVSLGDV

-3647 GNAWQTEIGQIS
+3647 GNAWQNEIGQIS

-3666 SKDPSKTFVSSNAQ
+3666 SKDPSTLFVSSDVQ

-3698 LINLNGTIQ
+3698 LINLNGTVQ

-3718 ETVLEAKISEIREA
+3718 ETVLEQKISEIREA

-3814 RFNAGDHDVLTGR
+3814 RFNAGNHDVLTGR

-3892 LLYVWTEGMVSGSTE
+3892 LLYVWTEGMVSSTTE
-3907 TQYYEYMAKWWGEAA
+3907 RKYSEYMAKWWGAA
-3922 DKLQDAFETEKKTI
+3922 DDKLKEAFAVEGETIE
-3936 TKSGNLY
+3936 KSGDLY

-3949 DQLTRPNK
+3949 DKLTRPNK
-3957 GSGQDDNFYAWM
+3957 GIGQDANFYAWM
-3969 DVLDQ
+3969 DVIDK
-3974 TDTGYQVTT
+3974 TDTGYQVTK

-4048 QGGTIR
+4048 QGGTIS
-4054 LNAGGD
+4054 LNAGGN

-4069 LNGADTINLTAKGD
+4069 LNGANTINLTAKGD

-4097 GELKLGATAAN
+4097 GALKLGAEAAN
-4108 IHIDGT
+4108 IRIDGT
-4114 NLGAGRNVSSDG
+4114 NLGAGRTVSSDG

-4141 QAAEAQGKD
+4141 QAAKAQGKD
-4150 VTLSSVEGGVKV
+4150 VTLSSAEGGVKV
-4162 KDLRQLEAAGTHAV
+4162 NDLRQLEAAGTHAV
-4176 NISALNDVEVTASAG
+4176 NISALNDVEVTASTG

-4202 GDVVLTVQNGSVYDA
+4202 GDVVLTVENGSVYDA

-4230 RLEAWE
+4230 RLEAWK

-4271 ESYQAFKEKGGE
+4271 ESYQAFIKKGGK
-4283 LTDAQNQDYTA
+4283 LTQAQEQDYTD
-4294 LQAIYGGFESAEAA
+4294 LQAIYGQFASAEAA
-4308 VSAMEKDENSSLGKL
+4308 VSAMEQDETSSLGKL
-4323 VASRENYGW
+4323 IASRENYGW

-4361 RGKNVEINA
+4361 RGVNVEINA

-4499 YLKIHSDPAKWAA
+4499 YLKIHSDPTKWAA

-4573 GQTLNFEVLGDF
+4573 GQTLNFEVRGDF

-4592 RVGTASTVNFSE
+4592 RVGTDSTVNFSE

-4657 TLTGNLESTGENKDL
+4657 TLTGNLESTGEHKDL

-4685 NSTVRSKGGV
+4685 NSTVRSEGGV

-4709 VVEASGDASLLGK
+4709 VVEAAGDASLLGK
-4722 SVTATQGKLSAGGR
+4722 SVTATRGNLRAGGR
-4736 IEVGATGGGIAL
+4736 IEVGATGGGINAAGLQTQAGAGTLITAVGGGVAL
-4748 SGGSSIEAAGDV
+4748 SGGSSIEAAHDV
-4760 NISSEGTLDLA
+4760 KISSEETLDLA

-4777 TAGKVELNGLAGVVA
+4777 TAGKVELDGLAGIVA
-4792 KDATLLAAEAVTV
+4792 KDATLLAAKEVTV
-4805 TANENVEVS
+4805 EANENIEVS
-4814 NSTVEAASLAIT
+4814 NSTVKAASLAIT
-4826 AAKSLTGT
+4826 AAQNLTGT
-4834 ELKSKITG
+4834 GLEGTITG
-4842 AAAFTAGE
+4842 AAELTAGE

-4873 ALGAAI
+4873 ARGAAL
-4879 NATEGTLTLTAE
+4879 NATKGTLTLKAE

-4896 ASSAT
+4896 AS
-4901 LTAKDEVKLTANQ
+4901 
-4914 SITAE
+4914 
-4919 DASVEAASLAMTA
+4919 
-4932 NTGSVKASGFT
+4932 G
-4943 ATVADKAS
+4943 
-4951 VEADDSVTLDG
+4951 
-4962 SKIGAGALTATAKTG
+4962 
-4977 DLSVKEA
+4977 
-4984 DIKATTGGI
+4984 
-4993 TLTAEAA
+4993 
-5000 DIDASSATLTAK
+5000 ATLTAK

-5033 SLTMTANT
+5033 SLTMTADTGSVGATGFTATVADQVSVVAGDTVVLDNAELAAGALTATASLGDLSVKDAVITATKDGVTLTAEAADIDASSAKLTVKDELTLTAQQSITATDANVTSNSLTMTANT
-5041 GSVEATGFTAT
+5041 GSVEASRLTATVADQASVEAGNSVTLDSSKLGLGALTASAKSSDLSLTSAEIEVSGAAELTAQDTITATDANVTSDSLTMTAETGSVEASDFMAT

-5087 LKSAEVDI
+5087 LKSAEIEV
-5095 SGAAELTAKQSITA
+5095 SGAAKLTAQDSITA
-5109 TEASVEAASLAMT
+5109 TDANVTSNSLTMT

-5130 SGLTATVA
+5130 SRLITIVA
-5138 DQASV
+5138 DQALV
-5143 VAGDTV
+5143 EAGDSVT
-5149 VLDNA
+5149 LDNA

-5164 ASLGDLSVKD
+5164 AKKGNLSVKD
-5174 AVITATK
+5174 AEVTTK
-5181 GGITL
+5181 TGGVTL
-5186 TAEAADIDASSA
+5186 TAEAADINASNT

-5213 ITATDASVESASLA
+5213 ITATDASVEADSLT
-5227 MTANTGSVEATGFT
+5227 MTAETGSVEATGFT
-5241 ATVADQASV
+5241 ATVTGQASV
-5250 VAGDTVVLD
+5250 VAGDSVMLD
-5259 NAELTAGA
+5259 NAELTAG
-5267 LTATANLGDLSMT
+5267 S
-5280 SAELDISGAAKLTAQ
+5280 
-5295 DTITATDANVTSNSL
+5295 
-5310 TMTANTG
+5310 
-5317 SVEASG
+5317 
-5323 LTATVADQASVV
+5323 
-5335 AGDTVVLDNAELTAG
+5335 
-5350 ALTATANLGDLS
+5350 
-5362 MTSAEL
+5362 
-5368 DISGAAK
+5368 
-5375 LTAQDTITATDANVT
+5375 
-5390 SNSLTMT
+5390 
-5397 ANTGSVEA
+5397 
-5405 SGLTATV
+5405 
-5412 ADQASVVA
+5412 
-5420 GDTVVLDNAEL
+5420 
-5431 TAGALTATANLG
+5431 
-5443 DLSMMSAEL
+5443 
-5452 DISDAAELTA
+5452 
-5462 KQSITATDANLTSN
+5462 
-5476 SLTMTAVTGKLD
+5476 
-5488 GSRLTTTV
+5488 
-5496 TGQTSVQ
+5496 
-5503 AGDSVTLDNAE
+5503 
-5514 LTAGALTATANLG
+5514 
-5527 DLSLKSAELDISG
+5527 
-5540 AAKLTAQDTITATDA
+5540 
-5555 NVTSNSL
+5555 
-5562 TMTAK
+5562 
-5567 TGSVEASRLTATVAD
+5567 
-5582 QASIVAGNSVTL
+5582 
-5594 DGSKLGAGAL
+5594 L
-5604 TATATTGDLS
+5604 TATATTGVLS
-5614 VKNTE
+5614 VKDAE
-5619 IKAAKGGI
+5619 ITTKTGGV
-5627 TLTAEASDIDAS
+5627 TLTAEAADIDAS
-5639 GVNLSAVGAATLT
+5639 CVNLTAVGAATLT

-5665 VARVT
+5665 VASVT
-5670 AKSLSATASGALDAS
+5670 AKSLSATAGGALDAS
-5685 RLEVKVEE
+5685 RLQVAVKE
-5693 ASAFQSNGLLTL
+5693 ASAFRSNGLLTL

-5718 GDAGVEGARITV
+5718 GDAGVEGSRITV
-5730 DVTGNGYNEGNR
+5730 DVTGNGYNEGDR
-5742 DDYEGVV
+5742 GDYEGVV

-5755 GPITLTGADVKADK
+5755 GPVTLTGADVKADK
-5769 GDFFARSEGNLN
+5769 GDFFARSEGDLN
-5781 VETARFEI
+5781 VETAGFKI

-5794 GFKSTGGDLT
+5794 GFKSTGGNLT
-5804 LAGAIGLKGDFLEM
+5804 LAGATGLKGNFLEM

-5936 TKRDLT
+5936 TKKDLT
-5942 VEADHLTGD
+5942 VEANHLTGD
-5951 RIAAESVLASG
+5951 RIAAESVFAAG

-6048 ETKSENKAKVTLH
+6048 ETKAENKAKVTLK
-6061 AAGSILQQEVSGN
+6061 AAGSILQREVSGN

-6173 GSDLSADGRLAIV
+6173 GRDLSADGRLAIV
-6186 TALEKNAPKGAPQ
+6186 TALEKKAPKGAPQ
-6199 GIVFSGGLSGS
+6199 GVVFSGGLSGS

>member
-1 MNAIF
+1 M
-6 KVLWN
+6 
-11 KARGQFVATDE
+11 
-22 TKTAFGKGK
+22 
-31 VRSTVQ
+31 
-37 KGLSTLLLSALA
+37 
-49 AGSVS
+49 
-54 AAGVVSGWGSTTVTA
+54 
-69 DQANKVLNVTTS
+69 
-81 KYVNDGKTGIN
+81 
-92 KFREFTVNADQIA
+92 
-105 NLQFGTSQQLLNLV
+105 
-119 NAKIEIDGVVNAV
+119 
-132 KNNKIGGDLYFV
+132 
-144 SPVGMVVGTT
+144 
-154 GVINAGSLTTTITTQ
+154 
-169 DQFNTW
+169 
-175 SNLANGDQPRTF
+175 
-187 NDAFLQNLRT
+187 
-197 GDGVPINPAGVITVK
+197 
-212 GSINAGNSLA
+212 
-222 LLAGSVQITSGAR
+222 
-235 LTTGVT
+235 
-241 NFQDLVNIRGADG
+241 
-254 QVTTSANLEKELA
+254 
-267 FETDP
+267 
-272 DTGDVLLFARAA
+272 
-284 GDLAADAETQT
+284 
-295 PESGEKTD
+295 
-303 GKGTAVAASVVV
+303 
-315 EEGAVVKAAGDLTA
+315 
-329 KAYAGNGAVNLLADD
+329 
-344 PILFKSSDGEG
+344 
-355 RDVSASVELL
+355 
-365 GTVRAEGKLTAE
+365 
-377 ARAFNI
+377 
-383 VDHSTSFIGKAL
+383 
-395 ETIQS
+395 
-400 GFVPIDTGTIEYVD
+400 
-414 MSADARVTVG
+414 
-424 EKAEVTGVKGLTL
+424 
-437 ESEAHSDLKVGDQSG
+437 
-452 FKNFLNWGKAE
+452 
-463 EIPVVSAAAMRVKN
+463 
-477 TSAVEIKGALATD
+477 
-490 GELKLAAAG
+490 
-499 DLKVDASVKA
+499 
-509 ATSATKAPQASFI
+509 
-522 YADLDAGTTVSVAD
+522 
-536 GASISAAGTSALGP
+536 
-550 SKVTVEAKQTNRVET
+550 
-565 DAETNTPP
+565 
-573 TGNIALAVNIT
+573 
-584 KFNASAQANLG
+584 
-595 EGFTSSGT
+595 
-603 ADVRA
+603 
-608 TNETETLKVRA
+608 
-619 KTTVGDYGIQ
+619 
-629 MKIMDFGSNLAFG
+629 
-642 KVADSLAGV
+642 
-651 FGTSAGGS
+651 
-659 ATTAKFQLGGAA
+659 
-671 AYVKNAQSATVTI
+671 
-684 APNVQLQSTGKFT
+684 
-697 VEAKSD
+697 
-703 LADHHYEAVTK
+703 
-714 QVIDNEKG
+714 
-722 NVDKDKQGALAI
+722 
-734 LINEAG
+734 
-740 DGASSLASV
+740 
-749 TVGDGASIKTSSSGD
+749 
-764 LTLTAEALINKDRFE
+764 
-779 FLKKELIDCFNA
+779 
-791 YAAHFSADAY
+791 
-801 QEELAAFTAAKDKM
+801 
-815 VEAFDAVGQ
+815 
-824 AENFTTGI
+824 
-832 TQLQTA
+832 
-838 FEEFS
+838 
-843 STLKALMSLV
+843 
-853 GEGAGTASDFIDFG
+853 
-867 MSVLDFLN
+867 
-875 PASYTNAFVSAG
+875 
-887 GKTYKAQADNPF
+887 
-899 SVAGSLAVLD
+899 
-909 QTTKSAVEV
+909 
-918 GAGAALESAQALGLT
+918 
-933 ATSRNESIAMGGQ
+933 
-946 LDNFLGV
+946 
-953 PLPNIDKGTSLG
+953 
-965 ASVVYH
+965 
-971 ELGTDNLI
+971 
-979 LVKEG
+979 
-984 AALSGTKTD
+984 
-993 LNANDELD
+993 
-1001 GVTIAASAGYN
+1001 
-1012 TGTLSASGMAAVTEA
+1012 
-1027 DAKNRIAIDDEA
+1027 
-1039 RIEATLDDLT
+1039 
-1049 IKALRDDSVQ
+1049 
-1059 TVAGA
+1059 
-1064 LSFVK
+1064 
-1069 SVDGAANAVGAGV
+1069 
-1082 AVNLGSFGNTL
+1082 
-1093 EMKDLDGT
+1093 
-1101 TSIGDYGAGALK
+1101 
-1113 AGGTLALTA
+1113 
-1122 ESGLSL
+1122 
-1128 NAVGL
+1128 
-1133 TGQAGV
+1133 
-1139 SGSGSANTKKPDAA
+1139 
-1153 GDLSALGSQT
+1153 
-1163 GSTALTGAA
+1163 
-1172 SGLAEGGALQSAVS
+1172 
-1186 SGAGLAAAQAG
+1186 
-1197 GDAAGADGSYSGL
+1197 
-1210 ETGNPSSGIAS
+1210 
-1221 AGSVTSGIQ
+1221 
-1230 AAGSSFQLSAAGS
+1230 
-1243 FAWNDVKESN
+1243 
-1253 VLHIEGATADQDGM
+1253 
-1267 ITLDA
+1267 
-1272 QKTAV
+1272 
-1277 ESVTNKWVGAFAG
+1277 
-1290 GAAVSVSKGGSGTSV
+1290 
-1305 GIGGAAAVNQNN
+1305 
-1317 AENRLT
+1317 
-1323 LKNVSLSEKVEN
+1323 
-1335 MGVYS
+1335 
-1340 LVNGTTVAQGLGVAV
+1340 
-1355 STSGGPAGAIDAGV
+1355 
-1369 SVNLIKN
+1369 
-1376 TVSAD
+1376 
-1381 VEGLSVRN
+1381 
-1389 ESGEFEYAQ
+1389 
-1398 TAWTGEVQVTGG
+1398 
-1410 TTVGVASGS
+1410 
-1419 GGFSGA
+1419 
-1425 VGAAVAVAD
+1425 
-1434 IDNTV
+1434 
-1439 ASTIK
+1439 
-1444 GANFTN
+1444 
-1450 VKSVD
+1450 
-1455 VKALASLT
+1455 
-1463 QVNTAV
+1463 
-1469 GVQAAVGSG
+1469 
-1478 SGAALNGSIISAD
+1478 
-1491 ITNIVNASAEDS
+1491 
-1503 QASLAKDGSFTIT
+1503 
-1516 ARDAGTGD
+1516 
-1524 GEEAHA
+1524 
-1530 YAERA
+1530 
-1535 KGRTGLVEEDKV
+1535 
-1547 LNRSLLEGVQI
+1547 
-1558 AEDDSGSNYR
+1558 
-1568 DLSSDFLDG
+1568 
-1577 SGMTQVSAAISVAA
+1577 
-1591 TGGSSGGAGGAGV
+1591 
-1604 VVTDFENT
+1604 
-1612 FGASSKGLTVTHD
+1612 
-1625 GSGLFSEKAQS
+1625 
-1636 DVVTVAV
+1636 
-1643 AAGAAGT
+1643 
-1650 SGNFSASG
+1650 
-1658 SVIVSDVTQT
+1658 
-1668 AQASAEDLTLTAGA
+1668 
-1682 MKDDAVRAV
+1682 
-1691 LAAQTNAKTVNV
+1691 
-1703 AGNVSVQVSAG
+1703 
-1714 GGGLGAAVVV
+1714 
-1724 AEVENNAL
+1724 
-1732 TTLKKSTISSFKDA
+1732 
-1746 SAEDGSTV
+1746 
-1754 PGALG
+1754 
-1759 LLAENNSEIWTA
+1759 
-1771 AAAATVSSNAALGA
+1771 
-1785 SVAVNRAV
+1785 
-1793 GNAQI
+1793 
-1798 DVDAVTL
+1798 
-1805 DGLERFDA
+1805 
-1813 QARDDSELWT
+1813 
-1823 LSGAVSAAVKP
+1823 
-1834 GAAAGAGLAFASSR
+1834 
-1848 GSTKADVNGLT
+1848 
-1859 LLASEE
+1859 
-1865 KTDIGVSAEA
+1865 
-1875 QDHVST
+1875 
-1881 LTLAVGAGGS
+1881 
-1891 VGLSGAAAKNV
+1891 
-1902 VERTVAADLTGLK
+1902 
-1915 TNNEANEAD
+1915 
-1924 ETIEGAGDVVVRAES
+1924 
-1939 RADIDNLA
+1939 
-1947 LVAAASQAAALGAGV
+1947 
-1962 AVNTIDVDV
+1962 
-1971 AAGAHDLKAGVSSL
+1971 
-1985 NVAAHSAND
+1985 
-1994 IDTIGVGGA
+1994 
-2003 GAGTIAAAGSTA
+2003 
-2015 FNTITGD
+2015 
-2022 TSASLTDSIL
+2022 
-2032 HAADAVAVH
+2032 
-2041 AESDDVIG
+2041 
-2049 TYAGQGVGAG
+2049 
-2059 TIALGLSVA
+2059 
-2068 MSERSGATTATVS
+2068 
-2081 GSAVKETGTG
+2081 
-2091 IGTLTMK
+2091 
-2098 SGVDDTNIN
+2098 
-2107 NAIVE
+2107 
-2112 QDALNVQTSLED
+2112 
-2124 KRAEEKVDGI
+2124 
-2134 AVSATSATTYK
+2134 
-2145 TLTINGG
+2145 
-2152 GAGSAQAAGTASIV
+2152 
-2166 THAGKTEAGVSQST
+2166 
-2180 LESAGKLA
+2180 
-2188 VEAGDYANFSSVL
+2188 
-2201 VTAGGAG
+2201 
-2208 GISANGSV
+2208 
-2216 TQTDAAHAT
+2216 
-2225 RAAVE
+2225 
-2230 DSALISAATTLSAE
+2230 
-2244 AKEGVSNLT
+2244 
-2253 IAAGGAGAI
+2253 
-2262 AVDAVVAIANQK
+2262 AIANQK
-2274 SSVVTALT
+2274 SSVVTALE
-2282 NSTVAGGAYTQK
+2282 NSKVEGGAYTQK
-2294 ADYLGRLTN
+2294 ADYLGRITN
-2303 LGVSAAGAGAL
+2303 LGVSAAGSGAL

-2320 AINTAD
+2320 AINTSD
-2326 VVVKSVVDGGSVV
+2326 VVVKSVVNGGSAV

-2433 AGDVGTMV
+2433 AGNVGTMV
-2441 KNASLKGTD
+2441 KNAALKGTD

-2459 KAKSTLVSASAS
+2459 KAESTLVSASAS
-2471 LGAGL
+2471 LAAGL

-2484 VGGTGSYAEL
+2484 VGGSGSYAEL
-2494 LGDGDTGTSA
+2494 LGDGDAGTSA
-2504 TLEKFKSDYGALSK
+2504 TLEKFKGDYGALSK

-2526 GGASDGEVMA
+2526 GGASDGEVKA
-2536 KTEAK
+2536 ETEAK
-2541 SNLVSGTGVM
+2541 LNLVSGTGVM

-2581 GLGTAGSVG
+2581 GLGTAGAVG

-2600 VIGASV
+2600 VMGASV

-2613 SAKTAEITASV
+2613 TAKTADITASA

-2661 QANVKGESVV
+2661 KANVKGESVR

-2712 NSNFEGDVK
+2712 NSNFEGSVK
-2721 ATVDRAQRLHA
+2721 AIVDRAQRLHA

-2745 GAVTEISDSGKAQ
+2745 GAVTEISDSGKAE
-2758 ATLSNISASG
+2758 ARLTNLYASG

-2880 AAEGKIAGTA
+2880 AAEEKTAGTA

-2921 TVVHGLESEMTLKG
+2921 TVEHGLKSEMTLTG
-2935 SASTLGSLDAA
+2935 SAATLGSLDAA

-2972 VHTTHKDTSS
+2972 VRTTHKDTSS
-2982 AALTVAG
+2982 AELTVAG

-3029 MKGSTAVRVTDGAAL
+3029 MNGSTAVRVTDGAAL

-3050 RLGALNAWTL
+3050 RLGALNVWTL

-3079 GGIKFANTV
+3079 GGIKFTNTV

-3097 KKASLFAG
+3097 KNALLFAG

-3127 GAFNAVGATVESSVK
+3127 GAFNALGATVESSVK
-3142 NANTVSVASGA
+3142 NANTVSVESGA
-3153 VLRTQSTEGVVAL
+3153 VLRTQSTEGIVAL

-3188 NADSKTNV
+3188 NADSKTKV
-3196 TVERTNTVSLES
+3196 TVERTNTVSLKS

-3248 GISADLNAKTKLSGI
+3248 GISADLNAKTTLSGI

-3320 ETGRISVTGSI
+3320 ETGRINVTGSI

-3349 EGSDAEIAG
+3349 EGSEAEIAG
-3358 SQSQPTVK
+3358 SQSKPTVK

-3374 KESILSSIS
+3374 RESILSSIS

-3398 AELEKILR
+3398 AELEKILT
-3406 EYTGATKEAIVGYQ
+3406 EYTGATTEAIVGYQ

-3438 VTLKFEKD
+3438 VTLEFEENGKTV
-3446 GQEFTQRTF
+3446 TQRTF

-3498 VRIKNE
+3498 VWIKNE

-3530 DESALKEAGFQGNVR
+3530 DVSALQGAGFQGNVR
-3545 SSDNTADPVIRIESE
+3545 SSDNTADPVISIESE
-3560 AQTGSYTV
+3560 ATTGSYTV
-3568 KHEKD
+3568 KHAKD

-3604 SAKDGDLVSLGDV
+3604 WAKDGDLVSLGDV

-3666 SKDPSKTFVSSNAQ
+3666 SKDPSTTSVSSNAQ

-3698 LINLNGTIQ
+3698 LINLNGTVQ

-3814 RFNAGDHDVLTGR
+3814 RFNAGNHDVLTGR

-3845 DSTKGTGAKVTRWQ
+3845 DSKKGTGAKVTRWQ
-3859 DGKTTEYM
+3859 DGQTTEYM
-3867 VDHNGQAIGN
+3867 VDHNGQAIGK
-3877 ETVRNGI
+3877 ETVKNGI

-3892 LLYVWTEGMVSGSTE
+3892 LLYVWTEGTVSGSTE

-3922 DKLQDAFETEKKTI
+3922 DKLKDAFETEKTTV
-3936 TKSGNLY
+3936 TKSGDLY

-3957 GSGQDDNFYAWM
+3957 GGDQDANFYAWM
-3969 DVLDQ
+3969 DVLEQ

-3983 KKWKT
+3983 KRWKT

-4012 YTVKADKDVSVGFLK
+4012 YTVKADKDVSVGFLQ

-4069 LNGADTINLTAKGD
+4069 LNGADTINLTAQGD

-4097 GELKLGATAAN
+4097 GELQLGATAAN

-4141 QAAEAQGKD
+4141 QAAKAQGKD

-4176 NISALNDVEVTASAG
+4176 NISALNDVEVTASQG
-4191 DLGLGLIESKL
+4191 DLGLGLIESKS

-4230 RLEAWE
+4230 RLEAWK

-4251 LWQADV
+4251 LWEADV

-4271 ESYQAFKEKGGE
+4271 ESYKDFKEKGGE
-4283 LTDAQNQDYTA
+4283 LTDAQEQDYTD
-4294 LQAIYGGFESAEAA
+4294 LQAIYGEFASADAA
-4308 VSAMEKDENSSLGKL
+4308 LSAMEQDETSSLGKL

-4346 NSEGSSTTTARATNV
+4346 NSDGSSTTTARATNV
-4361 RGKNVEINA
+4361 RGKNVVINA

-4385 RLSDED
+4385 RLSDEA

-4524 DANGALGDMTLYSLA
+4524 DENGALGDMTLYSLA
-4539 GDKDVSLKA
+4539 GDKNVSLKA

-4573 GQTLNFEVLGDF
+4573 GQTLNFEVRGDF

-4592 RVGTASTVNFSE
+4592 RVGTDSAVNFSE

-4645 GDSVELDAVKQI
+4645 GDSVELDAVNQI
-4657 TLTGNLESTGENKDL
+4657 TLTGNLESTGEDKDL

-4685 NSTVRSKGGV
+4685 NSTISSKGGV

-4709 VVEASGDASLLGK
+4709 VVEAAGDASLLGK
-4722 SVTATQGKLSAGGR
+4722 SVTATKGNLRAGGR
-4736 IEVGATGGGIAL
+4736 IEIGATGGGIDAAGLQTQAGAGTLITAVGGGVAL
-4748 SGGSSIEAAGDV
+4748 SGGSSIEAADDV
-4760 NISSEGTLDLA
+4760 KISSQETLDLA
-4771 NATVQS
+4771 NATVKS
-4777 TAGKVELNGLAGVVA
+4777 TAGKVELDGLAGVVA
-4792 KDATLLAAEAVTV
+4792 QEATLLAAEAVTV

-4826 AAKSLTGT
+4826 AAKNLTGT
-4834 ELKSKITG
+4834 GLKGKITG
-4842 AAAFTAGE
+4842 AAALTAGE

-4873 ALGAAI
+4873 ALGATI

-4896 ASSAT
+4896 VSGAT
-4901 LTAKDEVKLTANQ
+4901 LTAEDEVKLA
-4914 SITAE
+4914 
-4919 DASVEAASLAMTA
+4919 
-4932 NTGSVKASGFT
+4932 
-4943 ATVADKAS
+4943 
-4951 VEADDSVTLDG
+4951 
-4962 SKIGAGALTATAKTG
+4962 
-4977 DLSVKEA
+4977 
-4984 DIKATTGGI
+4984 
-4993 TLTAEAA
+4993 
-5000 DIDASSATLTAK
+5000 
-5012 DEVKLTAKQSITATE
+5012 
-5027 ASVEAD
+5027 
-5033 SLTMTANT
+5033 
-5041 GSVEATGFTAT
+5041 
-5052 VAGQAL
+5052 
-5058 VEAGD
+5058 
-5063 SVTLDGSKL
+5063 
-5072 GLGALTASA
+5072 
-5081 KSGDLS
+5081 
-5087 LKSAEVDI
+5087 
-5095 SGAAELTAKQSITA
+5095 
-5109 TEASVEAASLAMT
+5109 
-5122 AETGSVEA
+5122 
-5130 SGLTATVA
+5130 
-5138 DQASV
+5138 
-5143 VAGDTV
+5143 
-5149 VLDNA
+5149 
-5154 ELTAGALTAT
+5154 
-5164 ASLGDLSVKD
+5164 
-5174 AVITATK
+5174 
-5181 GGITL
+5181 
-5186 TAEAADIDASSA
+5186 
-5198 KLTAEGE
+5198 
-5205 VKLTAQNS
+5205 AQNS
-5213 ITATDASVESASLA
+5213 ITATDASV
-5227 MTANTGSVEATGFT
+5227 TAA
-5241 ATVADQASV
+5241 
-5250 VAGDTVVLD
+5250 
-5259 NAELTAGA
+5259 
-5267 LTATANLGDLSMT
+5267 
-5280 SAELDISGAAKLTAQ
+5280 
-5295 DTITATDANVTSNSL
+5295 
-5310 TMTANTG
+5310 
-5317 SVEASG
+5317 
-5323 LTATVADQASVV
+5323 
-5335 AGDTVVLDNAELTAG
+5335 
-5350 ALTATANLGDLS
+5350 
-5362 MTSAEL
+5362 
-5368 DISGAAK
+5368 
-5375 LTAQDTITATDANVT
+5375 
-5390 SNSLTMT
+5390 
-5397 ANTGSVEA
+5397 
-5405 SGLTATV
+5405 
-5412 ADQASVVA
+5412 
-5420 GDTVVLDNAEL
+5420 
-5431 TAGALTATANLG
+5431 
-5443 DLSMMSAEL
+5443 
-5452 DISDAAELTA
+5452 
-5462 KQSITATDANLTSN
+5462 
-5476 SLTMTAVTGKLD
+5476 SLTMTAVKGKLD
-5488 GSRLTTTV
+5488 G
-5496 TGQTSVQ
+5496 
-5503 AGDSVTLDNAE
+5503 
-5514 LTAGALTATANLG
+5514 
-5527 DLSLKSAELDISG
+5527 
-5540 AAKLTAQDTITATDA
+5540 
-5555 NVTSNSL
+5555 
-5562 TMTAK
+5562 
-5567 TGSVEASRLTATVAD
+5567 SRLTATVAD
-5582 QASIVAGNSVTL
+5582 QASIVAGDSVML
-5594 DGSKLGAGAL
+5594 DKTVLTAGAL
-5604 TATATTGDLS
+5604 TATATTGILS
-5614 VKNTE
+5614 VKDAE
-5619 IKAAKGGI
+5619 IKATKDGV
-5627 TLTAEASDIDAS
+5627 TLTAEAADIDAS

-5652 AGQDLKLAPSGDA
+5652 AGQDLKLATSGDA

-5670 AKSLSATASGALDAS
+5670 AKSLSATACGALDAS
-5685 RLEVKVEE
+5685 RLQVAVKE
-5693 ASAFQSNGLLTL
+5693 ASAFRSNGLLTI

-5718 GDAGVEGARITV
+5718 GDAGVEGSRIKV

-5742 DDYEGVV
+5742 GDYEGVV
-5749 TFKSSK
+5749 TIKSSK
-5755 GPITLTGADVKADK
+5755 GPVTLTGADVKGDK
-5769 GDFFARSEGNLN
+5769 GDFFARSEGDLN

-5789 QDGGL
+5789 LDGGL
-5794 GFKSTGGDLT
+5794 GFKSTGGNLT
-5804 LAGAIGLKGDFLEM
+5804 LAGATGLKGDFLEM

-5936 TKRDLT
+5936 TKKDLT
-5942 VEADHLTGD
+5942 VEANHLTGD
-5951 RIAAESVLASG
+5951 RIAAESVLTAG

-5980 ASGQNVKFSS
+5980 ASGKNVMFSS

-6048 ETKSENKAKVTLH
+6048 ETKAENKAKVTLK
-6061 AAGSILQQEVSGN
+6061 AAGSILQREVSGN

-6080 SLEAQSSGGFVKLD
+6080 TLEAQSSGGFVKLD
-6094 AREGGTSGEGGNA
+6094 AREGGTSAEGGNA

-6141 GDLRVQG
+6141 GDLRLQG

-6173 GSDLSADGRLAIV
+6173 GHDLSADGRLAIV

-6199 GIVFSGGLSGS
+6199 GVVFSGGLSGS

-6260 FNARGDVVAGPMHSA
+6260 FNARGDVVAGPMHAA

>member
-1 MNAIF
+1 M
-6 KVLWN
+6 
-11 KARGQFVATDE
+11 
-22 TKTAFGKGK
+22 
-31 VRSTVQ
+31 
-37 KGLSTLLLSALA
+37 
-49 AGSVS
+49 
-54 AAGVVSGWGSTTVTA
+54 
-69 DQANKVLNVTTS
+69 
-81 KYVNDGKTGIN
+81 
-92 KFREFTVNADQIA
+92 
-105 NLQFGTSQQLLNLV
+105 
-119 NAKIEIDGVVNAV
+119 
-132 KNNKIGGDLYFV
+132 
-144 SPVGMVVGTT
+144 
-154 GVINAGSLTTTITTQ
+154 
-169 DQFNTW
+169 
-175 SNLANGDQPRTF
+175 
-187 NDAFLQNLRT
+187 
-197 GDGVPINPAGVITVK
+197 
-212 GSINAGNSLA
+212 
-222 LLAGSVQITSGAR
+222 
-235 LTTGVT
+235 
-241 NFQDLVNIRGADG
+241 
-254 QVTTSANLEKELA
+254 
-267 FETDP
+267 
-272 DTGDVLLFARAA
+272 
-284 GDLAADAETQT
+284 
-295 PESGEKTD
+295 
-303 GKGTAVAASVVV
+303 
-315 EEGAVVKAAGDLTA
+315 
-329 KAYAGNGAVNLLADD
+329 
-344 PILFKSSDGEG
+344 
-355 RDVSASVELL
+355 
-365 GTVRAEGKLTAE
+365 
-377 ARAFNI
+377 
-383 VDHSTSFIGKAL
+383 
-395 ETIQS
+395 
-400 GFVPIDTGTIEYVD
+400 
-414 MSADARVTVG
+414 
-424 EKAEVTGVKGLTL
+424 
-437 ESEAHSDLKVGDQSG
+437 
-452 FKNFLNWGKAE
+452 
-463 EIPVVSAAAMRVKN
+463 
-477 TSAVEIKGALATD
+477 
-490 GELKLAAAG
+490 
-499 DLKVDASVKA
+499 
-509 ATSATKAPQASFI
+509 
-522 YADLDAGTTVSVAD
+522 
-536 GASISAAGTSALGP
+536 
-550 SKVTVEAKQTNRVET
+550 
-565 DAETNTPP
+565 
-573 TGNIALAVNIT
+573 
-584 KFNASAQANLG
+584 
-595 EGFTSSGT
+595 
-603 ADVRA
+603 
-608 TNETETLKVRA
+608 
-619 KTTVGDYGIQ
+619 
-629 MKIMDFGSNLAFG
+629 
-642 KVADSLAGV
+642 
-651 FGTSAGGS
+651 
-659 ATTAKFQLGGAA
+659 
-671 AYVKNAQSATVTI
+671 
-684 APNVQLQSTGKFT
+684 
-697 VEAKSD
+697 
-703 LADHHYEAVTK
+703 
-714 QVIDNEKG
+714 
-722 NVDKDKQGALAI
+722 
-734 LINEAG
+734 
-740 DGASSLASV
+740 
-749 TVGDGASIKTSSSGD
+749 
-764 LTLTAEALINKDRFE
+764 
-779 FLKKELIDCFNA
+779 
-791 YAAHFSADAY
+791 
-801 QEELAAFTAAKDKM
+801 
-815 VEAFDAVGQ
+815 
-824 AENFTTGI
+824 
-832 TQLQTA
+832 
-838 FEEFS
+838 
-843 STLKALMSLV
+843 
-853 GEGAGTASDFIDFG
+853 
-867 MSVLDFLN
+867 
-875 PASYTNAFVSAG
+875 
-887 GKTYKAQADNPF
+887 
-899 SVAGSLAVLD
+899 
-909 QTTKSAVEV
+909 
-918 GAGAALESAQALGLT
+918 
-933 ATSRNESIAMGGQ
+933 
-946 LDNFLGV
+946 
-953 PLPNIDKGTSLG
+953 
-965 ASVVYH
+965 
-971 ELGTDNLI
+971 
-979 LVKEG
+979 
-984 AALSGTKTD
+984 
-993 LNANDELD
+993 
-1001 GVTIAASAGYN
+1001 
-1012 TGTLSASGMAAVTEA
+1012 
-1027 DAKNRIAIDDEA
+1027 
-1039 RIEATLDDLT
+1039 
-1049 IKALRDDSVQ
+1049 
-1059 TVAGA
+1059 
-1064 LSFVK
+1064 
-1069 SVDGAANAVGAGV
+1069 
-1082 AVNLGSFGNTL
+1082 
-1093 EMKDLDGT
+1093 
-1101 TSIGDYGAGALK
+1101 
-1113 AGGTLALTA
+1113 
-1122 ESGLSL
+1122 
-1128 NAVGL
+1128 
-1133 TGQAGV
+1133 
-1139 SGSGSANTKKPDAA
+1139 
-1153 GDLSALGSQT
+1153 
-1163 GSTALTGAA
+1163 
-1172 SGLAEGGALQSAVS
+1172 
-1186 SGAGLAAAQAG
+1186 
-1197 GDAAGADGSYSGL
+1197 
-1210 ETGNPSSGIAS
+1210 
-1221 AGSVTSGIQ
+1221 
-1230 AAGSSFQLSAAGS
+1230 
-1243 FAWNDVKESN
+1243 
-1253 VLHIEGATADQDGM
+1253 
-1267 ITLDA
+1267 
-1272 QKTAV
+1272 
-1277 ESVTNKWVGAFAG
+1277 
-1290 GAAVSVSKGGSGTSV
+1290 
-1305 GIGGAAAVNQNN
+1305 
-1317 AENRLT
+1317 
-1323 LKNVSLSEKVEN
+1323 
-1335 MGVYS
+1335 
-1340 LVNGTTVAQGLGVAV
+1340 
-1355 STSGGPAGAIDAGV
+1355 
-1369 SVNLIKN
+1369 
-1376 TVSAD
+1376 
-1381 VEGLSVRN
+1381 
-1389 ESGEFEYAQ
+1389 
-1398 TAWTGEVQVTGG
+1398 
-1410 TTVGVASGS
+1410 
-1419 GGFSGA
+1419 
-1425 VGAAVAVAD
+1425 
-1434 IDNTV
+1434 
-1439 ASTIK
+1439 
-1444 GANFTN
+1444 
-1450 VKSVD
+1450 
-1455 VKALASLT
+1455 
-1463 QVNTAV
+1463 
-1469 GVQAAVGSG
+1469 
-1478 SGAALNGSIISAD
+1478 
-1491 ITNIVNASAEDS
+1491 
-1503 QASLAKDGSFTIT
+1503 
-1516 ARDAGTGD
+1516 
-1524 GEEAHA
+1524 
-1530 YAERA
+1530 
-1535 KGRTGLVEEDKV
+1535 
-1547 LNRSLLEGVQI
+1547 
-1558 AEDDSGSNYR
+1558 
-1568 DLSSDFLDG
+1568 
-1577 SGMTQVSAAISVAA
+1577 
-1591 TGGSSGGAGGAGV
+1591 
-1604 VVTDFENT
+1604 
-1612 FGASSKGLTVTHD
+1612 
-1625 GSGLFSEKAQS
+1625 
-1636 DVVTVAV
+1636 
-1643 AAGAAGT
+1643 
-1650 SGNFSASG
+1650 
-1658 SVIVSDVTQT
+1658 
-1668 AQASAEDLTLTAGA
+1668 
-1682 MKDDAVRAV
+1682 
-1691 LAAQTNAKTVNV
+1691 
-1703 AGNVSVQVSAG
+1703 
-1714 GGGLGAAVVV
+1714 
-1724 AEVENNAL
+1724 
-1732 TTLKKSTISSFKDA
+1732 
-1746 SAEDGSTV
+1746 
-1754 PGALG
+1754 
-1759 LLAENNSEIWTA
+1759 
-1771 AAAATVSSNAALGA
+1771 
-1785 SVAVNRAV
+1785 
-1793 GNAQI
+1793 
-1798 DVDAVTL
+1798 
-1805 DGLERFDA
+1805 
-1813 QARDDSELWT
+1813 
-1823 LSGAVSAAVKP
+1823 
-1834 GAAAGAGLAFASSR
+1834 
-1848 GSTKADVNGLT
+1848 
-1859 LLASEE
+1859 
-1865 KTDIGVSAEA
+1865 
-1875 QDHVST
+1875 
-1881 LTLAVGAGGS
+1881 
-1891 VGLSGAAAKNV
+1891 
-1902 VERTVAADLTGLK
+1902 
-1915 TNNEANEAD
+1915 
-1924 ETIEGAGDVVVRAES
+1924 
-1939 RADIDNLA
+1939 
-1947 LVAAASQAAALGAGV
+1947 
-1962 AVNTIDVDV
+1962 
-1971 AAGAHDLKAGVSSL
+1971 
-1985 NVAAHSAND
+1985 
-1994 IDTIGVGGA
+1994 
-2003 GAGTIAAAGSTA
+2003 
-2015 FNTITGD
+2015 
-2022 TSASLTDSIL
+2022 
-2032 HAADAVAVH
+2032 
-2041 AESDDVIG
+2041 
-2049 TYAGQGVGAG
+2049 
-2059 TIALGLSVA
+2059 
-2068 MSERSGATTATVS
+2068 
-2081 GSAVKETGTG
+2081 
-2091 IGTLTMK
+2091 
-2098 SGVDDTNIN
+2098 
-2107 NAIVE
+2107 
-2112 QDALNVQTSLED
+2112 
-2124 KRAEEKVDGI
+2124 
-2134 AVSATSATTYK
+2134 
-2145 TLTINGG
+2145 
-2152 GAGSAQAAGTASIV
+2152 
-2166 THAGKTEAGVSQST
+2166 
-2180 LESAGKLA
+2180 
-2188 VEAGDYANFSSVL
+2188 
-2201 VTAGGAG
+2201 
-2208 GISANGSV
+2208 
-2216 TQTDAAHAT
+2216 
-2225 RAAVE
+2225 
-2230 DSALISAATTLSAE
+2230 
-2244 AKEGVSNLT
+2244 
-2253 IAAGGAGAI
+2253 
-2262 AVDAVVAIANQK
+2262 
-2274 SSVVTALT
+2274 
-2282 NSTVAGGAYTQK
+2282 
-2294 ADYLGRLTN
+2294 
-2303 LGVSAAGAGAL
+2303 
-2314 AGAATV
+2314 
-2320 AINTAD
+2320 
-2326 VVVKSVVDGGSVV
+2326 
-2339 KPAGAVSIEAG
+2339 
-2350 RTLDWNEYG
+2350 
-2359 GAAAASGAGAVAGT
+2359 
-2373 VYINETAGETLV
+2373 
-2385 LVDDAQLGD
+2385 
-2394 GTNQVTLSAKNDDSI
+2394 
-2409 ELVAVSAAG
+2409 
-2418 AKYVAAGATVAVNTM
+2418 
-2433 AGDVGTMV
+2433 
-2441 KNASLKGTD
+2441 
-2450 VKVEALADR
+2450 
-2459 KAKSTLVSASAS
+2459 
-2471 LGAGL
+2471 
-2476 AANVFSTR
+2476 
-2484 VGGTGSYAEL
+2484 
-2494 LGDGDTGTSA
+2494 
-2504 TLEKFKSDYGALSK
+2504 
-2518 KDLTTGAA
+2518 
-2526 GGASDGEVMA
+2526 
-2536 KTEAK
+2536 
-2541 SNLVSGTGVM
+2541 
-2551 SVDSTFEGSNSVTL
+2551 
-2565 AAKEDAK
+2565 
-2572 EGSGIDAEL
+2572 
-2581 GLGTAGSVG
+2581 
-2590 IGASVVTVDR
+2590 
-2600 VIGASV
+2600 
-2606 TMSGGGI
+2606 
-2613 SAKTAEITASV
+2613 
-2624 GADDSLKVHQGSA
+2624 
-2637 GLVGGNASYVREQVS
+2637 
-2652 GGVTAVVEN
+2652 
-2661 QANVKGESVV
+2661 
-2671 ITAKNDSSVT
+2671 
-2681 ADAFGVAAGA
+2681 
-2691 VAVGA
+2691 
-2696 QIAKIKD
+2696 
-2703 DSSVVVKLE
+2703 KLE

-4736 IEVGATGGGIAL
+4736 IEVGATGGGIDAAGLQTQAGAGTLITAVGVGVAL

-4792 KDATLLAAEAVTV
+4792 KDATLLAAEVVTV

-5052 VAGQAL
+5052 VA
-5058 VEAGD
+5058 
-5063 SVTLDGSKL
+5063 
-5072 GLGALTASA
+5072 
-5081 KSGDLS
+5081 
-5087 LKSAEVDI
+5087 
-5095 SGAAELTAKQSITA
+5095 
-5109 TEASVEAASLAMT
+5109 
-5122 AETGSVEA
+5122 
-5130 SGLTATVA
+5130 

-5227 MTANTGSVEATGFT
+5227 MTANTGSVEATGF
-5241 ATVADQASV
+5241 
-5250 VAGDTVVLD
+5250 
-5259 NAELTAGA
+5259 
-5267 LTATANLGDLSMT
+5267 
-5280 SAELDISGAAKLTAQ
+5280 
-5295 DTITATDANVTSNSL
+5295 
-5310 TMTANTG
+5310 
-5317 SVEASG
+5317 
-5323 LTATVADQASVV
+5323 TATVADQASVV

>member
-31 VRSTVQ
+31 VRSTVP
-37 KGLSTLLLSALA
+37 KGLSALLLSALA
-49 AGSVS
+49 AGGVS
-54 AAGVVSGWGSTTVTA
+54 AAGVVSGWDSTTVTA
-69 DQANKVLNVTTS
+69 DQAGKVLNVTTS
-81 KYVNDGKTGIN
+81 KFVNDGKTGIN
-92 KFREFTVNADQIA
+92 KFSQFTVNADQIA
-105 NLQFGTSQQLLNLV
+105 NLQFGRGEQLLNLV
-119 NAKIEIDGVVNAV
+119 NAQIEINGVVNAV

-175 SNLANGDQPRTF
+175 SYLANGDQPTTF
-187 NDAFLQNLRT
+187 NDAFLKNLRT

-222 LLAGSVQITSGAR
+222 LLAGTVQITSGAR

-254 QVTTSANLEKELA
+254 QVTTSANLAEDLA

-272 DTGDVLLFARAA
+272 ETGDVLLFARAA
-284 GDLAADAETQT
+284 GDLVADAETQA

-315 EEGAVVKAAGDLTA
+315 EEGAVVKAAGNLTA
-329 KAYAGNGAVNLLADD
+329 KAYAGNGAVNPLAGD

-365 GTVRAEGKLTAE
+365 GTVRAEGNLTAE

-424 EKAEVTGVKGLTL
+424 EKAEVTGVQGLTL
-437 ESEAHSDLKVGDQSG
+437 ESEAHSGLKVGDQSG

-463 EIPVVSAAAMRVKN
+463 SIPVVSAAAMRVKN

-522 YADLDAGTTVSVAD
+522 YADLDAGTNVSVAD
-536 GASISAAGTSALGP
+536 GASISAAGTNALGP

-584 KFNASAQANLG
+584 KFNASAQTNLG
-595 EGFTSSGT
+595 AGFTTSGT

-659 ATTAKFQLGGAA
+659 ATTQKFQLGGAA

-722 NVDKDKQGALAI
+722 NAEKDKQGALAI

-740 DGASSLASV
+740 EGASSLASV
-749 TVGDGASIKTSSSGD
+749 TVGDGAAITTSSSGD
-764 LTLTAEALINKDRFE
+764 LTLTSEALINKDRFE
-779 FLKKELIDCFNA
+779 FLKKELIDCFNT
-791 YAAHFSADAY
+791 YADHFSKEAY
-801 QEELAAFTAAKDKM
+801 KDELAAFTAAKDKM

-918 GAGAALESAQALGLT
+918 GAGAALKSAKALGLT

-979 LVKEG
+979 LVKKG

-1039 RIEATLDDLT
+1039 RIEARSDDLT
-1049 IKALRDDSVQ
+1049 MKALRDDSVQ

-1069 SVDGAANAVGAGV
+1069 SAQGAANAVGAGV

-1101 TSIGDYGAGALK
+1101 SSIGDYGAGALK

-1133 TGQAGV
+1133 AGQAGV

-1153 GDLSALGSQT
+1153 GDLGALGSQT
-1163 GSTALTGAA
+1163 GSTALTDAA
-1172 SGLAEGGALQSAVS
+1172 SGLAGGGALQSAVS

-1197 GDAAGADGSYSGL
+1197 GDAAGTDGSYSGL
-1210 ETGNPSSGIAS
+1210 ETGEPSSASSGIAS
-1221 AGSVTSGIQ
+1221 AGSVTSGVE

-1243 FAWNDVKESN
+1243 FAWNDVTESN
-1253 VLHIEGATADQDGM
+1253 VLHIEGASADQNGM

-1323 LKNVSLSEKVEN
+1323 LKNVSLSERVEN

-1369 SVNLIKN
+1369 SVNLIEN
-1376 TVSAD
+1376 TVRAD
-1381 VEGLSVRN
+1381 VEGLSVGN
-1389 ESGEFEYAQ
+1389 TSGEFEYAQ

-1439 ASTIK
+1439 ASTLK

-1450 VKSVD
+1450 AKAVD

-1491 ITNIVNASAEDS
+1491 ITNIVNAAVEDS
-1503 QASLAKDGSFTIT
+1503 HALLAKDGSFRIT

-1535 KGRTGLVEEDKV
+1535 KGRTGLVEEDEL

-1558 AEDDSGSNYR
+1558 AVDDSGEKYR
-1568 DLSSDFLDG
+1568 DLSSDFMDG

-1668 AQASAEDLTLTAGA
+1668 AQASAEDLNLIAGA

-1703 AGNVSVQVSAG
+1703 AGNVSAQVSAG

-1732 TTLKKSTISSFKDA
+1732 TTLKNSTISSVKDA
-1746 SAEDGSTV
+1746 SADDGSTE

-1759 LLAENNSEIWTA
+1759 LLAENHSEIWTA
-1771 AAAATVSSNAALGA
+1771 VAAATVSSNAALDA

-1798 DVDAVTL
+1798 EVDTVTL
-1805 DGLERFDA
+1805 DGLGRFDA

-1848 GSTKADVNGLT
+1848 GTTNADVKGLT

-1865 KTDIGVSAEA
+1865 KTDIGVAAEA

-1902 VERTVAADLTGLK
+1902 VECTVAADLTGLK
-1915 TNNEANEAD
+1915 TNNEANETD

-1939 RADIDNLA
+1939 CADIDNLA
-1947 LVAAASQAAALGAGV
+1947 VVAAASQAAALGAGV
-1962 AVNTIDVDV
+1962 AVNTIAVDV

-2022 TSASLTDSIL
+2022 TSAALTGSIL
-2032 HAADAVAVH
+2032 QAADAVAVH

-2081 GSAVKETGTG
+2081 GSTVKETGTG
-2091 IGTLTMK
+2091 TGTLTMK
-2098 SGVDDTNIN
+2098 SGVDNAHIN

-2112 QDALNVQTSLED
+2112 QDALNIQTSLED
-2124 KRAEEKVDGI
+2124 KRTKGTVDGI

-2230 DSALISAATTLSAE
+2230 DSSLKAAAMTLSAE

-2282 NSTVAGGAYTQK
+2282 NSKVEGGGYTQK
-2294 ADYLGRLTN
+2294 ADYLGRITN

-2326 VVVKSVVDGGSVV
+2326 VVVKSVVDGKSAV

-2359 GAAAASGAGAVAGT
+2359 GAAAASGAGAVAGI

-2433 AGDVGTMV
+2433 AGNVGTMV
-2441 KNASLKGTD
+2441 KNAALKGTD

-2471 LGAGL
+2471 LAAGL

-2484 VGGTGSYAEL
+2484 VGGTGSYVEL
-2494 LGDGDTGTSA
+2494 LGEDDAGTSA
-2504 TLEKFKSDYGALSK
+2504 TLEKFKGDYGALSK

-2526 GGASDGEVMA
+2526 GGASEGEV
-2536 KTEAK
+2536 TSEIEAK
-2541 SNLVSGTGVM
+2541 LDLVKGTGVM
-2551 SVDSTFEGSNSVTL
+2551 SVGSTFEGSNSVTL

-2572 EGSGIDAEL
+2572 AGSGIDAEL
-2581 GLGTAGSVG
+2581 GLGTAGAVG

-2613 SAKTAEITASV
+2613 DAKTAEITASA

-2637 GLVGGNASYVREQVS
+2637 GLVGGNASYVHEQVS

-2661 QANVKGESVV
+2661 QANVKGESVH

-2703 DSSVVVKLE
+2703 ASSVVVKLE

-2721 ATVDRAQRLHA
+2721 ATVDRAQRLQA

-2745 GAVTEISDSGKAQ
+2745 GAVTEISDSGKAE
-2758 ATLSNISASG
+2758 ARLTNVSASG

-2795 AGVVKATAEESG
+2795 AGVVNATAEESG

-2880 AAEGKIAGTA
+2880 AAEEKIAGTA

-2935 SASTLGSLDAA
+2935 SATTLGSLDAA

-2966 ADANDA
+2966 ADGNDA
-2972 VHTTHKDTSS
+2972 VRTTHKDTSK
-2982 AALTVAG
+2982 AELTVAG

-3079 GGIKFANTV
+3079 GGIKFTNTV

-3097 KKASLFAG
+3097 KNASLFAG

-3127 GAFNAVGATVESSVK
+3127 GAFNALGATVESSVK
-3142 NANTVSVASGA
+3142 NANTVSVESGA

-3188 NADSKTNV
+3188 NANSNTKV
-3196 TVERTNTVSLES
+3196 TVERTNTVSLKS

-3216 EVLLNAGAAADGT
+3216 DVLLNAGAAADGT

-3248 GISADLNAKTKLSGI
+3248 GISADLNAKTTLSGI

-3275 TAVTGDSGD
+3275 TVVTGDSGD

-3349 EGSDAEIAG
+3349 EGSEAEIAG
-3358 SQSQPTVK
+3358 SQNQPTVK

-3398 AELEKILR
+3398 AELEKILT
-3406 EYTGATKEAIVGYQ
+3406 EYTGATTEAIVGYQ
-3420 AEFEALAALMEQ
+3420 AEFEALAALMKQ

-3438 VTLKFEKD
+3438 VTLEFTED
-3446 GQEFTQRTF
+3446 GKTVTQRTF

-3498 VRIKNE
+3498 VWIKNE

-3530 DESALKEAGFQGNVR
+3530 DASALQGAGFQGNVR
-3545 SSDNTADPVIRIESE
+3545 SSDNTADPVISIESE

-3568 KHEKD
+3568 NHAKD
-3573 ESGKPFEETVT
+3573 ESGEPFEETVT

-3604 SAKDGDLVSLGDV
+3604 WAKDGDLVSLGDV

-3647 GNAWQTEIGQIS
+3647 GNEWQTEIDKIS

-3666 SKDPSKTFVSSNAQ
+3666 SKNPGTTYVSSNDQ
-3680 APSGGK
+3680 APLGGK

-3698 LINLNGTIQ
+3698 LINLNGTVQ

-3752 AEEAVKTDDGSY
+3752 AEEAVKTNDGSY

-3814 RFNAGDHDVLTGR
+3814 RFNAGNHDVLTGR

-3845 DSTKGTGAKVTRWQ
+3845 DSENGTGAQVTRWQ
-3859 DGKTTEYM
+3859 DGQTTEYM
-3867 VDHNGQAIGN
+3867 VDHNGQAIG
-3877 ETVRNGI
+3877 EKTVRNGI

-3892 LLYVWTEGMVSGSTE
+3892 LLYVWTEGTVSGSTE

-3922 DKLQDAFETEKKTI
+3922 DKLKDAFETEKTTV
-3936 TKSGNLY
+3936 TKSGDLY

-3949 DQLTRPNK
+3949 DQLKRPNI
-3957 GSGQDDNFYAWM
+3957 GDGQDAHFYAWM

-4012 YTVKADKDVSVGFLK
+4012 YTVKADKDVSVGFLQ

-4048 QGGTIR
+4048 QGGTIS

-4097 GELKLGATAAN
+4097 GELQLGATAAN

-4114 NLGAGRNVSSDG
+4114 NLGAGRTVSSDG

-4141 QAAEAQGKD
+4141 QAAKAQGKD

-4176 NISALNDVEVTASAG
+4176 NISALNDVEVTASQG

-4251 LWQADV
+4251 LWEADV

-4271 ESYQAFKEKGGE
+4271 ESYKAFKEKGGE
-4283 LTDAQNQDYTA
+4283 LTDAQQQDYTD
-4294 LQAIYGGFESAEAA
+4294 LQAIYGQFASADAA
-4308 VSAMEKDENSSLGKL
+4308 VSAMERDETSSLGKL

-4346 NSEGSSTTTARATNV
+4346 NQDGSSTTTARATNV

-4425 TIEAS
+4425 TIKAS

-4539 GDKDVSLKA
+4539 GDQDVSLKA

-4573 GQTLNFEVLGDF
+4573 GQTLNFEVRGDF

-4613 MGESGELAIN
+4613 MGESGVLAIN

-4657 TLTGNLESTGENKDL
+4657 TLTGNLESTGEDKDL

-4709 VVEASGDASLLGK
+4709 VVDAAGDASLLGK
-4722 SVTATQGKLSAGGR
+4722 SVTATRGNLSAGGR
-4736 IEVGATGGGIAL
+4736 IEVGATGGGINAAGLQTQAGAGTLITAVGGGIAL
-4748 SGGSSIEAAGDV
+4748 SGGSSIEAADDV
-4760 NISSEGTLDLA
+4760 KISSEETLDLA
-4771 NATVQS
+4771 NATVKS
-4777 TAGKVELNGLAGVVA
+4777 TAGKVELDGLAGVVA
-4792 KDATLLAAEAVTV
+4792 QEATLLAAEAVTV

-4826 AAKSLTGT
+4826 AAKNLTGT
-4834 ELKSKITG
+4834 GLKGKITG
-4842 AAAFTAGE
+4842 AAALTAGE
-4850 NLVLDSADLSGG
+4850 NLVLDGADLSGG

-4901 LTAKDEVKLTANQ
+4901 LTAKDEVKLTA
-4914 SITAE
+4914 
-4919 DASVEAASLAMTA
+4919 
-4932 NTGSVKASGFT
+4932 
-4943 ATVADKAS
+4943 
-4951 VEADDSVTLDG
+4951 
-4962 SKIGAGALTATAKTG
+4962 
-4977 DLSVKEA
+4977 
-4984 DIKATTGGI
+4984 
-4993 TLTAEAA
+4993 
-5000 DIDASSATLTAK
+5000 
-5012 DEVKLTAKQSITATE
+5012 KQSITATD
-5027 ASVEAD
+5027 ANVTSN
-5033 SLTMTANT
+5033 SLAMTADT
-5041 GSVEATGFTAT
+5041 GNVEATGFMAT
-5052 VAGQAL
+5052 VTGQAS

-5072 GLGALTASA
+5072 GAGALTASA

-5130 SGLTATVA
+5130 SGFTATVADQASIVAGKSVTLDGSKLGLGAFTASAKLGDLSLKSAELDIAGAAKLTAQDSITATDANVTSNSLAMTTETGSVEATGFTATVADQASIVAGKSVTLDGSKLGLGALTASAKSGDLSLMSAEIEVSDAAELTAQQSITAVNAKVTSNSLTMKAKTGKLDGSRFTATVADQASVVAGDTVVLDNAELTAGALTATASLGDLSVKDAEIKATKGGVTLTAEAADINASNTKLTAEDEVILTAQQSITATDASVEAASLAMTAETGSVEASSFTATVA

-5181 GGITL
+5181 GGVTL
-5186 TAEAADIDASSA
+5186 TAEAADINASNT
-5198 KLTAEGE
+5198 KLTAED
-5205 VKLTAQNS
+5205 VVILTAQQS
-5213 ITATDASVESASLA
+5213 ITATDASVEAASLA
-5227 MTANTGSVEATGFT
+5227 MTAEMGSV
-5241 ATVADQASV
+5241 DASR
-5250 VAGDTVVLD
+5250 
-5259 NAELTAGA
+5259 
-5267 LTATANLGDLSMT
+5267 
-5280 SAELDISGAAKLTAQ
+5280 
-5295 DTITATDANVTSNSL
+5295 
-5310 TMTANTG
+5310 
-5317 SVEASG
+5317 
-5323 LTATVADQASVV
+5323 LTATVADQA
-5335 AGDTVVLDNAELTAG
+5335 L
-5350 ALTATANLGDLS
+5350 
-5362 MTSAEL
+5362 
-5368 DISGAAK
+5368 
-5375 LTAQDTITATDANVT
+5375 
-5390 SNSLTMT
+5390 
-5397 ANTGSVEA
+5397 VE
-5405 SGLTATV
+5405 
-5412 ADQASVVA
+5412 
-5420 GDTVVLDNAEL
+5420 
-5431 TAGALTATANLG
+5431 
-5443 DLSMMSAEL
+5443 
-5452 DISDAAELTA
+5452 
-5462 KQSITATDANLTSN
+5462 
-5476 SLTMTAVTGKLD
+5476 
-5488 GSRLTTTV
+5488 
-5496 TGQTSVQ
+5496 

-5514 LTAGALTATANLG
+5514 LTAGALTATASLG
-5527 DLSLKSAELDISG
+5527 DLSVKDAEIKATKGGVTLTAEAADINASN
-5540 AAKLTAQDTITATDA
+5540 AKLTTEDEVKLTAQQSITATDA
-5555 NVTSNSL
+5555 SVEAASL
-5562 TMTAK
+5562 TMTAE
-5567 TGSVEASRLTATVAD
+5567 TGSVEASRLTTTVAD
-5582 QASIVAGNSVTL
+5582 QASVEAGDAVELNNADLTV
-5594 DGSKLGAGAL
+5594 GAL
-5604 TATATTGDLS
+5604 TATATSGDLS
-5614 VKNTE
+5614 VKDAKINAT
-5619 IKAAKGGI
+5619 KGGV
-5627 TLTAEASDIDAS
+5627 TLTAKAADIDAS
-5639 GVNLSAVGAATLT
+5639 GVNLTAVGPAKLT
-5652 AGQDLKLAPSGDA
+5652 AGQNLKLTPSGDA
-5665 VARVT
+5665 VASVT
-5670 AKSLSATASGALDAS
+5670 AKSLSATAGGALDAL
-5685 RLEVKVEE
+5685 RLEVKVDE
-5693 ASAFQSNGLLTL
+5693 ASSFRSNGLLTL

-5718 GDAGVEGARITV
+5718 GDAGVEGSRIKV
-5730 DVTGNGYNEGNR
+5730 DVTGNGYNEGDR

-5755 GPITLTGADVKADK
+5755 GPITLTGAVVKAEK

-5789 QDGGL
+5789 LDGGL

-5804 LAGAIGLKGDFLEM
+5804 LAGATGLKGDFLEM

-5921 AGDAV
+5921 AGDGV
-5926 NFGEGTVALE
+5926 NFGEGSVALE
-5936 TKRDLT
+5936 TKKDLT

-5951 RIAAESVLASG
+5951 RIAAESVFAAG

-5980 ASGQNVKFSS
+5980 ASGKNVAFSS

-6048 ETKSENKAKVTLH
+6048 ETKSENKAKVTLK
-6061 AAGSILQQEVSGN
+6061 AAGSILQREVSGN

-6080 SLEAQSSGGFVKLD
+6080 TLEAQSSGGFVKLD

-6126 TTELAVNASKNGAVS
+6126 TTELAVNASKNGTVS

-6173 GSDLSADGRLAIV
+6173 GRDLSADGRLAIV

-6199 GIVFSGGLSGS
+6199 GVVFSGGLSGS

-6326 LDPSALPRLSFT
+6326 LDPTALPRLSFT

>member
-37 KGLSTLLLSALA
+37 KGLSALLLSALA

-54 AAGVVSGWGSTTVTA
+54 AAGVVSGWDSTTVTA
-69 DQANKVLNVTTS
+69 DQAGKVLNVTTS

-92 KFREFTVNADQIA
+92 KFSQFTVNADQIA
-105 NLQFGTSQQLLNLV
+105 NLQFGSGQQLLNLV

-175 SNLANGDQPRTF
+175 SNLANGDQPTTF

-222 LLAGSVQITSGAR
+222 LLAGSVQITSGAS
-235 LTTGVT
+235 LTTGVA

-254 QVTTSANLEKELA
+254 QVTTSANLEKDLA

-284 GDLAADAETQT
+284 GDLAADAETQA

-315 EEGAVVKAAGDLTA
+315 EEGAVVKAAGNLTA
-329 KAYAGNGAVNLLADD
+329 KAYAGNGAVNPLAGA

-365 GTVRAEGKLTAE
+365 GTVHAEGNLTAE

-424 EKAEVTGVKGLTL
+424 EKAEVTGVQGLTL
-437 ESEAHSDLKVGDQSG
+437 ESEAHSDLKVGNQSG

-463 EIPVVSAAAMRVKN
+463 SIPVVSAAAMRVKN

-499 DLKVDASVKA
+499 DLKVDASVKS

-522 YADLDAGTTVSVAD
+522 YADLDAGTNVSVAD
-536 GASISAAGTSALGP
+536 GASIGAAGTSALGP

-584 KFNASAQANLG
+584 KFNASAQTNIGA
-595 EGFTSSGT
+595 GFTTSGT

-608 TNETETLKVRA
+608 TNKTETLKVRA

-659 ATTAKFQLGGAA
+659 ATTSKFQLGGAA

-684 APNVQLQSTGKFT
+684 EPNVKLESTGKFT

-714 QVIDNEKG
+714 QVIDNEQG
-722 NVDKDKQGALAI
+722 NAEKDKQGALAI
-734 LINEAG
+734 LINETG

-749 TVGDGASIKTSSSGD
+749 TVGDGASITTRSSGD
-764 LTLTAEALINKDRFE
+764 LTLTSKALINKDRFK
-779 FLKKELIDCFNA
+779 FLKQELIDCFNA
-791 YAAHFSADAY
+791 YADHFTADAY
-801 QEELAAFTAAKDKM
+801 KDELAAFTAAKYKM

-843 STLKALMSLV
+843 RTLKDLMSLV

-918 GAGAALESAQALGLT
+918 GAGAALESAEALGLT

-953 PLPNIDKGTSLG
+953 PLPNIDKGKSLG

-1039 RIEATLDDLT
+1039 RIEARSDDLT

-1101 TSIGDYGAGALK
+1101 SSIGDYGAGALK

-1133 TGQAGV
+1133 AGQAGV
-1139 SGSGSANTKKPDAA
+1139 SGSGSGSANTKKPDAA
-1153 GDLSALGSQT
+1153 GDLGALGTQT
-1163 GSTALTGAA
+1163 GSSALTGAA
-1172 SGLAEGGALQSAVS
+1172 SGLAEGGALQGAVS

-1210 ETGNPSSGIAS
+1210 ETGNPSSALSGIAS
-1221 AGSVTSGIQ
+1221 AGSVTSGIE

-1243 FAWNDVKESN
+1243 FAWNDVTESN
-1253 VLHIEGATADQDGM
+1253 VLHIEGASADQNGM

-1323 LKNVSLSEKVEN
+1323 IKNVSLSEKVEN

-1369 SVNLIKN
+1369 SVNLIEN
-1376 TVSAD
+1376 TVRAD
-1381 VEGLSVRN
+1381 VEGLSVGN

-1398 TAWTGEVQVTGG
+1398 TAWTGEIQVTGG

-1439 ASTIK
+1439 ASTLK

-1450 VKSVD
+1450 AKSVD

-1535 KGRTGLVEEDKV
+1535 KGRTGFVEEDEL
-1547 LNRSLLEGVQI
+1547 LNRSLLKGVQI
-1558 AEDDSGSNYR
+1558 AEDDSGENYR
-1568 DLSSDFLDG
+1568 DLSSGFMDG

-1732 TTLKKSTISSFKDA
+1732 TTLKNSTISSVKDA

-1805 DGLERFDA
+1805 DGLGHFDA

-1915 TNNEANEAD
+1915 TNNKANEAD

-1947 LVAAASQAAALGAGV
+1947 LVAAGSQAAALGAGV

-2022 TSASLTDSIL
+2022 TSAALTDSIL
-2032 HAADAVAVH
+2032 QAADAVAVH

-2081 GSAVKETGTG
+2081 GSSVKETGTG
-2091 IGTLTMK
+2091 TGTLTMK
-2098 SGVDDTNIN
+2098 SGVDDTHIN

-2124 KRAEEKVDGI
+2124 KRTEETVDGI
-2134 AVSATSATTYK
+2134 AVAATSATTYK

-2166 THAGKTEAGVSQST
+2166 THAGRTEAGVSSST

-2230 DSALISAATTLSAE
+2230 NSSLTSAAATTLSAE

-2274 SSVVTALT
+2274 SSVVTALE

-2294 ADYLGRLTN
+2294 ADYLGRITN

-2326 VVVKSVVDGGSVV
+2326 VVVKSVVDGGSAV

-2385 LVDDAQLGD
+2385 VVDDAQLGD

-2433 AGDVGTMV
+2433 AGNVGTMV
-2441 KNASLKGTD
+2441 KNAALKGTD

-2471 LGAGL
+2471 LAAGL

-2494 LGDGDTGTSA
+2494 LGEGDAGTSA
-2504 TLEKFKSDYGALSK
+2504 TLEKFKGDYGALSK
-2518 KDLTTGAA
+2518 KELTTGAA
-2526 GGASDGEVMA
+2526 GGASEGEVKA
-2536 KTEAK
+2536 ETEAK
-2541 SNLVSGTGVM
+2541 SDLVKGTGVM
-2551 SVDSTFEGSNSVTL
+2551 SVNSTFEGSNSVTL

-2572 EGSGIDAEL
+2572 AGSGIDAEL
-2581 GLGTAGSVG
+2581 GLGTAGAVG

-2600 VIGASV
+2600 VMGASV

-2613 SAKTAEITASV
+2613 NAKTAEITASA

-2661 QANVKGESVV
+2661 QANVKGESVH

-2703 DSSVVVKLE
+2703 ASSVVVKLE
-2712 NSNFEGDVK
+2712 NSNFVGDVK
-2721 ATVDRAQRLHA
+2721 ATVDRAQRLQA

-2758 ATLSNISASG
+2758 ATLTNVSASG

-2795 AGVVKATAEESG
+2795 AGVVQATAEESG

-2848 YGGAVVAGLNFN
+2848 YGGAAVAGLNFN

-2880 AAEGKIAGTA
+2880 AAEEKIAGTA

-2935 SASTLGSLDAA
+2935 SATTLGSLDAA

-2966 ADANDA
+2966 ADGNDA
-2972 VHTTHKDTSS
+2972 VRTTHEDISS

-3029 MKGSTAVRVTDGAAL
+3029 MEGSTAVRVTDGAAL

-3079 GGIKFANTV
+3079 GGIKFTNTV

-3097 KKASLFAG
+3097 KNASLFAG

-3127 GAFNAVGATVESSVK
+3127 GAFNALGATVESSVK
-3142 NANTVSVASGA
+3142 NANTVSVESGA

-3166 AATGEDVLEHEAL
+3166 AATGEDQLEHEAL

-3188 NADSKTNV
+3188 NANSNAKV
-3196 TVERTNTVSLES
+3196 TVERTNTVSLKS

-3320 ETGRISVTGSI
+3320 ETGRINVTGSI

-3358 SQSQPTVK
+3358 SQNKPTVK

-3406 EYTGATKEAIVGYQ
+3406 EYTGATTEAIVGYQ

-3438 VTLKFEKD
+3438 VTLEFTED
-3446 GQEFTQRTF
+3446 GKTVTQRTF

-3498 VRIKNE
+3498 VWIKNE

-3545 SSDNTADPVIRIESE
+3545 SSDNTADPVISIESE

-3568 KHEKD
+3568 KYKED
-3573 ESGKPFEETVT
+3573 EPGNPLTVT

-3604 SAKDGDLVSLGDV
+3604 WAKDGDLVSLGDV

-3647 GNAWQTEIGQIS
+3647 GNAWQNEIGQIS

-3666 SKDPSKTFVSSNAQ
+3666 SKDPSTLFVSSDVQ

-3698 LINLNGTIQ
+3698 LINLNGTVQ

-3718 ETVLEAKISEIREA
+3718 ETVLEQKISEIREA

-3814 RFNAGDHDVLTGR
+3814 RFNAGNHDVLTGR

-3892 LLYVWTEGMVSGSTE
+3892 LLYVWTEGMVSSTTE
-3907 TQYYEYMAKWWGEAA
+3907 RKYSEYMAKWWGAA
-3922 DKLQDAFETEKKTI
+3922 DDKLKEAFAVEGETIE
-3936 TKSGNLY
+3936 KSGDLY

-3949 DQLTRPNK
+3949 DKLTRPNK
-3957 GSGQDDNFYAWM
+3957 GIGQDANFYAWM
-3969 DVLDQ
+3969 DVIDK
-3974 TDTGYQVTT
+3974 TDTGYQVTK

-4048 QGGTIR
+4048 QGGTIS
-4054 LNAGGD
+4054 LNAGGN

-4069 LNGADTINLTAKGD
+4069 LNGANTINLTAKGD

-4097 GELKLGATAAN
+4097 GALKLGAEAAN
-4108 IHIDGT
+4108 IRIDGT
-4114 NLGAGRNVSSDG
+4114 NLGAGRTVSSDG

-4141 QAAEAQGKD
+4141 QAAKAQGKD
-4150 VTLSSVEGGVKV
+4150 VTLSSAEGGVKV
-4162 KDLRQLEAAGTHAV
+4162 NDLRQLEAAGTHAV
-4176 NISALNDVEVTASAG
+4176 NISALNDVEVTASTG

-4202 GDVVLTVQNGSVYDA
+4202 GDVVLTVENGSVYDA

-4230 RLEAWE
+4230 RLEAWK

-4271 ESYQAFKEKGGE
+4271 ESYQAFIKKGGK
-4283 LTDAQNQDYTA
+4283 LTQAQEQDYTD
-4294 LQAIYGGFESAEAA
+4294 LQAIYGQFASAEAA
-4308 VSAMEKDENSSLGKL
+4308 VSAMEQDETSSLGKL
-4323 VASRENYGW
+4323 IASRENYGW

-4361 RGKNVEINA
+4361 RGVNVEINA

-4499 YLKIHSDPAKWAA
+4499 YLKIHSDPTKWAA

-4573 GQTLNFEVLGDF
+4573 GQTLNFEVRGDF

-4592 RVGTASTVNFSE
+4592 RVGTDSTVNFSE

-4657 TLTGNLESTGENKDL
+4657 TLTGNLESTGEHKDL

-4685 NSTVRSKGGV
+4685 NSTVRSEGGV

-4709 VVEASGDASLLGK
+4709 VVEAAGDASLLGK
-4722 SVTATQGKLSAGGR
+4722 SVTATRGNLRAGGR
-4736 IEVGATGGGIAL
+4736 IEVGATGGGINAAGLQTQAGAGTLITAVGGGVAL
-4748 SGGSSIEAAGDV
+4748 SGGSSIEAAHDV
-4760 NISSEGTLDLA
+4760 KISSEETLDLA

-4777 TAGKVELNGLAGVVA
+4777 TAGKVELDGLAGIVA
-4792 KDATLLAAEAVTV
+4792 KDATLLAAKEVTV
-4805 TANENVEVS
+4805 EANENIEVS
-4814 NSTVEAASLAIT
+4814 NSTVKAASLAIT
-4826 AAKSLTGT
+4826 AAQNLTGT
-4834 ELKSKITG
+4834 GLEGTITG
-4842 AAAFTAGE
+4842 AAELTAGE

-4873 ALGAAI
+4873 ARGAAL
-4879 NATEGTLTLTAE
+4879 NATKGTLTLKAE

-4896 ASSAT
+4896 AS
-4901 LTAKDEVKLTANQ
+4901 
-4914 SITAE
+4914 
-4919 DASVEAASLAMTA
+4919 
-4932 NTGSVKASGFT
+4932 G
-4943 ATVADKAS
+4943 
-4951 VEADDSVTLDG
+4951 
-4962 SKIGAGALTATAKTG
+4962 
-4977 DLSVKEA
+4977 
-4984 DIKATTGGI
+4984 
-4993 TLTAEAA
+4993 
-5000 DIDASSATLTAK
+5000 ATLTAK

-5033 SLTMTANT
+5033 SLTMTADTGSVGATGFTATVADQVSVVAGDTVVLDNAELAAGALTATASLGDLSVKDAVITATKDGVTLTAEAADIDASSAKLTVKDELTLTAQQSITATDANVTSNSLTMTVNT
-5041 GSVEATGFTAT
+5041 GSVEASRLTATVADQASVEAGNSVTLDSSKLGLGALTASAKSSDLSLTSAEIEVSGAAELTAQDTITATDANVTSDSLTMTAETGSVEASDFMAT

-5087 LKSAEVDI
+5087 LKSAEIEV
-5095 SGAAELTAKQSITA
+5095 SGAAKLTAQDSITA
-5109 TEASVEAASLAMT
+5109 TDANVTSNSLTMT

-5130 SGLTATVA
+5130 SRLITIVA
-5138 DQASV
+5138 DQALV
-5143 VAGDTV
+5143 EAGDSVT
-5149 VLDNA
+5149 LDNA

-5164 ASLGDLSVKD
+5164 AKKGNLSVKD
-5174 AVITATK
+5174 AEVTTK
-5181 GGITL
+5181 TGGVTL
-5186 TAEAADIDASSA
+5186 TAEAADINASNT

-5213 ITATDASVESASLA
+5213 ITATDASVEADSLT
-5227 MTANTGSVEATGFT
+5227 MTAETGSVEATGFT
-5241 ATVADQASV
+5241 ATVTGQASV
-5250 VAGDTVVLD
+5250 VAGDSVMLD
-5259 NAELTAGA
+5259 NAELTAG
-5267 LTATANLGDLSMT
+5267 S
-5280 SAELDISGAAKLTAQ
+5280 
-5295 DTITATDANVTSNSL
+5295 
-5310 TMTANTG
+5310 
-5317 SVEASG
+5317 
-5323 LTATVADQASVV
+5323 
-5335 AGDTVVLDNAELTAG
+5335 
-5350 ALTATANLGDLS
+5350 
-5362 MTSAEL
+5362 
-5368 DISGAAK
+5368 
-5375 LTAQDTITATDANVT
+5375 
-5390 SNSLTMT
+5390 
-5397 ANTGSVEA
+5397 
-5405 SGLTATV
+5405 
-5412 ADQASVVA
+5412 
-5420 GDTVVLDNAEL
+5420 
-5431 TAGALTATANLG
+5431 
-5443 DLSMMSAEL
+5443 
-5452 DISDAAELTA
+5452 
-5462 KQSITATDANLTSN
+5462 
-5476 SLTMTAVTGKLD
+5476 
-5488 GSRLTTTV
+5488 
-5496 TGQTSVQ
+5496 
-5503 AGDSVTLDNAE
+5503 
-5514 LTAGALTATANLG
+5514 
-5527 DLSLKSAELDISG
+5527 
-5540 AAKLTAQDTITATDA
+5540 
-5555 NVTSNSL
+5555 
-5562 TMTAK
+5562 
-5567 TGSVEASRLTATVAD
+5567 
-5582 QASIVAGNSVTL
+5582 
-5594 DGSKLGAGAL
+5594 L
-5604 TATATTGDLS
+5604 TATATTGVLS
-5614 VKNTE
+5614 VKDAE
-5619 IKAAKGGI
+5619 ITTKTGGV
-5627 TLTAEASDIDAS
+5627 TLTAEAADIDAS
-5639 GVNLSAVGAATLT
+5639 CVNLTAVGAATLT

-5665 VARVT
+5665 VASVT
-5670 AKSLSATASGALDAS
+5670 AKSLSATAGGALDAS
-5685 RLEVKVEE
+5685 RLQVAVKE
-5693 ASAFQSNGLLTL
+5693 ASAFRSNGLLTL

-5718 GDAGVEGARITV
+5718 GDAGVEGSRITV
-5730 DVTGNGYNEGNR
+5730 DVTGNGYNEGDR
-5742 DDYEGVV
+5742 GDYEGVV

-5755 GPITLTGADVKADK
+5755 GPVTLTGADVKADK
-5769 GDFFARSEGNLN
+5769 GDFFARSEGDLN
-5781 VETARFEI
+5781 VETAGFKI

-5794 GFKSTGGDLT
+5794 GFKSTGGNLT
-5804 LAGAIGLKGDFLEM
+5804 LAGATGLKGNFLEM

-5936 TKRDLT
+5936 TKKDLT
-5942 VEADHLTGD
+5942 VEANHLTGD
-5951 RIAAESVLASG
+5951 RIAAESVFAAG

-6048 ETKSENKAKVTLH
+6048 ETKAENKAKVTLK
-6061 AAGSILQQEVSGN
+6061 AAGSILQREVSGN

-6173 GSDLSADGRLAIV
+6173 GRDLSADGRLAIV
-6186 TALEKNAPKGAPQ
+6186 TALEKKAPKGAPQ
-6199 GIVFSGGLSGS
+6199 GVVFSGGLSGS

>member
-37 KGLSTLLLSALA
+37 KGLSALLLSALA

-54 AAGVVSGWGSTTVTA
+54 AAGVVSGWDSTTVTA
-69 DQANKVLNVTTS
+69 DQAGKVLNVTTS

-92 KFREFTVNADQIA
+92 KFSQFTVNADQIA
-105 NLQFGTSQQLLNLV
+105 NLQFGSGQQLLNLV

-175 SNLANGDQPRTF
+175 SNLANGDQPTTF

-222 LLAGSVQITSGAR
+222 LLAGSVQITSGAS
-235 LTTGVT
+235 LTTGVA

-254 QVTTSANLEKELA
+254 QVTTSANLEKDLA

-284 GDLAADAETQT
+284 GDLAADAETQA

-315 EEGAVVKAAGDLTA
+315 EEGAVVKAAGNLTA
-329 KAYAGNGAVNLLADD
+329 KAYAGNGAVNPLAGA

-365 GTVRAEGKLTAE
+365 GTVHAEGNLTAE

-424 EKAEVTGVKGLTL
+424 EKAEVTGVQGLTL
-437 ESEAHSDLKVGDQSG
+437 ESEAHSDLKVGNQSG

-463 EIPVVSAAAMRVKN
+463 SIPVVSAAAMRVKN

-522 YADLDAGTTVSVAD
+522 YADLDAGTNVSVAD
-536 GASISAAGTSALGP
+536 GASIGAAGTSALGP

-584 KFNASAQANLG
+584 KFNASAQTNIGA
-595 EGFTSSGT
+595 GFTTSGT

-608 TNETETLKVRA
+608 TNKTETLKVRA

-659 ATTAKFQLGGAA
+659 ATTSKFQLGGAA

-684 APNVQLQSTGKFT
+684 EPNVKLESTGKFT

-714 QVIDNEKG
+714 QVIDNEQG
-722 NVDKDKQGALAI
+722 NAEKDKQGALAI
-734 LINEAG
+734 LINETG

-749 TVGDGASIKTSSSGD
+749 TVGDGASITTRSSGD
-764 LTLTAEALINKDRFE
+764 LTLSSEALINKDRFK
-779 FLKKELIDCFNA
+779 FLKQELIDCFNA
-791 YAAHFSADAY
+791 YADHFTADAY
-801 QEELAAFTAAKDKM
+801 KDELAAFTAAKYKM

-843 STLKALMSLV
+843 RTLKDLMSLV

-918 GAGAALESAQALGLT
+918 GAGAALESAEALGLT

-953 PLPNIDKGTSLG
+953 PLPNIDKGKSLG

-1039 RIEATLDDLT
+1039 RIEARSDDLT

-1101 TSIGDYGAGALK
+1101 SSIGDYGAGALK

-1133 TGQAGV
+1133 AGQAGV

-1153 GDLSALGSQT
+1153 GDLGALGTQT
-1163 GSTALTGAA
+1163 GSSALTGAA
-1172 SGLAEGGALQSAVS
+1172 SGLAEGGALQGAVS

-1210 ETGNPSSGIAS
+1210 ETGNPSSALSGIAS
-1221 AGSVTSGIQ
+1221 AGSVTSGIE

-1243 FAWNDVKESN
+1243 FAWNDVTESN
-1253 VLHIEGATADQDGM
+1253 VLHIEGASADQNGM

-1323 LKNVSLSEKVEN
+1323 IKNVSLSEKVEN

-1369 SVNLIKN
+1369 SVNLIEN
-1376 TVSAD
+1376 TVRAD
-1381 VEGLSVRN
+1381 VEGLSVGN

-1398 TAWTGEVQVTGG
+1398 TAWTGEIQVTGG

-1439 ASTIK
+1439 ASTLK

-1450 VKSVD
+1450 AKSVD

-1535 KGRTGLVEEDKV
+1535 KGRTGFVEEDEL
-1547 LNRSLLEGVQI
+1547 LNRSLLKGVQI
-1558 AEDDSGSNYR
+1558 AEDDSGENYR
-1568 DLSSDFLDG
+1568 DLSSGFMDG

-1732 TTLKKSTISSFKDA
+1732 TTLKNSTISSVKDA

-1805 DGLERFDA
+1805 DGLGHFDA

-1915 TNNEANEAD
+1915 TNNKANEAD

-1947 LVAAASQAAALGAGV
+1947 LVAAGSQAAALGAGV

-2022 TSASLTDSIL
+2022 TSAALTDSIL
-2032 HAADAVAVH
+2032 QAADAVAVH

-2081 GSAVKETGTG
+2081 GSSVKETGTG
-2091 IGTLTMK
+2091 TGTLTMK
-2098 SGVDDTNIN
+2098 SGVADANIN

-2112 QDALNVQTSLED
+2112 QDALNIQTSLED
-2124 KRAEEKVDGI
+2124 KRAEETVDGI

-2152 GAGSAQAAGTASIV
+2152 GGGSAQAAGTASIV

-2230 DSALISAATTLSAE
+2230 NSSLTSAAATTLSAE

-2274 SSVVTALT
+2274 SSVVTALE

-2294 ADYLGRLTN
+2294 ADYLGRITN

-2326 VVVKSVVDGGSVV
+2326 VVVKSVVDGGSAV

-2385 LVDDAQLGD
+2385 VVDDAQLGD

-2433 AGDVGTMV
+2433 AGNVGTMV
-2441 KNASLKGTD
+2441 KNAALKGTD

-2471 LGAGL
+2471 LAAGL

-2494 LGDGDTGTSA
+2494 LGEGDAGTSA
-2504 TLEKFKSDYGALSK
+2504 TLEKFKGDYGALSK
-2518 KDLTTGAA
+2518 KELTTGAA
-2526 GGASDGEVMA
+2526 GGASEGEVKA
-2536 KTEAK
+2536 ETEAK
-2541 SNLVSGTGVM
+2541 SDLVKGTGVM
-2551 SVDSTFEGSNSVTL
+2551 SVNSTFEGSNSVTL

-2572 EGSGIDAEL
+2572 AGSGIDAEL
-2581 GLGTAGSVG
+2581 GLGTAG
-2590 IGASVVTVDR
+2590 
-2600 VIGASV
+2600 
-2606 TMSGGGI
+2606 
-2613 SAKTAEITASV
+2613 
-2624 GADDSLKVHQGSA
+2624 
-2637 GLVGGNASYVREQVS
+2637 
-2652 GGVTAVVEN
+2652 
-2661 QANVKGESVV
+2661 
-2671 ITAKNDSSVT
+2671 
-2681 ADAFGVAAGA
+2681 
-2691 VAVGA
+2691 
-2696 QIAKIKD
+2696 
-2703 DSSVVVKLE
+2703 
-2712 NSNFEGDVK
+2712 
-2721 ATVDRAQRLHA
+2721 
-2732 EATAGYGG
+2732 
-2740 AVAGA
+2740 
-2745 GAVTEISDSGKAQ
+2745 
-2758 ATLSNISASG
+2758 
-2768 ASFETAVN
+2768 
-2776 LHPELSVKSYAA
+2776 
-2788 GGALGVS
+2788 
-2795 AGVVKATAEESG
+2795 
-2807 EATLVVTGGELK
+2807 
-2819 SDEVK
+2819 
-2824 LSALAGEKTDKES
+2824 
-2837 DALRLTGRVEG
+2837 
-2848 YGGAVVAGLNFN
+2848 
-2860 TVNLSNTAKASLS
+2860 
-2873 VDGTAFR
+2873 
-2880 AAEGKIAGTA
+2880 
-2890 AQLRTGGYGLY
+2890 
-2901 DASADAVAAGGILA
+2901 
-2915 AGSNDL
+2915 
-2921 TVVHGLESEMTLKG
+2921 
-2935 SASTLGSLDAA
+2935 
-2946 VENAESAKIL
+2946 
-2956 GESAG
+2956 
-2961 GALIN
+2961 
-2966 ADANDA
+2966 
-2972 VHTTHKDTSS
+2972 
-2982 AALTVAG
+2982 
-2989 SFTTAGDMSFEA
+2989 
-3001 ASNSDL
+3001 
-3007 LMTADNT
+3007 
-3014 KGGLAALSGAVGTNT
+3014 
-3029 MKGSTAVRVTDGAAL
+3029 
-3044 SAGGDL
+3044 
-3050 RLGALNAWTL
+3050 
-3060 GAASGD
+3060 
-3066 HLVKSEVYGAIAG
+3066 
-3079 GGIKFANTV
+3079 
-3088 ERSADVSVG
+3088 
-3097 KKASLFAG
+3097 
-3105 DSITAEAK
+3105 
-3113 STGDADV
+3113 
-3120 RVLARTA
+3120 
-3127 GAFNAVGATVESSVK
+3127 AFNALGATVESSVK
-3142 NANTVSVASGA
+3142 NANTVSVESGA

-3166 AATGEDVLEHEAL
+3166 AATGEDQLEHEAL

-3188 NADSKTNV
+3188 NANSNAKV
-3196 TVERTNTVSLES
+3196 TVERTNTVSLKS

-3320 ETGRISVTGSI
+3320 ETGRINVTGSI

-3358 SQSQPTVK
+3358 SQNKPTVK

-3406 EYTGATKEAIVGYQ
+3406 EYTGATTEAIVGYQ

-3438 VTLKFEKD
+3438 VTLEFTED
-3446 GQEFTQRTF
+3446 GKTVTQRTF

-3498 VRIKNE
+3498 VWIKNE

-3545 SSDNTADPVIRIESE
+3545 SSDNTADPVISIESE

-3568 KHEKD
+3568 KYKED
-3573 ESGKPFEETVT
+3573 EPGNPLTVT

-3604 SAKDGDLVSLGDV
+3604 WAKDGDLVSLGDV

-3647 GNAWQTEIGQIS
+3647 GNAWQNEIGQIS

-3666 SKDPSKTFVSSNAQ
+3666 SKDPSTTSVSSNAQ

-3698 LINLNGTIQ
+3698 LINLNGTVQ

-3747 AYRLQ
+3747 AYQLQ
-3752 AEEAVKTDDGSY
+3752 AEKAVETNDGSY

-3814 RFNAGDHDVLTGR
+3814 RFNAGNHDVLTGR

-3845 DSTKGTGAKVTRWQ
+3845 DSKKDGTGAKVTRWQ

-3867 VDHNGQAIGN
+3867 VDHNGQAIG
-3877 ETVRNGI
+3877 EKTVRNGI

-3892 LLYVWTEGMVSGSTE
+3892 LLYVWTEGTVSGSTE
-3907 TQYYEYMAKWWGEAA
+3907 TQYYEYMAKWWGGAD
-3922 DKLQDAFETEKKTI
+3922 DKLKDAFETEKTTV
-3936 TKSGNLY
+3936 TKSGDLY

-3957 GSGQDDNFYAWM
+3957 GGDQDANFYAWM
-3969 DVLDQ
+3969 DVLAQ
-3974 TDTGYQVTT
+3974 TDTGYQVTK

-4048 QGGTIR
+4048 QGGTIS

-4097 GELKLGATAAN
+4097 GELKLGAEAAN

-4114 NLGAGRNVSSDG
+4114 NLGAGRSVSSDG

-4141 QAAEAQGKD
+4141 QAAKAQGKD

-4162 KDLRQLEAAGTHAV
+4162 NDLRQLEAAGTHAV
-4176 NISALNDVEVTASAG
+4176 NISALNDVEVTASTG
-4191 DLGLGLIESKL
+4191 DLGLGLIESKS
-4202 GDVVLTVQNGSVYDA
+4202 GDVVLTVENGSVYDA

-4230 RLEAWE
+4230 RLEAWK
-4236 RAGLINADGSSTGDT
+4236 RAGLINADGSSTGDK
-4251 LWQADV
+4251 LWEADV

-4271 ESYQAFKEKGGE
+4271 ESYKAFKEKGGE
-4283 LTDAQNQDYTA
+4283 LTDAQEQDYTD
-4294 LQAIYGGFESAEAA
+4294 LQAIYGEFASAEAA
-4308 VSAMEKDENSSLGKL
+4308 VSAMEQDENSSLGKL

-4391 ETKRLTLLK
+4391 ETKRLALLK

-4438 DNIFLESPEGSGL
+4438 DNIFLESPEDSGL

-4539 GDKDVSLKA
+4539 GDQDVSLKA

-4573 GQTLNFEVLGDF
+4573 GQTLNFEVRGDF

-4592 RVGTASTVNFSE
+4592 RVGTSSTVNFSE

-4645 GDSVELDAVKQI
+4645 GDSVELDALKQI
-4657 TLTGNLESTGENKDL
+4657 TLTGNLESTGEHKDL

-4709 VVEASGDASLLGK
+4709 VVEAAGDASLLGK
-4722 SVTATQGKLSAGGR
+4722 SVTATQGNLSAGGR
-4736 IEVGATGGGIAL
+4736 IEIGATGGGIDAAGLQTQAGAGTLITAVGGGVAL

-4760 NISSEGTLDLA
+4760 KISSEETLDLA
-4771 NATVQS
+4771 NATVKS
-4777 TAGKVELNGLAGVVA
+4777 TAGKVELDGLAGIVA
-4792 KDATLLAAEAVTV
+4792 KEATLLAAKEVTV
-4805 TANENVEVS
+4805 TAKENVEVS

-4826 AAKSLTGT
+4826 AAKNLTGT
-4834 ELKSKITG
+4834 ELKGKITG
-4842 AAAFTAGE
+4842 AAELTAGE

-4862 TVSAV
+4862 TVNAV

-4873 ALGAAI
+4873 AHGAAL

-4891 AADID
+4891 ADDID
-4896 ASSAT
+4896 ASSAK
-4901 LTAKDEVKLTANQ
+4901 LTAKDELTLTAQQ
-4914 SITAE
+4914 SITAA

-4932 NTGSVKASGFT
+4932 NTGSV
-4943 ATVADKAS
+4943 
-4951 VEADDSVTLDG
+4951 
-4962 SKIGAGALTATAKTG
+4962 
-4977 DLSVKEA
+4977 
-4984 DIKATTGGI
+4984 
-4993 TLTAEAA
+4993 
-5000 DIDASSATLTAK
+5000 
-5012 DEVKLTAKQSITATE
+5012 
-5027 ASVEAD
+5027 
-5033 SLTMTANT
+5033 
-5041 GSVEATGFTAT
+5041 
-5052 VAGQAL
+5052 
-5058 VEAGD
+5058 
-5063 SVTLDGSKL
+5063 
-5072 GLGALTASA
+5072 
-5081 KSGDLS
+5081 
-5087 LKSAEVDI
+5087 
-5095 SGAAELTAKQSITA
+5095 
-5109 TEASVEAASLAMT
+5109 
-5122 AETGSVEA
+5122 
-5130 SGLTATVA
+5130 
-5138 DQASV
+5138 
-5143 VAGDTV
+5143 
-5149 VLDNA
+5149 
-5154 ELTAGALTAT
+5154 
-5164 ASLGDLSVKD
+5164 
-5174 AVITATK
+5174 
-5181 GGITL
+5181 
-5186 TAEAADIDASSA
+5186 
-5198 KLTAEGE
+5198 
-5205 VKLTAQNS
+5205 
-5213 ITATDASVESASLA
+5213 
-5227 MTANTGSVEATGFT
+5227 
-5241 ATVADQASV
+5241 
-5250 VAGDTVVLD
+5250 
-5259 NAELTAGA
+5259 
-5267 LTATANLGDLSMT
+5267 
-5280 SAELDISGAAKLTAQ
+5280 
-5295 DTITATDANVTSNSL
+5295 
-5310 TMTANTG
+5310 
-5317 SVEASG
+5317 
-5323 LTATVADQASVV
+5323 
-5335 AGDTVVLDNAELTAG
+5335 
-5350 ALTATANLGDLS
+5350 
-5362 MTSAEL
+5362 
-5368 DISGAAK
+5368 
-5375 LTAQDTITATDANVT
+5375 
-5390 SNSLTMT
+5390 
-5397 ANTGSVEA
+5397 
-5405 SGLTATV
+5405 
-5412 ADQASVVA
+5412 
-5420 GDTVVLDNAEL
+5420 
-5431 TAGALTATANLG
+5431 
-5443 DLSMMSAEL
+5443 
-5452 DISDAAELTA
+5452 
-5462 KQSITATDANLTSN
+5462 
-5476 SLTMTAVTGKLD
+5476 
-5488 GSRLTTTV
+5488 
-5496 TGQTSVQ
+5496 
-5503 AGDSVTLDNAE
+5503 
-5514 LTAGALTATANLG
+5514 
-5527 DLSLKSAELDISG
+5527 
-5540 AAKLTAQDTITATDA
+5540 
-5555 NVTSNSL
+5555 
-5562 TMTAK
+5562 
-5567 TGSVEASRLTATVAD
+5567 EASRLTATVAD
-5582 QASIVAGNSVTL
+5582 QASVEAGDAVVLNNADLT
-5594 DGSKLGAGAL
+5594 AGAL
-5604 TATATTGDLS
+5604 TATATSGDLS
-5614 VKNTE
+5614 VKAAE
-5619 IKAAKGGI
+5619 INATKGGV
-5627 TLTAEASDIDAS
+5627 TLTAKAVDIDAS
-5639 GVNLSAVGAATLT
+5639 GVNLTAVGPAKLT
-5652 AGQDLKLAPSGDA
+5652 AGQNLKLTPSGDA
-5665 VARVT
+5665 VASVT
-5670 AKSLSATASGALDAS
+5670 AKSLSATAGGALDAS
-5685 RLEVKVEE
+5685 RLQVKVNE
-5693 ASAFQSNGLLTL
+5693 ASAFRSNGLLTL

-5718 GDAGVEGARITV
+5718 GDAGVEGSRITV
-5730 DVTGNGYNEGNR
+5730 DVTGNGYNEGDR
-5742 DDYEGVV
+5742 GDYEGVV
-5749 TFKSSK
+5749 TIKSSK
-5755 GPITLTGADVKADK
+5755 GPITLTGADVKANK
-5769 GDFFARSEGNLN
+5769 GDFFARSEGDLN
-5781 VETARFEI
+5781 VETAGFKI

-5794 GFKSTGGDLT
+5794 GFKSTGGNLT
-5804 LAGAIGLKGDFLEM
+5804 LAGATGLKGDFLEM

-5936 TKRDLT
+5936 TKKDLT
-5942 VEADHLTGD
+5942 VEANHLTGD
-5951 RIAAESVLASG
+5951 RIAAESVFAAG

-5980 ASGQNVKFSS
+5980 VSGKNVKFSS

-6061 AAGSILQQEVSGN
+6061 AAGSILQREVSGN

-6161 SGEVAVNAAAVH
+6161 SGEVAVNAAAVQ

-6199 GIVFSGGLSGS
+6199 GVVFSGGLSGS

-6393 KDGVIRDLREP
+6393 KDGVIRDLRES

>member
-1 MNAIF
+1 M
-6 KVLWN
+6 
-11 KARGQFVATDE
+11 
-22 TKTAFGKGK
+22 
-31 VRSTVQ
+31 
-37 KGLSTLLLSALA
+37 
-49 AGSVS
+49 
-54 AAGVVSGWGSTTVTA
+54 
-69 DQANKVLNVTTS
+69 
-81 KYVNDGKTGIN
+81 
-92 KFREFTVNADQIA
+92 
-105 NLQFGTSQQLLNLV
+105 
-119 NAKIEIDGVVNAV
+119 
-132 KNNKIGGDLYFV
+132 
-144 SPVGMVVGTT
+144 P
-154 GVINAGSLTTTITTQ
+154 
-169 DQFNTW
+169 
-175 SNLANGDQPRTF
+175 
-187 NDAFLQNLRT
+187 
-197 GDGVPINPAGVITVK
+197 
-212 GSINAGNSLA
+212 
-222 LLAGSVQITSGAR
+222 
-235 LTTGVT
+235 
-241 NFQDLVNIRGADG
+241 
-254 QVTTSANLEKELA
+254 
-267 FETDP
+267 
-272 DTGDVLLFARAA
+272 
-284 GDLAADAETQT
+284 
-295 PESGEKTD
+295 
-303 GKGTAVAASVVV
+303 
-315 EEGAVVKAAGDLTA
+315 
-329 KAYAGNGAVNLLADD
+329 
-344 PILFKSSDGEG
+344 
-355 RDVSASVELL
+355 
-365 GTVRAEGKLTAE
+365 
-377 ARAFNI
+377 
-383 VDHSTSFIGKAL
+383 
-395 ETIQS
+395 
-400 GFVPIDTGTIEYVD
+400 
-414 MSADARVTVG
+414 
-424 EKAEVTGVKGLTL
+424 
-437 ESEAHSDLKVGDQSG
+437 
-452 FKNFLNWGKAE
+452 
-463 EIPVVSAAAMRVKN
+463 
-477 TSAVEIKGALATD
+477 
-490 GELKLAAAG
+490 
-499 DLKVDASVKA
+499 
-509 ATSATKAPQASFI
+509 
-522 YADLDAGTTVSVAD
+522 
-536 GASISAAGTSALGP
+536 
-550 SKVTVEAKQTNRVET
+550 
-565 DAETNTPP
+565 
-573 TGNIALAVNIT
+573 
-584 KFNASAQANLG
+584 
-595 EGFTSSGT
+595 
-603 ADVRA
+603 
-608 TNETETLKVRA
+608 
-619 KTTVGDYGIQ
+619 
-629 MKIMDFGSNLAFG
+629 
-642 KVADSLAGV
+642 
-651 FGTSAGGS
+651 
-659 ATTAKFQLGGAA
+659 
-671 AYVKNAQSATVTI
+671 
-684 APNVQLQSTGKFT
+684 
-697 VEAKSD
+697 
-703 LADHHYEAVTK
+703 
-714 QVIDNEKG
+714 
-722 NVDKDKQGALAI
+722 
-734 LINEAG
+734 
-740 DGASSLASV
+740 
-749 TVGDGASIKTSSSGD
+749 
-764 LTLTAEALINKDRFE
+764 
-779 FLKKELIDCFNA
+779 
-791 YAAHFSADAY
+791 
-801 QEELAAFTAAKDKM
+801 
-815 VEAFDAVGQ
+815 
-824 AENFTTGI
+824 
-832 TQLQTA
+832 
-838 FEEFS
+838 
-843 STLKALMSLV
+843 
-853 GEGAGTASDFIDFG
+853 
-867 MSVLDFLN
+867 
-875 PASYTNAFVSAG
+875 
-887 GKTYKAQADNPF
+887 
-899 SVAGSLAVLD
+899 
-909 QTTKSAVEV
+909 
-918 GAGAALESAQALGLT
+918 
-933 ATSRNESIAMGGQ
+933 
-946 LDNFLGV
+946 
-953 PLPNIDKGTSLG
+953 
-965 ASVVYH
+965 
-971 ELGTDNLI
+971 
-979 LVKEG
+979 
-984 AALSGTKTD
+984 
-993 LNANDELD
+993 
-1001 GVTIAASAGYN
+1001 
-1012 TGTLSASGMAAVTEA
+1012 
-1027 DAKNRIAIDDEA
+1027 
-1039 RIEATLDDLT
+1039 
-1049 IKALRDDSVQ
+1049 
-1059 TVAGA
+1059 
-1064 LSFVK
+1064 
-1069 SVDGAANAVGAGV
+1069 
-1082 AVNLGSFGNTL
+1082 
-1093 EMKDLDGT
+1093 
-1101 TSIGDYGAGALK
+1101 
-1113 AGGTLALTA
+1113 
-1122 ESGLSL
+1122 
-1128 NAVGL
+1128 
-1133 TGQAGV
+1133 
-1139 SGSGSANTKKPDAA
+1139 
-1153 GDLSALGSQT
+1153 
-1163 GSTALTGAA
+1163 
-1172 SGLAEGGALQSAVS
+1172 
-1186 SGAGLAAAQAG
+1186 
-1197 GDAAGADGSYSGL
+1197 
-1210 ETGNPSSGIAS
+1210 
-1221 AGSVTSGIQ
+1221 
-1230 AAGSSFQLSAAGS
+1230 
-1243 FAWNDVKESN
+1243 
-1253 VLHIEGATADQDGM
+1253 
-1267 ITLDA
+1267 
-1272 QKTAV
+1272 
-1277 ESVTNKWVGAFAG
+1277 
-1290 GAAVSVSKGGSGTSV
+1290 
-1305 GIGGAAAVNQNN
+1305 
-1317 AENRLT
+1317 
-1323 LKNVSLSEKVEN
+1323 
-1335 MGVYS
+1335 
-1340 LVNGTTVAQGLGVAV
+1340 
-1355 STSGGPAGAIDAGV
+1355 
-1369 SVNLIKN
+1369 
-1376 TVSAD
+1376 
-1381 VEGLSVRN
+1381 
-1389 ESGEFEYAQ
+1389 
-1398 TAWTGEVQVTGG
+1398 
-1410 TTVGVASGS
+1410 
-1419 GGFSGA
+1419 
-1425 VGAAVAVAD
+1425 
-1434 IDNTV
+1434 
-1439 ASTIK
+1439 
-1444 GANFTN
+1444 
-1450 VKSVD
+1450 
-1455 VKALASLT
+1455 
-1463 QVNTAV
+1463 
-1469 GVQAAVGSG
+1469 
-1478 SGAALNGSIISAD
+1478 
-1491 ITNIVNASAEDS
+1491 
-1503 QASLAKDGSFTIT
+1503 
-1516 ARDAGTGD
+1516 
-1524 GEEAHA
+1524 
-1530 YAERA
+1530 
-1535 KGRTGLVEEDKV
+1535 
-1547 LNRSLLEGVQI
+1547 
-1558 AEDDSGSNYR
+1558 
-1568 DLSSDFLDG
+1568 
-1577 SGMTQVSAAISVAA
+1577 
-1591 TGGSSGGAGGAGV
+1591 
-1604 VVTDFENT
+1604 
-1612 FGASSKGLTVTHD
+1612 
-1625 GSGLFSEKAQS
+1625 
-1636 DVVTVAV
+1636 
-1643 AAGAAGT
+1643 
-1650 SGNFSASG
+1650 
-1658 SVIVSDVTQT
+1658 
-1668 AQASAEDLTLTAGA
+1668 
-1682 MKDDAVRAV
+1682 
-1691 LAAQTNAKTVNV
+1691 
-1703 AGNVSVQVSAG
+1703 
-1714 GGGLGAAVVV
+1714 
-1724 AEVENNAL
+1724 
-1732 TTLKKSTISSFKDA
+1732 
-1746 SAEDGSTV
+1746 
-1754 PGALG
+1754 
-1759 LLAENNSEIWTA
+1759 
-1771 AAAATVSSNAALGA
+1771 
-1785 SVAVNRAV
+1785 
-1793 GNAQI
+1793 
-1798 DVDAVTL
+1798 
-1805 DGLERFDA
+1805 
-1813 QARDDSELWT
+1813 
-1823 LSGAVSAAVKP
+1823 
-1834 GAAAGAGLAFASSR
+1834 
-1848 GSTKADVNGLT
+1848 
-1859 LLASEE
+1859 
-1865 KTDIGVSAEA
+1865 
-1875 QDHVST
+1875 
-1881 LTLAVGAGGS
+1881 
-1891 VGLSGAAAKNV
+1891 
-1902 VERTVAADLTGLK
+1902 
-1915 TNNEANEAD
+1915 
-1924 ETIEGAGDVVVRAES
+1924 
-1939 RADIDNLA
+1939 
-1947 LVAAASQAAALGAGV
+1947 
-1962 AVNTIDVDV
+1962 
-1971 AAGAHDLKAGVSSL
+1971 
-1985 NVAAHSAND
+1985 
-1994 IDTIGVGGA
+1994 
-2003 GAGTIAAAGSTA
+2003 
-2015 FNTITGD
+2015 
-2022 TSASLTDSIL
+2022 
-2032 HAADAVAVH
+2032 
-2041 AESDDVIG
+2041 
-2049 TYAGQGVGAG
+2049 
-2059 TIALGLSVA
+2059 
-2068 MSERSGATTATVS
+2068 
-2081 GSAVKETGTG
+2081 
-2091 IGTLTMK
+2091 
-2098 SGVDDTNIN
+2098 
-2107 NAIVE
+2107 
-2112 QDALNVQTSLED
+2112 
-2124 KRAEEKVDGI
+2124 
-2134 AVSATSATTYK
+2134 
-2145 TLTINGG
+2145 
-2152 GAGSAQAAGTASIV
+2152 
-2166 THAGKTEAGVSQST
+2166 
-2180 LESAGKLA
+2180 
-2188 VEAGDYANFSSVL
+2188 
-2201 VTAGGAG
+2201 
-2208 GISANGSV
+2208 
-2216 TQTDAAHAT
+2216 
-2225 RAAVE
+2225 
-2230 DSALISAATTLSAE
+2230 
-2244 AKEGVSNLT
+2244 
-2253 IAAGGAGAI
+2253 
-2262 AVDAVVAIANQK
+2262 
-2274 SSVVTALT
+2274 
-2282 NSTVAGGAYTQK
+2282 
-2294 ADYLGRLTN
+2294 
-2303 LGVSAAGAGAL
+2303 
-2314 AGAATV
+2314 
-2320 AINTAD
+2320 
-2326 VVVKSVVDGGSVV
+2326 
-2339 KPAGAVSIEAG
+2339 
-2350 RTLDWNEYG
+2350 
-2359 GAAAASGAGAVAGT
+2359 
-2373 VYINETAGETLV
+2373 
-2385 LVDDAQLGD
+2385 
-2394 GTNQVTLSAKNDDSI
+2394 
-2409 ELVAVSAAG
+2409 
-2418 AKYVAAGATVAVNTM
+2418 
-2433 AGDVGTMV
+2433 
-2441 KNASLKGTD
+2441 
-2450 VKVEALADR
+2450 
-2459 KAKSTLVSASAS
+2459 
-2471 LGAGL
+2471 
-2476 AANVFSTR
+2476 
-2484 VGGTGSYAEL
+2484 
-2494 LGDGDTGTSA
+2494 
-2504 TLEKFKSDYGALSK
+2504 
-2518 KDLTTGAA
+2518 
-2526 GGASDGEVMA
+2526 
-2536 KTEAK
+2536 
-2541 SNLVSGTGVM
+2541 
-2551 SVDSTFEGSNSVTL
+2551 
-2565 AAKEDAK
+2565 
-2572 EGSGIDAEL
+2572 
-2581 GLGTAGSVG
+2581 
-2590 IGASVVTVDR
+2590 
-2600 VIGASV
+2600 
-2606 TMSGGGI
+2606 
-2613 SAKTAEITASV
+2613 
-2624 GADDSLKVHQGSA
+2624 
-2637 GLVGGNASYVREQVS
+2637 
-2652 GGVTAVVEN
+2652 
-2661 QANVKGESVV
+2661 
-2671 ITAKNDSSVT
+2671 
-2681 ADAFGVAAGA
+2681 
-2691 VAVGA
+2691 
-2696 QIAKIKD
+2696 
-2703 DSSVVVKLE
+2703 
-2712 NSNFEGDVK
+2712 
-2721 ATVDRAQRLHA
+2721 
-2732 EATAGYGG
+2732 
-2740 AVAGA
+2740 
-2745 GAVTEISDSGKAQ
+2745 
-2758 ATLSNISASG
+2758 
-2768 ASFETAVN
+2768 
-2776 LHPELSVKSYAA
+2776 
-2788 GGALGVS
+2788 
-2795 AGVVKATAEESG
+2795 
-2807 EATLVVTGGELK
+2807 
-2819 SDEVK
+2819 
-2824 LSALAGEKTDKES
+2824 
-2837 DALRLTGRVEG
+2837 
-2848 YGGAVVAGLNFN
+2848 
-2860 TVNLSNTAKASLS
+2860 
-2873 VDGTAFR
+2873 
-2880 AAEGKIAGTA
+2880 
-2890 AQLRTGGYGLY
+2890 
-2901 DASADAVAAGGILA
+2901 
-2915 AGSNDL
+2915 
-2921 TVVHGLESEMTLKG
+2921 
-2935 SASTLGSLDAA
+2935 
-2946 VENAESAKIL
+2946 
-2956 GESAG
+2956 
-2961 GALIN
+2961 
-2966 ADANDA
+2966 
-2972 VHTTHKDTSS
+2972 
-2982 AALTVAG
+2982 
-2989 SFTTAGDMSFEA
+2989 
-3001 ASNSDL
+3001 
-3007 LMTADNT
+3007 
-3014 KGGLAALSGAVGTNT
+3014 
-3029 MKGSTAVRVTDGAAL
+3029 
-3044 SAGGDL
+3044 
-3050 RLGALNAWTL
+3050 
-3060 GAASGD
+3060 
-3066 HLVKSEVYGAIAG
+3066 
-3079 GGIKFANTV
+3079 
-3088 ERSADVSVG
+3088 
-3097 KKASLFAG
+3097 
-3105 DSITAEAK
+3105 
-3113 STGDADV
+3113 
-3120 RVLARTA
+3120 ARTA

-3623 TLTAKG
+3623 TLAAKG

-4736 IEVGATGGGIAL
+4736 IEVGATGGGIDAAGLQTQAGAGTLITAVGGGVAL

-4932 NTGSVKASGFT
+4932 NTGSV
-4943 ATVADKAS
+4943 
-4951 VEADDSVTLDG
+4951 
-4962 SKIGAGALTATAKTG
+4962 
-4977 DLSVKEA
+4977 
-4984 DIKATTGGI
+4984 
-4993 TLTAEAA
+4993 
-5000 DIDASSATLTAK
+5000 
-5012 DEVKLTAKQSITATE
+5012 
-5027 ASVEAD
+5027 
-5033 SLTMTANT
+5033 
-5041 GSVEATGFTAT
+5041 
-5052 VAGQAL
+5052 
-5058 VEAGD
+5058 
-5063 SVTLDGSKL
+5063 
-5072 GLGALTASA
+5072 
-5081 KSGDLS
+5081 
-5087 LKSAEVDI
+5087 
-5095 SGAAELTAKQSITA
+5095 
-5109 TEASVEAASLAMT
+5109 
-5122 AETGSVEA
+5122 
-5130 SGLTATVA
+5130 
-5138 DQASV
+5138 
-5143 VAGDTV
+5143 
-5149 VLDNA
+5149 
-5154 ELTAGALTAT
+5154 
-5164 ASLGDLSVKD
+5164 
-5174 AVITATK
+5174 
-5181 GGITL
+5181 
-5186 TAEAADIDASSA
+5186 
-5198 KLTAEGE
+5198 
-5205 VKLTAQNS
+5205 
-5213 ITATDASVESASLA
+5213 
-5227 MTANTGSVEATGFT
+5227 EATGFT

-5280 SAELDISGAAKLTAQ
+5280 
-5295 DTITATDANVTSNSL
+5295 
-5310 TMTANTG
+5310 
-5317 SVEASG
+5317 
-5323 LTATVADQASVV
+5323 
-5335 AGDTVVLDNAELTAG
+5335 
-5350 ALTATANLGDLS
+5350 
-5362 MTSAEL
+5362 
-5368 DISGAAK
+5368 
-5375 LTAQDTITATDANVT
+5375 
-5390 SNSLTMT
+5390 
-5397 ANTGSVEA
+5397 
-5405 SGLTATV
+5405 
-5412 ADQASVVA
+5412 
-5420 GDTVVLDNAEL
+5420 
-5431 TAGALTATANLG
+5431 
-5443 DLSMMSAEL
+5443 
-5452 DISDAAELTA
+5452 
-5462 KQSITATDANLTSN
+5462 
-5476 SLTMTAVTGKLD
+5476 
-5488 GSRLTTTV
+5488 
-5496 TGQTSVQ
+5496 
-5503 AGDSVTLDNAE
+5503 
-5514 LTAGALTATANLG
+5514 
-5527 DLSLKSAELDISG
+5527 SAELDISG

-5705 TDANVSGGSLRAE
+5705 TDAIVSGGSLRAE

-6173 GSDLSADGRLAIV
+6173 EAISRPTGVWPSSLRSRRMRPRVRLKASYS
-6186 TALEKNAPKGAPQ
+6186 P
-6199 GIVFSGGLSGS
+6199 
-6210 IVTVYAG
+6210 AG
-6217 SGDVVIEGPVRST
+6217 S
-6230 LGEVDVYRL
+6230 
-6239 DQTERGVVR
+6239 Q
-6248 VGEADS
+6248 
-6254 AHTLVV
+6254 
-6260 FNARGDVVAGPMHSA
+6260 
-6275 DTLYAFAGWE
+6275 
-6285 GRVYGRSGFTSD
+6285 
-6297 VHKAGAVEHAE
+6297 
-6308 PIGLVPD
+6308 
-6315 LSEWLNLDAAE
+6315 AA
-6326 LDPSALPRLSFT
+6326 S
-6338 ARNLEYADTDRIG
+6338 
-6351 PWRFLLE
+6351 
-6358 DLTTPLGSWLFLRL
+6358 
-6372 RPDAAEDDQ
+6372 
-6381 ADEALLEGFPAR
+6381 
-6393 KDGVIRDLREP
+6393 
-6404 TKEDF
+6404 
-6409 GWIMTSL
+6409 

>member
-3598 AGDVSI
+3598 AGEVSI

-4556 DKLGDD
+4556 DKLGDKLGDD

-4736 IEVGATGGGIAL
+4736 IEVGATGGGIDAAGLQTQAGAGTLITAVGGGVAL

-4814 NSTVEAASLAIT
+4814 NST
-4826 AAKSLTGT
+4826 
-4834 ELKSKITG
+4834 
-4842 AAAFTAGE
+4842 
-4850 NLVLDSADLSGG
+4850 
-4862 TVSAV
+4862 
-4867 AAQGLS
+4867 
-4873 ALGAAI
+4873 
-4879 NATEGTLTLTAE
+4879 
-4891 AADID
+4891 
-4896 ASSAT
+4896 
-4901 LTAKDEVKLTANQ
+4901 
-4914 SITAE
+4914 
-4919 DASVEAASLAMTA
+4919 VEAASLAMTA

-5164 ASLGDLSVKD
+5164 A
-5174 AVITATK
+5174 
-5181 GGITL
+5181 
-5186 TAEAADIDASSA
+5186 
-5198 KLTAEGE
+5198 
-5205 VKLTAQNS
+5205 
-5213 ITATDASVESASLA
+5213 
-5227 MTANTGSVEATGFT
+5227 
-5241 ATVADQASV
+5241 
-5250 VAGDTVVLD
+5250 
-5259 NAELTAGA
+5259 
-5267 LTATANLGDLSMT
+5267 
-5280 SAELDISGAAKLTAQ
+5280 
-5295 DTITATDANVTSNSL
+5295 
-5310 TMTANTG
+5310 
-5317 SVEASG
+5317 
-5323 LTATVADQASVV
+5323 
-5335 AGDTVVLDNAELTAG
+5335 
-5350 ALTATANLGDLS
+5350 
-5362 MTSAEL
+5362 
-5368 DISGAAK
+5368 
-5375 LTAQDTITATDANVT
+5375 
-5390 SNSLTMT
+5390 
-5397 ANTGSVEA
+5397 
-5405 SGLTATV
+5405 
-5412 ADQASVVA
+5412 
-5420 GDTVVLDNAEL
+5420 
-5431 TAGALTATANLG
+5431 NLG

-5514 LTAGALTATANLG
+5514 LT
-5527 DLSLKSAELDISG
+5527 
-5540 AAKLTAQDTITATDA
+5540 
-5555 NVTSNSL
+5555 
-5562 TMTAK
+5562 
-5567 TGSVEASRLTATVAD
+5567 
-5582 QASIVAGNSVTL
+5582 
-5594 DGSKLGAGAL
+5594 AGAL

>member
-37 KGLSTLLLSALA
+37 KGLSALLLSALA

-54 AAGVVSGWGSTTVTA
+54 AAGVVSGWDSTTVTA

-92 KFREFTVNADQIA
+92 KFSQFTVNADQIA
-105 NLQFGTSQQLLNLV
+105 NLQFGGGQQLLNLV

-175 SNLANGDQPRTF
+175 SNLANGDQPTTF

-197 GDGVPINPAGVITVK
+197 GDGVPINPAGVITVQ

-235 LTTGVT
+235 LTTGVA

-254 QVTTSANLEKELA
+254 QVTTSANLEEDLA

-284 GDLAADAETQT
+284 GDLVADAETQA
-295 PESGEKTD
+295 PESGKKTD

-329 KAYAGNGAVNLLADD
+329 KAYAGNGAVNPLAGD

-365 GTVRAEGKLTAE
+365 GTVHAEGKLTAE

-424 EKAEVTGVKGLTL
+424 ENAKVTGVLGLTL

-452 FKNFLNWGKAE
+452 FKNFLNWGSVE
-463 EIPVVSAAAMRVKN
+463 SIPVVSAAAMRVKN

-522 YADLDAGTTVSVAD
+522 YADLNAGTTVSVAD
-536 GASISAAGTSALGP
+536 GARIGAAGTSALGP
-550 SKVTVEAKQTNRVET
+550 SKVTAEAKQTNRVET

-584 KFNASAQANLG
+584 KFNASAQTNLG
-595 EGFTSSGT
+595 AGFTTSGT

-714 QVIDNEKG
+714 QVIDNEQG
-722 NVDKDKQGALAI
+722 NAEKDKQGALAI

-740 DGASSLASV
+740 EGASSLASV
-749 TVGDGASIKTSSSGD
+749 TVGDGASITTSSSGE
-764 LTLTAEALINKDRFE
+764 LTLSSEALINKDRFK
-779 FLKKELIDCFNA
+779 FLKQELIDCFNT
-791 YAAHFSADAY
+791 YAAHFSAEAY
-801 QEELAAFTAAKDKM
+801 KDELAAFTAAKDKM

-843 STLKALMSLV
+843 STIKALMSLV

-918 GAGAALESAQALGLT
+918 GAGAALESAEALGLT

-984 AALSGTKTD
+984 AELSGTKTD

-1039 RIEATLDDLT
+1039 RIEARSGDLT
-1049 IKALRDDSVQ
+1049 MKALRDDSVQ

-1069 SVDGAANAVGAGV
+1069 SAQGAANAVGAGV

-1101 TSIGDYGAGALK
+1101 SSVWEFGAGALK
-1113 AGGTLALTA
+1113 AGGTLVLTA

-1133 TGQAGV
+1133 AGQAGV

-1172 SGLAEGGALQSAVS
+1172 SGLAEGGALQGAVS

-1210 ETGNPSSGIAS
+1210 ETGEPSSASSGIAS
-1221 AGSVTSGIQ
+1221 AGSVASGVE

-1243 FAWNDVKESN
+1243 FAWNDVTESN
-1253 VLHIEGATADQDGM
+1253 VLHIEGASADQDGM

-1305 GIGGAAAVNQNN
+1305 GIGAAAVNQNN

-1355 STSGGPAGAIDAGV
+1355 ATSGGPAGAIDAGV
-1369 SVNLIKN
+1369 SVNLIEN
-1376 TVSAD
+1376 TVRAD
-1381 VEGLSVRN
+1381 VEGLSVGN
-1389 ESGEFEYAQ
+1389 TSGEFEYAQ
-1398 TAWTGEVQVTGG
+1398 TAWTGVVQVTGG

-1425 VGAAVAVAD
+1425 VGAAVAVAN

-1450 VKSVD
+1450 AKSVD

-1491 ITNIVNASAEDS
+1491 ITNIVNATVEDS
-1503 QASLAKDGSFTIT
+1503 HASLAKDGSFTIT

-1535 KGRTGLVEEDKV
+1535 KGRTGLVEQDEL
-1547 LNRSLLEGVQI
+1547 LNRSLLDGVEI
-1558 AEDDSGSNYR
+1558 AEDDTGNNYR
-1568 DLSSDFLDG
+1568 DISSDFMDG

-1658 SVIVSDVTQT
+1658 SVIVSDVKQT
-1668 AQASAEDLTLTAGA
+1668 AQASAEDLTLTAGV
-1682 MKDDAVRAV
+1682 MKDGALRAV

-1732 TTLKKSTISSFKDA
+1732 TTLKNSTISSFKDA
-1746 SAEDGSTV
+1746 SADDGLTV

-1805 DGLERFDA
+1805 DGLGHFDA

-1865 KTDIGVSAEA
+1865 KTDIGVSAQA

-1971 AAGAHDLKAGVSSL
+1971 AAGAHGLKAGVSSL

-2022 TSASLTDSIL
+2022 TSAALTDSIL
-2032 HAADAVAVH
+2032 QAADAVAVH

-2068 MSERSGATTATVS
+2068 MSERSGATKATVS
-2081 GSAVKETGTG
+2081 GSTVKETGTG
-2091 IGTLTMK
+2091 TGTLTMM
-2098 SGVDDTNIN
+2098 SGVDDVDIN

-2112 QDALNVQTSLED
+2112 QDALNVQTSLEG
-2124 KRAEEKVDGI
+2124 KRGEEKVDGI

-2180 LESAGKLA
+2180 LVSAGKLA

-2208 GISANGSV
+2208 AMSANGSV

-2230 DSALISAATTLSAE
+2230 DSSLKSAATTLSAE

-2274 SSVVTALT
+2274 SSVVTALE
-2282 NSTVAGGAYTQK
+2282 NSKVEGGAYTQK
-2294 ADYLGRLTN
+2294 ADYLGRITN
-2303 LGVSAAGAGAL
+2303 LGVSAAGSGAL

-2320 AINTAD
+2320 AINTSD
-2326 VVVKSVVDGGSVV
+2326 VVVKSVVNGGSAV

-2433 AGDVGTMV
+2433 AGNVGTMV
-2441 KNASLKGTD
+2441 KNAALKGTD

-2459 KAKSTLVSASAS
+2459 KAESTLVSASAS
-2471 LGAGL
+2471 LAAGL

-2484 VGGTGSYAEL
+2484 VGGSGSYAEL
-2494 LGDGDTGTSA
+2494 LGDGDAGTSA
-2504 TLEKFKSDYGALSK
+2504 TLEKFKGDYGALSK

-2526 GGASDGEVMA
+2526 GGASDGEVKA
-2536 KTEAK
+2536 ETEAK
-2541 SNLVSGTGVM
+2541 LNLVSGTGVM

-2581 GLGTAGSVG
+2581 GLGTAGAVG

-2600 VIGASV
+2600 VMGASV

-2613 SAKTAEITASV
+2613 TAKTADITASA

-2661 QANVKGESVV
+2661 KANVKGESVR

-2712 NSNFEGDVK
+2712 NSNFEGSVK
-2721 ATVDRAQRLHA
+2721 AIVDRAQRLHA

-2745 GAVTEISDSGKAQ
+2745 GAVTEISDSGKAE
-2758 ATLSNISASG
+2758 ARLTNLYASG

-2880 AAEGKIAGTA
+2880 AAEEKTAGTA

-2921 TVVHGLESEMTLKG
+2921 TVEHGLKSEMTLTG
-2935 SASTLGSLDAA
+2935 SAATLGSLDAA

-2972 VHTTHKDTSS
+2972 VRTTHKDTSS
-2982 AALTVAG
+2982 AELTVAG

-3029 MKGSTAVRVTDGAAL
+3029 MNGSTAVRVTDGAAL

-3050 RLGALNAWTL
+3050 RLGALNVWTL

-3079 GGIKFANTV
+3079 GGIKFTNTV

-3097 KKASLFAG
+3097 KNALLFAG

-3127 GAFNAVGATVESSVK
+3127 GAFNALGATVESSVK
-3142 NANTVSVASGA
+3142 NANTVSVESGA
-3153 VLRTQSTEGVVAL
+3153 VLRTQSTEGIVAL

-3188 NADSKTNV
+3188 NADSKTKV
-3196 TVERTNTVSLES
+3196 TVERTNTVSLKS

-3248 GISADLNAKTKLSGI
+3248 GISADLNAKTTLSGI

-3320 ETGRISVTGSI
+3320 ETGRINVTGSI

-3349 EGSDAEIAG
+3349 EGSEAEIAG
-3358 SQSQPTVK
+3358 SQSKPTVK

-3374 KESILSSIS
+3374 RESILSSIS

-3398 AELEKILR
+3398 AELEKILT
-3406 EYTGATKEAIVGYQ
+3406 EYTGATTEAIVGYQ

-3438 VTLKFEKD
+3438 VTLEFEENGKTV
-3446 GQEFTQRTF
+3446 TQRTF

-3498 VRIKNE
+3498 VWIKNE

-3530 DESALKEAGFQGNVR
+3530 DVSALQGAGFQGNVR
-3545 SSDNTADPVIRIESE
+3545 SSDNTADPVISIESE
-3560 AQTGSYTV
+3560 ATTGSYTV
-3568 KHEKD
+3568 KHAKD

-3604 SAKDGDLVSLGDV
+3604 WAKDGDLVSLGDV

-3666 SKDPSKTFVSSNAQ
+3666 SKDPSTTSVSSNAQ

-3698 LINLNGTIQ
+3698 LINLNGTVQ

-3814 RFNAGDHDVLTGR
+3814 RFNAGNHDVLTGR

-3845 DSTKGTGAKVTRWQ
+3845 DSKKGTGAKVTRWQ
-3859 DGKTTEYM
+3859 DGQTTEYM
-3867 VDHNGQAIGN
+3867 VDHNGQAIGK
-3877 ETVRNGI
+3877 ETVKNGI

-3892 LLYVWTEGMVSGSTE
+3892 LLYVWTEGTVSGSTE

-3922 DKLQDAFETEKKTI
+3922 DKLKDAFETEKTTV
-3936 TKSGNLY
+3936 TKSGDLY

-3957 GSGQDDNFYAWM
+3957 GGDQDANFYAWM
-3969 DVLDQ
+3969 DVLEQ

-3983 KKWKT
+3983 KRWKT

-4012 YTVKADKDVSVGFLK
+4012 YTVKADKDVSVGFLQ

-4069 LNGADTINLTAKGD
+4069 LNGADTINLTAQGD

-4097 GELKLGATAAN
+4097 GELQLGATAAN

-4141 QAAEAQGKD
+4141 QAAKAQGKD

-4176 NISALNDVEVTASAG
+4176 NISALNDVEVTASQG
-4191 DLGLGLIESKL
+4191 DLGLGLIESKS

-4230 RLEAWE
+4230 RLEAWK

-4251 LWQADV
+4251 LWEADV

-4271 ESYQAFKEKGGE
+4271 ESYKDFKEKGGE
-4283 LTDAQNQDYTA
+4283 LTDAQEQDYTD
-4294 LQAIYGGFESAEAA
+4294 LQAIYGEFASADAA
-4308 VSAMEKDENSSLGKL
+4308 LSAMEQDETSSLGKL

-4346 NSEGSSTTTARATNV
+4346 NSDGSSTTTARATNV
-4361 RGKNVEINA
+4361 RGKNVVINA

-4385 RLSDED
+4385 RLSDEA

-4524 DANGALGDMTLYSLA
+4524 DENGELGDMTLYSLA
-4539 GDKDVSLKA
+4539 GDKNVSLKA

-4573 GQTLNFEVLGDF
+4573 GQTLNFEVRGDF

-4592 RVGTASTVNFSE
+4592 RVGTDSAVNFSE

-4645 GDSVELDAVKQI
+4645 GDSVELDAVNQI
-4657 TLTGNLESTGENKDL
+4657 TLTGNLESTGEDKDL

-4685 NSTVRSKGGV
+4685 NSTISSKGGV

-4709 VVEASGDASLLGK
+4709 VVEAAGDASLLGK
-4722 SVTATQGKLSAGGR
+4722 SVTATKGNLRAGGR
-4736 IEVGATGGGIAL
+4736 IEIGATGGGIDAAGLQTQAGAGTLITAVGGGVAL
-4748 SGGSSIEAAGDV
+4748 SGGSSIEAADDV
-4760 NISSEGTLDLA
+4760 KISSQETLDLA
-4771 NATVQS
+4771 NATVKS
-4777 TAGKVELNGLAGVVA
+4777 TAGKVELDGLAGVVA
-4792 KDATLLAAEAVTV
+4792 QEATLLAAEAVTV

-4826 AAKSLTGT
+4826 AAKNLTGT
-4834 ELKSKITG
+4834 GLKGKITG
-4842 AAAFTAGE
+4842 AAALTAGE

-4873 ALGAAI
+4873 ALGATI

-4896 ASSAT
+4896 VSGAT
-4901 LTAKDEVKLTANQ
+4901 LTAE
-4914 SITAE
+4914 
-4919 DASVEAASLAMTA
+4919 
-4932 NTGSVKASGFT
+4932 
-4943 ATVADKAS
+4943 
-4951 VEADDSVTLDG
+4951 
-4962 SKIGAGALTATAKTG
+4962 
-4977 DLSVKEA
+4977 
-4984 DIKATTGGI
+4984 
-4993 TLTAEAA
+4993 
-5000 DIDASSATLTAK
+5000 

-5033 SLTMTANT
+5033 SLTMTAET
-5041 GSVEATGFTAT
+5041 GKLDGSRLTAT
-5052 VAGQAL
+5052 VADQAS

-5063 SVTLDGSKL
+5063 SVTLDNTNL
-5072 GLGALTASA
+5072 TAGALTATAKKGELSVKDAVITAKNGEVTLTAEASDINASSA
-5081 KSGDLS
+5081 KLTAEDELTLTAQQSITATDANVTSNSLTMTAKTGKLDGSRLTATVAERASIVAGKSVTLDSSKLGAGALSATANSGDLS
-5087 LKSAEVDI
+5087 LKSAELDI

-5109 TEASVEAASLAMT
+5109 TEASVEADSLTMTAGTGSVEATGFTATVADQASIVAGKSVTLDSSKLGAGALTATANLGDLSLKSAELNISGAAEVTAKQSITATDAFVEAASLAMT
-5122 AETGSVEA
+5122 AETGNVEA
-5130 SGLTATVA
+5130 SRLTTTVA
-5138 DQASV
+5138 ERASI
-5143 VAGDTV
+5143 VAGNSVT
-5149 VLDNA
+5149 LDSSK
-5154 ELTAGALTAT
+5154 LGAGALTAT

-5181 GGITL
+5181 DGVTL
-5186 TAEAADIDASSA
+5186 TAEASDIDASSA
-5198 KLTAEGE
+5198 TLTAEDE
-5205 VKLTAQNS
+5205 VKLTAQKS
-5213 ITATDASVESASLA
+5213 
-5227 MTANTGSVEATGFT
+5227 
-5241 ATVADQASV
+5241 
-5250 VAGDTVVLD
+5250 
-5259 NAELTAGA
+5259 
-5267 LTATANLGDLSMT
+5267 
-5280 SAELDISGAAKLTAQ
+5280 
-5295 DTITATDANVTSNSL
+5295 ITATDANVTSNSL
-5310 TMTANTG
+5310 SMKAEMGKLDG
-5317 SVEASG
+5317 SR
-5323 LTATVADQASVV
+5323 LTATVADQASVEAADSV
-5335 AGDTVVLDNAELTAG
+5335 TLANAVLTAG
-5350 ALTATANLGDLS
+5350 ALTATAKTGDLS
-5362 MTSAEL
+5362 VRNAEINATK
-5368 DISGAAK
+5368 DGIT
-5375 LTAQDTITATDANVT
+5375 LTAEVADIDASSAT
-5390 SNSLTMT
+5390 
-5397 ANTGSVEA
+5397 
-5405 SGLTATV
+5405 LTAEDEV
-5412 ADQASVVA
+5412 K
-5420 GDTVVLDNAEL
+5420 L
-5431 TAGALTATANLG
+5431 
-5443 DLSMMSAEL
+5443 
-5452 DISDAAELTA
+5452 AA
-5462 KQSITATDANLTSN
+5462 QNSITATDASVTAA
-5476 SLTMTAVTGKLD
+5476 SLTMTAVKGKLD
-5488 GSRLTTTV
+5488 G
-5496 TGQTSVQ
+5496 
-5503 AGDSVTLDNAE
+5503 
-5514 LTAGALTATANLG
+5514 
-5527 DLSLKSAELDISG
+5527 
-5540 AAKLTAQDTITATDA
+5540 
-5555 NVTSNSL
+5555 
-5562 TMTAK
+5562 
-5567 TGSVEASRLTATVAD
+5567 SRLTATVAD
-5582 QASIVAGNSVTL
+5582 QASIVAGDSVML
-5594 DGSKLGAGAL
+5594 DKTVLTAGAL
-5604 TATATTGDLS
+5604 TATATTGILS
-5614 VKNTE
+5614 VKDAE
-5619 IKAAKGGI
+5619 IKATKDGV
-5627 TLTAEASDIDAS
+5627 TLTAEAADIDAS

-5652 AGQDLKLAPSGDA
+5652 AGQDLKLATSGDA

-5670 AKSLSATASGALDAS
+5670 AKSLSATACGALDAS
-5685 RLEVKVEE
+5685 RLQVAVKE
-5693 ASAFQSNGLLTL
+5693 ASAFRSNGLLTI

-5718 GDAGVEGARITV
+5718 GDAGVEGSRIKV

-5742 DDYEGVV
+5742 GDYEGVV
-5749 TFKSSK
+5749 TIKSSK
-5755 GPITLTGADVKADK
+5755 GPVTLTGADVKGDK
-5769 GDFFARSEGNLN
+5769 GDFFARSEGDLN

-5789 QDGGL
+5789 LDGGL
-5794 GFKSTGGDLT
+5794 GFKSTGGNLT
-5804 LAGAIGLKGDFLEM
+5804 LAGATGLKGDFLEM

-5936 TKRDLT
+5936 TKKDLT
-5942 VEADHLTGD
+5942 VEANHLTGD
-5951 RIAAESVLASG
+5951 RIAAESVLTAG

-5980 ASGQNVKFSS
+5980 ASGKNVMFSS

-6048 ETKSENKAKVTLH
+6048 ETKAENKAKVTLK
-6061 AAGSILQQEVSGN
+6061 AAGSILQREVSGN

-6080 SLEAQSSGGFVKLD
+6080 TLEAQSSGGFVKLD
-6094 AREGGTSGEGGNA
+6094 AREGGTSAEGGNA

-6173 GSDLSADGRLAIV
+6173 GHDLSADGRLAIV

-6199 GIVFSGGLSGS
+6199 GVVFSGGLSGS

-6260 FNARGDVVAGPMHSA
+6260 FNARGDVVAGPMHAA

>member
-37 KGLSTLLLSALA
+37 KGLSALLLSALA

-54 AAGVVSGWGSTTVTA
+54 AAGVVSGWDSTTVTA
-69 DQANKVLNVTTS
+69 DQAGKVLNVTTS

-92 KFREFTVNADQIA
+92 KFSQFTVNADQIA
-105 NLQFGTSQQLLNLV
+105 NLQFGSGQQLLNLV

-175 SNLANGDQPRTF
+175 SNLANGDQPTTF

-222 LLAGSVQITSGAR
+222 LLAGSVQITSGAS
-235 LTTGVT
+235 LTTGVA

-254 QVTTSANLEKELA
+254 QVTTSANLEKDLA

-284 GDLAADAETQT
+284 GDLAADAETQA

-315 EEGAVVKAAGDLTA
+315 EEGAVVKAAGNLTA
-329 KAYAGNGAVNLLADD
+329 KAYAGNGAVNPLAGA

-365 GTVRAEGKLTAE
+365 GTVHAEGNLTAE

-424 EKAEVTGVKGLTL
+424 EKAEVTGVQGLTL
-437 ESEAHSDLKVGDQSG
+437 ESEAHSDLKVGNQSG

-463 EIPVVSAAAMRVKN
+463 SIPVVSAAAMRVKN

-522 YADLDAGTTVSVAD
+522 YADLDAGTNVSVAD
-536 GASISAAGTSALGP
+536 GASIGAAGTSALGP

-584 KFNASAQANLG
+584 KFNASAQTNIGA
-595 EGFTSSGT
+595 GFTTSGT

-608 TNETETLKVRA
+608 TNKTETLKVRA

-659 ATTAKFQLGGAA
+659 ATTSKFQLGGAA

-684 APNVQLQSTGKFT
+684 EPNVKLESTGKFT

-714 QVIDNEKG
+714 QVIDNEQG
-722 NVDKDKQGALAI
+722 NAEKDKQGALAI
-734 LINEAG
+734 LINETG

-749 TVGDGASIKTSSSGD
+749 TVGDGASITTRSSGD
-764 LTLTAEALINKDRFE
+764 LTLSSEALINKDRFK
-779 FLKKELIDCFNA
+779 FLKQELIDCFNA
-791 YAAHFSADAY
+791 YADHFTADAY
-801 QEELAAFTAAKDKM
+801 KDELAAFTAAKYKM

-843 STLKALMSLV
+843 RTLKDLMSLV

-918 GAGAALESAQALGLT
+918 GAGAALESAEALGLT

-953 PLPNIDKGTSLG
+953 PLPNIDKGKSLG

-1039 RIEATLDDLT
+1039 RIEARSDDLT

-1101 TSIGDYGAGALK
+1101 SSIGDYGAGALK

-1133 TGQAGV
+1133 AGQAGV

-1153 GDLSALGSQT
+1153 GDLGALGTQT
-1163 GSTALTGAA
+1163 GSSALTGAA
-1172 SGLAEGGALQSAVS
+1172 SGLAEGGALQGAVS

-1210 ETGNPSSGIAS
+1210 ETGNPSSALSGIAS
-1221 AGSVTSGIQ
+1221 AGSVTSGIE

-1243 FAWNDVKESN
+1243 FAWNDVTESN
-1253 VLHIEGATADQDGM
+1253 VLHIEGASADQNGM

-1323 LKNVSLSEKVEN
+1323 IKNVSLSEKVEN

-1369 SVNLIKN
+1369 SVNLIEN
-1376 TVSAD
+1376 TVRAD
-1381 VEGLSVRN
+1381 VEGLSVGN

-1398 TAWTGEVQVTGG
+1398 TAWTGEIQVTGG

-1439 ASTIK
+1439 ASTLK

-1450 VKSVD
+1450 AKSVD

-1535 KGRTGLVEEDKV
+1535 KGRTGFVEEDEL
-1547 LNRSLLEGVQI
+1547 LNRSLLKGVQI
-1558 AEDDSGSNYR
+1558 AEDDSGENYR
-1568 DLSSDFLDG
+1568 DLSSGFMDG

-1732 TTLKKSTISSFKDA
+1732 TTLKNSTISSVKDA

-1805 DGLERFDA
+1805 DGLGHFDA

-1915 TNNEANEAD
+1915 TNNKANEAD

-1947 LVAAASQAAALGAGV
+1947 LVAAGSQAAALGAGV

-2022 TSASLTDSIL
+2022 TSAALTDSIL
-2032 HAADAVAVH
+2032 QAADAVAVH

-2081 GSAVKETGTG
+2081 GSSVKETGTG
-2091 IGTLTMK
+2091 TGTLTMK
-2098 SGVDDTNIN
+2098 SGVADANIN

-2112 QDALNVQTSLED
+2112 QDALNIQTSLED
-2124 KRAEEKVDGI
+2124 KRAEETVDGI

-2152 GAGSAQAAGTASIV
+2152 GGSAQAAGTASIV

-2230 DSALISAATTLSAE
+2230 NSSLTSAAATTLSAE

-2274 SSVVTALT
+2274 SSVVTALE

-2294 ADYLGRLTN
+2294 ADYLGRITN

-2326 VVVKSVVDGGSVV
+2326 VVVKSVVDGGSAV

-2385 LVDDAQLGD
+2385 VVDDAQLGD

-2433 AGDVGTMV
+2433 AGNVGTMV
-2441 KNASLKGTD
+2441 KNAALKGTD

-2471 LGAGL
+2471 LAAGL

-2494 LGDGDTGTSA
+2494 LGEGDAGTSA
-2504 TLEKFKSDYGALSK
+2504 TLEKFKGDYGALSK
-2518 KDLTTGAA
+2518 KELTTGAA
-2526 GGASDGEVMA
+2526 GGASEGEVKA
-2536 KTEAK
+2536 ETEAK
-2541 SNLVSGTGVM
+2541 SDLVKGTGVM
-2551 SVDSTFEGSNSVTL
+2551 SVNSTFEGSNSVTL

-2572 EGSGIDAEL
+2572 AGSGIDAEL
-2581 GLGTAGSVG
+2581 GLGTAGAVG

-2600 VIGASV
+2600 VMGASV

-2613 SAKTAEITASV
+2613 NAKTAEITASA

-2661 QANVKGESVV
+2661 QANVKGESVH

-2703 DSSVVVKLE
+2703 ASSVVVKLE
-2712 NSNFEGDVK
+2712 NSNFVGDVK
-2721 ATVDRAQRLHA
+2721 ATVDRAQRLQA

-2758 ATLSNISASG
+2758 ATLTNVSASG

-2795 AGVVKATAEESG
+2795 AGVVQATAEESG

-2848 YGGAVVAGLNFN
+2848 YGGAAVAGLNFN

-2880 AAEGKIAGTA
+2880 AAEEKIAGTA

-2935 SASTLGSLDAA
+2935 SATTLGSLDAA

-2966 ADANDA
+2966 ADGNDA
-2972 VHTTHKDTSS
+2972 VRTTHEDISS

-3029 MKGSTAVRVTDGAAL
+3029 MEGSTAVRVTDGAAL

-3079 GGIKFANTV
+3079 GGIKFTNTV

-3097 KKASLFAG
+3097 KNASLFAG

-3127 GAFNAVGATVESSVK
+3127 GAFNALGATVESSVK
-3142 NANTVSVASGA
+3142 NANTVSVESGA

-3166 AATGEDVLEHEAL
+3166 AATGEDQLEHEAL

-3188 NADSKTNV
+3188 NANSNAKV
-3196 TVERTNTVSLES
+3196 TVERTNTVSLKS

-3320 ETGRISVTGSI
+3320 ETGRINVTGSI

-3358 SQSQPTVK
+3358 SQNKPTVK

-3406 EYTGATKEAIVGYQ
+3406 EYTGATTEAIVGYQ

-3438 VTLKFEKD
+3438 VTLEFTED
-3446 GQEFTQRTF
+3446 GKTVTQRTF

-3498 VRIKNE
+3498 VWIKNE

-3545 SSDNTADPVIRIESE
+3545 SSDNTADPVISIESE

-3568 KHEKD
+3568 KYKED
-3573 ESGKPFEETVT
+3573 EPGNPLTVT

-3604 SAKDGDLVSLGDV
+3604 WAKDGDLVSLGDV

-3647 GNAWQTEIGQIS
+3647 GNAWQNEIGQIS

-3666 SKDPSKTFVSSNAQ
+3666 SKDPSTTSVSSNAQ

-3698 LINLNGTIQ
+3698 LINLNGTVQ

-3747 AYRLQ
+3747 AYQLQ
-3752 AEEAVKTDDGSY
+3752 AEKAVETNDGSY

-3814 RFNAGDHDVLTGR
+3814 RFNAGNHDVLTGR

-3845 DSTKGTGAKVTRWQ
+3845 DSKKDGTGAKVTRWQ

-3867 VDHNGQAIGN
+3867 VDHNGQAIG
-3877 ETVRNGI
+3877 EKTVRNGI

-3892 LLYVWTEGMVSGSTE
+3892 LLYVWTEGTVSGSTE
-3907 TQYYEYMAKWWGEAA
+3907 TQYYEYMAKWWGGAD
-3922 DKLQDAFETEKKTI
+3922 DKLKDAFETEKTTV
-3936 TKSGNLY
+3936 TKSGDLY

-3957 GSGQDDNFYAWM
+3957 GGDQDANFYAWM
-3969 DVLDQ
+3969 DVLAQ
-3974 TDTGYQVTT
+3974 TDTGYQVTK

-4048 QGGTIR
+4048 QGGTIS

-4097 GELKLGATAAN
+4097 GELKLGAEAAN

-4114 NLGAGRNVSSDG
+4114 NLGAGRSVSSDG

-4141 QAAEAQGKD
+4141 QAAKAQGKD

-4162 KDLRQLEAAGTHAV
+4162 NDLRQLEAAGTHAV
-4176 NISALNDVEVTASAG
+4176 NISALNDVEVTASTG
-4191 DLGLGLIESKL
+4191 DLGLGLIESKS
-4202 GDVVLTVQNGSVYDA
+4202 GDVVLTVENGSVYDA

-4230 RLEAWE
+4230 RLEAWK
-4236 RAGLINADGSSTGDT
+4236 RAGLINADGSSTGDK
-4251 LWQADV
+4251 LWEADV

-4271 ESYQAFKEKGGE
+4271 ESYKAFKEKGGE
-4283 LTDAQNQDYTA
+4283 LTDAQEQDYTD
-4294 LQAIYGGFESAEAA
+4294 LQAIYGEFASAEAA
-4308 VSAMEKDENSSLGKL
+4308 VSAMEQDENSSLGKL

-4391 ETKRLTLLK
+4391 ETKRLALLK

-4438 DNIFLESPEGSGL
+4438 DNIFLESPEDSGL

-4539 GDKDVSLKA
+4539 GDQDVSLKA

-4573 GQTLNFEVLGDF
+4573 GQTLNFEVRGDF

-4592 RVGTASTVNFSE
+4592 RVGTSSTVNFSE

-4645 GDSVELDAVKQI
+4645 GDSVELDALKQI
-4657 TLTGNLESTGENKDL
+4657 TLTGNLESTGEHKDL

-4709 VVEASGDASLLGK
+4709 VVEAAGDASLLGK
-4722 SVTATQGKLSAGGR
+4722 SVTATQGNLSAGGR
-4736 IEVGATGGGIAL
+4736 IEIGATGGGIDAAGLQTQAGAGTLITAVGGGVAL

-4760 NISSEGTLDLA
+4760 KISSEETLDLT
-4771 NATVQS
+4771 NATVKS
-4777 TAGKVELNGLAGVVA
+4777 TAGKVELDGLAGIVA
-4792 KDATLLAAEAVTV
+4792 KEATLLAAKEVTV
-4805 TANENVEVS
+4805 TAKENVEVS

-4826 AAKSLTGT
+4826 AAKNLTGT
-4834 ELKSKITG
+4834 ELKGKITG
-4842 AAAFTAGE
+4842 AAELTAGE

-4862 TVSAV
+4862 TVNAV

-4873 ALGAAI
+4873 AHGAAL

-4891 AADID
+4891 ADDID
-4896 ASSAT
+4896 ASSAK
-4901 LTAKDEVKLTANQ
+4901 LTAKDELTLTAQQ
-4914 SITAE
+4914 SITATE
-4919 DASVEAASLAMTA
+4919 ASVEAASLAMTA
-4932 NTGSVKASGFT
+4932 ETGSVEASGFT
-4943 ATVADKAS
+4943 ATV
-4951 VEADDSVTLDG
+4951 T
-4962 SKIGAGALTATAKTG
+4962 
-4977 DLSVKEA
+4977 
-4984 DIKATTGGI
+4984 
-4993 TLTAEAA
+4993 
-5000 DIDASSATLTAK
+5000 
-5012 DEVKLTAKQSITATE
+5012 
-5027 ASVEAD
+5027 
-5033 SLTMTANT
+5033 
-5041 GSVEATGFTAT
+5041 
-5052 VAGQAL
+5052 GQAS

-5072 GLGALTASA
+5072 GAGALTAST

-5109 TEASVEAASLAMT
+5109 TEASVEAASFAMT

-5130 SGLTATVA
+5130 SGFTATVTGQASVEAGDSVTLDGSKLGLGALTASAKSGDLSLKSAEIEVSGAAELTAQQSITAVDAKVTSDSLTMTAEMGKLDGSRLTATVA
-5138 DQASV
+5138 DQASIEAGNSV
-5143 VAGDTV
+5143 KLDGSKLGLGAFTATANSGDLSLKSAELEVSGAAELTAQESVTATDANVTSNSLAMTAKTGSVGATGFTATVTGQASVEAGNSVTLDGSKLGLGAFTATANSGDLSLKSAELEVSSAAELTAQESITATDANLTSNTLTIMANTGTVEASGFMATVAEEASIVAGDAV

-5164 ASLGDLSVKD
+5164 ATTGVLSVKD
-5174 AVITATK
+5174 AEIKVTK
-5181 GGITL
+5181 GGATL
-5186 TAEAADIDASSA
+5186 MAETADIDASRATLAA
-5198 KLTAEGE
+5198 KDKVQLTA
-5205 VKLTAQNS
+5205 KRS
-5213 ITATDASVESASLA
+5213 ITATDASVEAASLA
-5227 MTANTGSVEATGFT
+5227 MTAE
-5241 ATVADQASV
+5241 
-5250 VAGDTVVLD
+5250 
-5259 NAELTAGA
+5259 
-5267 LTATANLGDLSMT
+5267 
-5280 SAELDISGAAKLTAQ
+5280 
-5295 DTITATDANVTSNSL
+5295 
-5310 TMTANTG
+5310 TG
-5317 SVEASG
+5317 SVEASR
-5323 LTATVADQASVV
+5323 LTATVADQASV
-5335 AGDTVVLDNAELTAG
+5335 E
-5350 ALTATANLGDLS
+5350 
-5362 MTSAEL
+5362 
-5368 DISGAAK
+5368 
-5375 LTAQDTITATDANVT
+5375 
-5390 SNSLTMT
+5390 
-5397 ANTGSVEA
+5397 
-5405 SGLTATV
+5405 
-5412 ADQASVVA
+5412 
-5420 GDTVVLDNAEL
+5420 
-5431 TAGALTATANLG
+5431 
-5443 DLSMMSAEL
+5443 
-5452 DISDAAELTA
+5452 
-5462 KQSITATDANLTSN
+5462 
-5476 SLTMTAVTGKLD
+5476 
-5488 GSRLTTTV
+5488 
-5496 TGQTSVQ
+5496 

-5514 LTAGALTATANLG
+5514 LTAGALTATAKKGNLSVK
-5527 DLSLKSAELDISG
+5527 DAEIKATKGGVTLTAEAADIDASS
-5540 AAKLTAQDTITATDA
+5540 AKLTAKDELTLTAQQSITAADA
-5555 NVTSNSL
+5555 SVEAASL
-5562 TMTAK
+5562 AMTAN

-5582 QASIVAGNSVTL
+5582 QASVEAGDAVVLNNADLT
-5594 DGSKLGAGAL
+5594 AGAL
-5604 TATATTGDLS
+5604 TATATSGDLS
-5614 VKNTE
+5614 VKAAE
-5619 IKAAKGGI
+5619 INATKGGV
-5627 TLTAEASDIDAS
+5627 TLTAKAVDIDAS
-5639 GVNLSAVGAATLT
+5639 GVNLTAVGPAKLT
-5652 AGQDLKLAPSGDA
+5652 AGQNLKLTPSGDA
-5665 VARVT
+5665 VASVT
-5670 AKSLSATASGALDAS
+5670 AKSLSATAGGALDAS
-5685 RLEVKVEE
+5685 RLQVKVNE
-5693 ASAFQSNGLLTL
+5693 ASAFRSNGLLTL

-5718 GDAGVEGARITV
+5718 GDAGVEGSRITV
-5730 DVTGNGYNEGNR
+5730 DVTGNGYNEGDR
-5742 DDYEGVV
+5742 GDYEGVV
-5749 TFKSSK
+5749 TIKSSK

-5769 GDFFARSEGNLN
+5769 GDFFARSEGDLN
-5781 VETARFEI
+5781 VETAGFKI

-5794 GFKSTGGDLT
+5794 GFKSTGGNLT
-5804 LAGAIGLKGDFLEM
+5804 LAGATGLKGDFLEM

-5936 TKRDLT
+5936 TKKDLT
-5942 VEADHLTGD
+5942 VEANHLTGD
-5951 RIAAESVLASG
+5951 RIAAESVFAAG

-5980 ASGQNVKFSS
+5980 VSGKNVKFSS

-6061 AAGSILQQEVSGN
+6061 AAGSILQREVSGN

-6161 SGEVAVNAAAVH
+6161 SGEVAVNAAAVQ

-6199 GIVFSGGLSGS
+6199 GVVFSGGLSGS

-6393 KDGVIRDLREP
+6393 KDGVIRDLRES